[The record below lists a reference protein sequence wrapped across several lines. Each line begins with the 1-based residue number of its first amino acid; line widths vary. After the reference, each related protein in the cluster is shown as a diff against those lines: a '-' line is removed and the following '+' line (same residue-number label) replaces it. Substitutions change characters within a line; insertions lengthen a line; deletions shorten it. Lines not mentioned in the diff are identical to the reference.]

1 MGNKS
6 IQKFFADQNSVIDL
20 SSLGNAKGAKVS
32 LSGPDMNITTPRGSV
47 IIVNGALYS
56 SIKGNNLAVKF
67 KDKTITG
74 AKILGSVDLKDIQLE
89 RIDSSLVDSAQVEK
103 KGNGKRRNK
112 KEEEELKKQ
121 LDDAENAKKEAD
133 KAKEEAEKA
142 KEAAEKALNE
152 AFEVQ
157 NSSKQIEE
165 MLQNFLADN
174 VAKDNL
180 AQQSD
185 ASQQNTQAKATQA
198 SKQNDAEKV
207 LPQPINKNTST
218 GKSNSSKNEENK
230 LDAESVKEPLK
241 VTLALAAESNS
252 GSKDDSITNF
262 TKPQFVGSTAP
273 NATVIIKINGIAVGQ
288 AVADSLGNF
297 TFTAPETLTD
307 GTYNLE
313 AEAKTADGSGSAKLV
328 ITIDSVT
335 DKPTFEL
342 SPESSVSGHK
352 GLTPTLTPSIVGT
365 AEENAKVDIYVDNKL
380 VASVDVDKDG
390 NWSYEF
396 KDNELSEGENSIKV
410 VAVDKAG
417 NKNETT
423 DSIITDTIAPE
434 KPTIELD
441 DSSDSGIKNDNITNS
456 TLPTFIGVAEPGST
470 VSIYLGLK
478 HLGEVIVAKD
488 GTWSY
493 TLTTP
498 LKDGEYNITATA
510 TDIAGHTSATANL
523 PFTIDTRIS
532 YFSAEIE
539 TTNDS
544 GIVGDNVTNNTRPTF
559 TGKTEP
565 NAIISVINSETGE
578 EVIFKAN
585 DKGEWTFNFTS
596 DSVEGINN
604 LTFTVEDVA
613 GNKKDFSFS
622 YVIDTIAPV
631 PPTVSLEDYV
641 VLPNG
646 IILSGNDLP
655 ALVGTA
661 EPKSTILLMRDGKLY
676 DSIEVDSNGTWN
688 YQFSNK
694 FLQGAY
700 DIEIIS
706 QDAAGNKSSTV
717 KYSFT
722 IQTEVV
728 PPKAELDASD
738 DSGAKGDW
746 ITNKHNA
753 LTLLGTADR
762 FATVN
767 ILIDGK
773 TIGVTT
779 ADADGNWNFDISRNL
794 SDNVYKITVES
805 IDPLGRTSS
814 VDYQL
819 TIDSFT
825 PIPTVMLHDSADS
838 GVKGDMITK
847 INTPLF
853 TGMAEANA
861 KVSIYVD
868 GVLSGEAIAGDDGVW
883 NFQFTTALSDGS
895 HDVTVKVEDIA
906 GNTASSSAYNFQIV
920 TQTQKPT
927 IELVNDTGVD
937 NTDHIINEKN
947 PALTGTAAPYSTV
960 KLYIDGALIAEV
972 RTNKDGRWE
981 YTLKADQG
989 LVDGDHRITASVED
1003 IAGNIAHSDPF
1014 LISVDTAI
1022 SIPIVSLSPDSDSGI
1037 SDDNLTNIVKPT
1049 LHLKDIDPDI
1059 ISVQVWDA
1067 MSDTQIGVATQ
1078 QPDGSWAYTF
1088 TSDLTEGLHQVYV
1101 KVEDIAGNKA
1111 NSAIFDFTIDTTV
1124 STPVISLLSK
1134 DDTGVTGDN
1143 LTNINKPGFAI
1154 SGVDADAHRVV
1165 VQVMH
1170 NGVSEEIELSH
1181 LNGSWLFI
1189 PGNTWAD
1196 GSYTLTVKVEDK
1208 AGNTNY
1214 SAPLTVVIDTQIAI
1228 DGVELVNDSG
1238 VKGDNMTNDDR
1249 PHFRVTV
1256 PTDVNEVRL
1265 SIDGGNSWVQA
1276 TPGVAGSWEYIW
1288 PTDLADG
1295 QYTLT
1300 VEATDKAGNTVTKT
1314 IDFAVDTTLS
1324 VPVIVLDSADDTGIQ
1339 GDNMTNSTQ
1348 PTFALQHIDDDAVRV
1363 TVSVEHGGVTT
1374 TFDATKGTGGW
1385 TFTPPTSWADGD
1397 YTLSVSVEDKAGNTS
1412 HSASLTVTVDTQIAI
1427 NNIELVNDS
1436 GIPDDNLT
1444 NNVRPHFQVT
1454 VPTDVNVVRLSID
1467 GGKTWFNATQSATPG
1482 VWDYIWPDDVADG
1495 GYTLTVEATDEA
1507 GNKATQTLDFT
1518 IDTTLSVPTLSLDS
1532 ADDSGIAGDNITNVK
1547 TPGFTLNNIDTDVS
1561 RVIVE
1566 VMHNGIKQEVPLVQ
1580 TGGQWRFAPTS
1591 DWADGDYILTV
1602 KVEDRAGNVKQS
1614 APLTVTVDTHIAID
1628 RIELVNDSGIPG
1640 DNLTN
1645 EARPHFQVT
1654 VPADVNGVRLSID
1667 GGKTWFD
1674 ATQSATSGV
1683 WDYTWLTNVANGPHT
1698 LMVEA
1703 SDKAGNKTTQK
1714 LDFTIDTILSEP
1726 TITLD
1731 SADDSAAG
1739 DNITNVKMPGF
1750 TLGNIDADV
1759 TKVVVTVA
1767 HDGKNQQIELIKN
1780 GGVWRFTPGAAWTDG
1795 DYTLTVKVED
1805 KAGNTNYSA
1814 PLTVTIDTQTSID
1827 RIELLNDT
1835 GIVGDNLTNEAR
1847 PQFHITVP
1855 TDVNSV
1861 QLSLDGGINWVNAT
1875 LTSDGVWEYIWP
1887 TDLVENTYTLT
1898 VKATDVAG
1906 NTATETLNF
1915 IIDTTLSTPT
1925 ITLDSADDSG
1935 TANDNKTNVKT
1946 PGFIIGGIDSDVTQ
1960 VVVQVM
1966 RDGHSEEVEL
1976 TQTNGQWRFVPG
1988 SAWTD
1993 GDYTLTVTV
2002 KDEAGNIRHSAP
2014 LTVTIDTQI
2023 TIDHIEL
2030 VNDSGIP
2037 DDNLTNNVR
2046 PHFQVTVPTD
2056 VNVVRLSIDGGK
2068 TWFNATQS
2076 ATPGVWDY
2084 TWLADVGEGKHTLT
2098 VEATDKAGN
2107 KTTQQLD
2114 FIIDTLLSEP
2124 TIVLD
2129 NTDDSGTKGDHLTNV
2144 NKPTFLLGNI
2154 DADAR
2159 YVTVEVQHG
2168 GTKEVLTATKDA
2180 TGNWSVTPTGTWA
2193 DGDYTLTVRV
2203 EDEAGNEKHSA
2214 SLTVTVDTQITIDV
2228 IELVNDNGIPG
2239 DNMTNDA
2246 HPQFRVTVPGDVNE
2260 VSLSIDGG
2268 VTWVKATQSATP
2280 GVWNYTW
2287 PGTVPDGDYTL
2298 NVKATDNAGNTVTET
2313 LHFTIDTT
2321 LSTPVIVLD
2330 SADDSGVHGDNMT
2343 NHTQPTFALQHIDD
2357 DAVRVTVSVEHGGVT
2372 TTFDATKDAGGWTFT
2387 PTGAWADG
2395 DYTLSVSVEDKAG
2408 NTSHSASLTVT
2419 VDTQIAINNIELV
2432 NDSGIPDDNL
2442 TNNVRPHFQV
2452 TVPTDVN
2459 VVRLSIDGG
2468 KTWFNA
2474 TQSATPGV
2482 WDYIWPDDVADGGYT
2497 LTVEATD
2504 EAGNKATQTLDFTI
2518 DTTLSVP
2525 TLSLD
2530 SADDSGIAGD
2540 NITNVK
2546 TPGFTLNNIDTD
2558 VSRVIVEVMHNGIKQ
2573 EVPLVQTG
2581 GQWRF
2586 APTSDWA
2593 DGDYILTVKVE
2604 DRAGNVKQSA
2614 PLTVTVDTHIAI
2626 DRIELVNDSGIPGDN
2641 LTNEA
2646 RPHFQV
2652 TVPADVNGVRL
2663 SIDGGKTW
2671 FDATQSA
2678 TSGVWD
2684 YTWLTNVANGPH
2696 TLMVE
2701 ASDKAG
2707 NKTTQKLDFTIDT
2720 ILSEPTITLDSAD
2733 DSAAGDNI
2741 TNVKMP
2747 GFTLGNIDAD
2757 VTKVVVTVA
2766 HDGKNQQ
2773 IELIKNGGVWRF
2785 TPGAAWTDGDYTLT
2799 VKVEDKA
2806 GNTNYSAPLT
2816 VTIDTQT
2823 SIDRIELLNDTGI
2836 VGDNLTN
2843 EARPQFHITVPTDVN
2858 SVQLSLDGGINWVNA
2873 TLTSDGVWEYIWPTD
2888 LVENTYTLTV
2898 KATDVA
2904 GNTATETLN
2913 FIIDTTLSTPTI
2925 TLDSADDSGTANDN
2939 KTNVKTPGFIIGGID
2954 SDVTQVVV
2962 QVMRDGHSEEVEL
2975 TQTNGQWRFVP
2986 GSAWTDGDYTLT
2998 VTVKDEA
3005 GNIRHSAPLTV
3016 TIDTQITIDHIE
3028 LVNDSGIPD
3037 DNLTNNVR
3045 PHFQVTVPTDV
3056 NVVRLSIDGGKTWFN
3071 ATQSATPGV
3080 WDYTWLADVG
3090 EGKHTLT
3097 VEATDKAGNKT
3108 TQQLDFIIDTLLSEP
3123 TIVLD
3128 NTDDSGT
3135 KGDNLTNVN
3144 KPTFLLGNI
3153 DADARYVTVE
3163 VQHGGTKEVLTAT
3176 KGATGIWSVTP
3187 TGTWADGDYTLTV
3200 RVEDDAGNVK
3210 YSAPLT
3216 VTVDTQITIDVIE
3229 LVNDNGIPGDNL
3241 TNDVRPHFRVT
3252 VPGDV
3257 NEVRLSI
3264 DGGNTWVRATQGTA
3278 GIWDYTWPK
3287 DVTDGL
3293 HTLTV
3298 EATDKAG
3305 NKTTQTLDFT
3315 IDTRLST
3322 PTIAMDSR
3330 DDTGAIGDHI
3340 TSVKRPGF
3348 TIGNI
3353 DADAHSVILRIT
3365 QGGNSQE
3372 VTLTQVGGQ
3381 WRFTPDADW
3390 ADGSYTLT
3398 VEVTDNAGNVRQS
3411 TPLVVTVDTQTSI
3424 TDITLVNDHGVPD
3437 DNLTN
3442 STRPQFEITVPA
3454 DVNSVQ
3460 LSIDG
3465 GANWVSATQGIEG
3478 VWGYTWPT
3486 DMGDGKHTLTV
3497 MVTDRAGNTATQTL
3511 EFFIDTRLSTPT
3523 IALDSTDDTGTP
3535 GDDMTN
3541 RTRPTFILQNI
3552 DSDVI
3557 NVTVSVTHN
3566 GTTTSFTATQGA
3578 GGWSFTPPAP
3588 WGDGD
3593 YTLTV
3598 TVEDRAGN
3606 TRPSTPL
3613 TVTVDTQIAID
3624 RIELVND
3631 SGVPGD
3637 NVTKHVRPQFQ
3648 ISVPDD
3654 VEKVLLSIDGG
3665 TTWVTAIKSSTAG
3678 IWDYTWPTDM
3688 PEGQHTLTVEVTDGA
3703 GNKMTET
3710 LNFTIDITL
3719 LTPTI
3724 ELAPDQDTGQNKND
3738 NLTSVTQPVFVL
3750 GSIDKDVRH
3759 VELSIEHNGTFKT
3772 VVLTE
3777 SADGWRYRPDSAL
3790 ADGSYTF
3797 TVTVTDVAGNQQT
3810 SAPLKV
3816 TIDGTL
3822 TTPVIELAAGE
3833 DSGTVGDRLTNHDR
3847 PVFDIHQVDSDV
3859 TRVMVKVTYNG
3870 KTHEEA
3876 AVFTNGQWRFTP
3888 SASWADGSY
3897 QLAVV
3902 VEDLAGN
3909 VKESAPFEV
3918 RIDTTTTINNIV
3930 LLNDTGVQND
3940 QLTNVAKPSF
3950 RIDVPG
3956 DVVQVRV
3963 TLDGGANWN
3972 VIRKNADG
3980 QWIFDSPNTLVDG
3993 TYTLRVEATDE
4004 AGNIANKD
4012 LVFNIDTNIQVPTIA
4027 LDAGQD
4033 TGANT
4038 ADNITNISR
4047 PTFTIGNVDPDV
4059 IKVVVTIDGHDY
4071 NATKVGAGWQFTP
4084 GNAIPDG
4091 SYNITVT
4098 VEDKAGN
4105 TATSKPLPV
4114 VIDTTAEIESVTL
4127 VTDSGDSDV
4136 DNITKVD
4143 KPQFSI
4149 VTADDIT
4156 HVRVKI
4162 DNAANWIELT
4172 KGGDGRWI
4180 FNVGSALPD
4189 GQHTLLVDVTDI
4201 AGNVAQ
4207 ETLQFTIDTTLREPT
4222 IVLDPTH
4229 DTGDDT
4235 NDNLTRIN
4243 KPVFIIGNV
4252 DNDVSHIVVHI
4263 DGRDYTI
4270 ENTGGNLTFTPDQ
4283 PLSDGQHTISVTVTD
4298 IAGNTK
4304 TSAELRIEIDTQV
4317 QIDSV
4322 TLTTDSGVND
4332 HDNVTNA
4339 TRPSFE
4345 IATPDDVTSVLVS
4358 FDGVNWTPI
4367 SKNAAG
4373 QWEFTA
4379 GSALPDGH
4387 YTLHVQATDRAG
4399 NTANSTLGFTV
4410 DTQIDGLSVVMLDDA
4425 GKDSTDGITNITS
4438 PRFEISAREPLQSV
4452 TVILNGKSS
4461 TLTQGAGNKW
4471 LFTPDTPLVDGTYKI
4486 EIVAEDIAGNK
4497 ISKEVSFTIDTIVSD
4512 PSIDLLDADDTGES
4526 AVDNI
4531 TSVTTPRFVI
4541 GNVPADIDT
4550 VVIRINGVSYSVTAN
4565 GNNLWEFQVP
4575 VALNDGV
4582 YEAVVV
4588 FRDIAGNTSETKLP
4602 FTIDTTTSVSV
4613 RMEPAS
4619 DTGNSNSDNLTN
4631 KQNPKFEG
4639 TAEPNAKLVITIVDD
4654 KSGREVL
4661 KQTIT
4666 VGADGNWSV
4675 TPNILPDGMYTINV
4689 VATDVAGNTAQT
4701 QERFTIDTVTIDPT
4715 IRLSDPSID
4724 DQHEATS
4731 LRPEF
4736 KGFAEAF
4743 STIMIQWD
4751 GKVVGS
4757 ANANANGEWSWTPPS
4772 VLAPGSYVV
4781 SIVAKDKAG
4790 NESSQVDFPVVIPV
4804 IDVTP
4809 PTIKLSEESD
4819 SGALGDF
4826 TTNNKTPTLIGSTLP
4841 NTIVSIYVDGV
4852 KVGEATADT
4861 AGRYTFQLSEM
4872 KDGHYVVQVGIVNPR
4887 DNSELRSTAVDVTI
4901 DTEVAELVW
4910 NISGMHE
4917 GGYINTVT
4925 PEIGGTSEPNSKI
4938 TIFVNGVEKAI
4949 AYTTGAGHWGV
4960 VLPALGNDGNYE
4972 LTFKVEDVAGNIRE
4986 FGPQNV
4992 ILDTVISPLTVVLR
5006 EADDSGKVGDW
5017 ITNKSHVTIDGT
5029 AEAGSTLTIR
5039 NPQGVVIATLVVG
5052 NDGRWSAE
5060 LDLREG
5066 SNAFVVVSE
5075 DKAGNSQQKEI
5086 LIEHDTQIEISD
5098 ISLSRDTNSGDKYD
5112 LITNNKSPVLVA
5124 MTDPGATVQ
5133 VYING
5138 VLQGTVEASS
5148 SGNISYT
5155 MPANSADGEYQV
5167 QFVATDTAGNR
5178 VESAITTVTIDSQ
5191 IAVFDIDEDSLPALS
5206 NNRALSVSGVGEAGS
5221 QVSIFVDGKLVNVV
5235 MVEADGTWR
5244 APILLQDDGT
5254 FNIHF
5259 SITDVAGNTEVSK
5272 DYSVDVDSSTDFPTL
5287 NLEDASNSGS
5297 LDDLITNHNKPV
5309 LVGTAE
5315 AGATIHI
5322 YVDEKIVANVL
5333 VLEDGTWS
5341 YQFDNALK
5349 DGEYSIRV
5357 VAEDPAGNTAESPR
5371 LLVTID
5377 TSTFID
5383 NPAMVAGS
5391 DNGIFSNDSITSQ
5404 TRPTFSIFGE
5414 MNQSVQIFIDGV
5426 LVDTIT
5432 VTDRNQV
5439 YRPESPL
5446 GDGSH
5451 SIYYVITDK
5460 AGNTATSK
5468 TLNFTIDTFNTT
5480 PVAIDSIGG
5489 QTLAEMTGSDGK
5501 IYITDTTR
5509 NLLFSGSAEPN
5520 SKIEIIINGLN
5531 VGEVWVNEK
5540 GHWQMPVNPLYF
5552 TEGQLDITVKSTDR
5566 AGNVNQE
5573 KYSIWVDTH
5582 IKVFTSEL
5590 DDNKSSSKTEWWSNS
5605 DLITMRGTGEI
5616 GATVSLIVAGV
5627 TLATAVVAA
5636 TGRWELS
5643 TDKLPE
5649 GTYDISL
5656 VIEDSAGNRWEDVR
5670 EIFIDRTPPNA
5681 PVVTYSDIVND
5692 LIIMQG
5698 TAEAKSQLIITDS
5711 EGNTYTLTV
5720 PDNGKWSMAIPY
5732 PSEGKF
5738 TITSVDAIGNRSDD
5752 VPLDIM
5758 KEVPVISLSPDSD
5771 SGTVGDNITRDKQ
5784 PTFIIG
5790 NLESDV
5796 VVVQVDINGTVY
5808 NAEKNADGVW
5818 FFTPGTPLA
5827 DGSYTISVIA
5837 SDAAGNQ
5844 KNSLPITVTIDS
5856 TLTVP
5861 EIALAAGEDNGAS
5874 DSDNVTN
5881 HTQPKFTLQH
5891 IDADVTGVTVNVTHN
5906 GVTDIYQ
5913 ATQGADGWTFTPPAA
5928 WNDGNYTLS
5937 VTVVDRAGNSQQSA
5951 SLAVTVDSTVTVTAD
5966 SQHDD
5971 ASDDATATA
5980 VTPPESETVNA
5991 ESATHLRT
5999 EPSAAEESVVKVTAY
6014 SITLL
6019 NADSGDEIDRSI
6031 SQTPSFEIS
6040 VPENIVNVSI
6050 MFEGEEFT
6058 LPITNQKA
6066 IFEVPLSLEDG
6077 EYTMDV
6083 KFIDKDNDFLIK
6095 EKTFSVDHS
6104 SADIVNAMNVRGKTE
6119 DDINDSP
6126 STSSV
6131 GHNNNGAI
6139 DVFAVNEVTLPVDNQ
6154 EEHA

>member
-112 KEEEELKKQ
+112 KEEEELKKK
-121 LDDAENAKKEAD
+121 LDEAENAKKEAD

-157 NSSKQIEE
+157 NSSKQMEE
-165 MLQNFLADN
+165 MLQEFLADN

-441 DSSDSGIKNDNITNS
+441 DSSDSGIKNDSITNS

-539 TTNDS
+539 TTDDS

-596 DSVEGINN
+596 DSVEGVNN

-622 YVIDTIAPV
+622 YVIDTVAPV
-631 PPTVSLEDYV
+631 PPTVSLEDFV

-1037 SDDNLTNIVKPT
+1037 ADDNLTNIVKPT

-1111 NSAIFDFTIDTTV
+1111 NSAVFDFTIDTTV

-1181 LNGSWLFI
+1181 LNGSWLFT

-1385 TFTPPTSWADGD
+1385 SFTPTGAWADGD

-1436 GIPDDNLT
+1436 GIPNDNLT

-1482 VWDYIWPDDVADG
+1482 AWDYIWPDDVADG
-1495 GYTLTVEATDEA
+1495 GYTLTVEATDKA
-1507 GNKATQTLDFT
+1507 GNKTTQELDFT

-1561 RVIVE
+1561 RVTVE

-1674 ATQSATSGV
+1674 ATQSATPGV

-1714 LDFTIDTILSEP
+1714 LDFIIDTMLSEP

-2023 TIDHIEL
+2023 AIDHIEL

-2037 DDNLTNNVR
+2037 DDNLTN
-2046 PHFQVTVPTD
+2046 
-2056 VNVVRLSIDGGK
+2056 
-2068 TWFNATQS
+2068 
-2076 ATPGVWDY
+2076 
-2084 TWLADVGEGKHTLT
+2084 
-2098 VEATDKAGN
+2098 EA
-2107 KTTQQLD
+2107 
-2114 FIIDTLLSEP
+2114 
-2124 TIVLD
+2124 
-2129 NTDDSGTKGDHLTNV
+2129 
-2144 NKPTFLLGNI
+2144 
-2154 DADAR
+2154 
-2159 YVTVEVQHG
+2159 
-2168 GTKEVLTATKDA
+2168 
-2180 TGNWSVTPTGTWA
+2180 
-2193 DGDYTLTVRV
+2193 
-2203 EDEAGNEKHSA
+2203 
-2214 SLTVTVDTQITIDV
+2214 
-2228 IELVNDNGIPG
+2228 
-2239 DNMTNDA
+2239 
-2246 HPQFRVTVPGDVNE
+2246 
-2260 VSLSIDGG
+2260 
-2268 VTWVKATQSATP
+2268 
-2280 GVWNYTW
+2280 
-2287 PGTVPDGDYTL
+2287 
-2298 NVKATDNAGNTVTET
+2298 
-2313 LHFTIDTT
+2313 
-2321 LSTPVIVLD
+2321 
-2330 SADDSGVHGDNMT
+2330 
-2343 NHTQPTFALQHIDD
+2343 
-2357 DAVRVTVSVEHGGVT
+2357 
-2372 TTFDATKDAGGWTFT
+2372 
-2387 PTGAWADG
+2387 
-2395 DYTLSVSVEDKAG
+2395 
-2408 NTSHSASLTVT
+2408 
-2419 VDTQIAINNIELV
+2419 
-2432 NDSGIPDDNL
+2432 
-2442 TNNVRPHFQV
+2442 
-2452 TVPTDVN
+2452 
-2459 VVRLSIDGG
+2459 
-2468 KTWFNA
+2468 
-2474 TQSATPGV
+2474 
-2482 WDYIWPDDVADGGYT
+2482 
-2497 LTVEATD
+2497 
-2504 EAGNKATQTLDFTI
+2504 
-2518 DTTLSVP
+2518 
-2525 TLSLD
+2525 
-2530 SADDSGIAGD
+2530 
-2540 NITNVK
+2540 
-2546 TPGFTLNNIDTD
+2546 
-2558 VSRVIVEVMHNGIKQ
+2558 
-2573 EVPLVQTG
+2573 
-2581 GQWRF
+2581 
-2586 APTSDWA
+2586 
-2593 DGDYILTVKVE
+2593 
-2604 DRAGNVKQSA
+2604 
-2614 PLTVTVDTHIAI
+2614 
-2626 DRIELVNDSGIPGDN
+2626 
-2641 LTNEA
+2641 
-2646 RPHFQV
+2646 
-2652 TVPADVNGVRL
+2652 
-2663 SIDGGKTW
+2663 
-2671 FDATQSA
+2671 
-2678 TSGVWD
+2678 
-2684 YTWLTNVANGPH
+2684 
-2696 TLMVE
+2696 
-2701 ASDKAG
+2701 
-2707 NKTTQKLDFTIDT
+2707 
-2720 ILSEPTITLDSAD
+2720 
-2733 DSAAGDNI
+2733 
-2741 TNVKMP
+2741 
-2747 GFTLGNIDAD
+2747 
-2757 VTKVVVTVA
+2757 
-2766 HDGKNQQ
+2766 
-2773 IELIKNGGVWRF
+2773 
-2785 TPGAAWTDGDYTLT
+2785 
-2799 VKVEDKA
+2799 
-2806 GNTNYSAPLT
+2806 
-2816 VTIDTQT
+2816 
-2823 SIDRIELLNDTGI
+2823 
-2836 VGDNLTN
+2836 
-2843 EARPQFHITVPTDVN
+2843 
-2858 SVQLSLDGGINWVNA
+2858 
-2873 TLTSDGVWEYIWPTD
+2873 
-2888 LVENTYTLTV
+2888 
-2898 KATDVA
+2898 
-2904 GNTATETLN
+2904 
-2913 FIIDTTLSTPTI
+2913 
-2925 TLDSADDSGTANDN
+2925 
-2939 KTNVKTPGFIIGGID
+2939 
-2954 SDVTQVVV
+2954 
-2962 QVMRDGHSEEVEL
+2962 
-2975 TQTNGQWRFVP
+2975 
-2986 GSAWTDGDYTLT
+2986 
-2998 VTVKDEA
+2998 
-3005 GNIRHSAPLTV
+3005 
-3016 TIDTQITIDHIE
+3016 
-3028 LVNDSGIPD
+3028 
-3037 DNLTNNVR
+3037 R

-3176 KGATGIWSVTP
+3176 KDATGNWSVTPTGTWADGDYTLTVRVEDEAGNEKHSASLTVTVDTQITIDAIELVNDNGIPGDNMTNDAHPQFRVTVPGDVNEVSLSIDGGVTWVKATQSATPGVWNYTWPGTVPDGDYTLNVKATDNAGNTVTETLHFTIDTTLSTPVIVLDSADDTGIQGDNMTNRTQPTFNLQHIDDDAVRVTVSVEHGGVTTTFDATKGVGGWTFTPPTSWGAGDYTLSVSVEDKAGNTSHSASLTVTVDTQIAINNIELVNDSGIPDDNLTNNVRPQFQVKVPTDVNEVRLSIDGGKTWFNATQSATPGVWDYTWLADVGEGKHTLTVEATDKAGNQTTQKLDFIIDTLLSEPTIVLDSTDDSGTKGDNLTNANKPTFLLGNIDADARYVTVEVQHGSTKEVLTATKGATGIWSVTP

-3200 RVEDDAGNVK
+3200 RVEDEAGNVK

-3216 VTVDTQITIDVIE
+3216 VTVDTQITIDAIE

-3322 PTIAMDSR
+3322 PTITMDSR

-3353 DADAHSVILRIT
+3353 DSDAQSVILRIT

-3411 TPLVVTVDTQTSI
+3411 TPLIVTVDTQTSI

-3465 GANWVSATQGIEG
+3465 GANWVSAAQGIEG

-3486 DMGDGKHTLTV
+3486 DMGDGKHILTV

-3624 RIELVND
+3624 HIELVND

-3688 PEGQHTLTVEVTDGA
+3688 PEGQHTLIVEVTDGA
-3703 GNKMTET
+3703 GNKMTGT
-3710 LNFTIDITL
+3710 LDFTIDITL

-3738 NLTSVTQPVFVL
+3738 NLTSVTQPIFVL

-3847 PVFDIHQVDSDV
+3847 PVFDIRQVDSDV

-3956 DVVQVRV
+3956 DVIQVRV

-3993 TYTLRVEATDE
+3993 TYTLRVEATDQ

-4189 GQHTLLVDVTDI
+4189 GKHTLLVDVTDI

-4304 TSAELRIEIDTQV
+4304 TSAELQIEIDTQV

-4461 TLTQGAGNKW
+4461 TLTQGAGNK
-4471 LFTPDTPLVDGTYKI
+4471 
-4486 EIVAEDIAGNK
+4486 
-4497 ISKEVSFTIDTIVSD
+4497 
-4512 PSIDLLDADDTGES
+4512 
-4526 AVDNI
+4526 
-4531 TSVTTPRFVI
+4531 
-4541 GNVPADIDT
+4541 
-4550 VVIRINGVSYSVTAN
+4550 
-4565 GNNLWEFQVP
+4565 
-4575 VALNDGV
+4575 
-4582 YEAVVV
+4582 
-4588 FRDIAGNTSETKLP
+4588 
-4602 FTIDTTTSVSV
+4602 
-4613 RMEPAS
+4613 
-4619 DTGNSNSDNLTN
+4619 
-4631 KQNPKFEG
+4631 
-4639 TAEPNAKLVITIVDD
+4639 
-4654 KSGREVL
+4654 
-4661 KQTIT
+4661 
-4666 VGADGNWSV
+4666 
-4675 TPNILPDGMYTINV
+4675 
-4689 VATDVAGNTAQT
+4689 
-4701 QERFTIDTVTIDPT
+4701 
-4715 IRLSDPSID
+4715 
-4724 DQHEATS
+4724 
-4731 LRPEF
+4731 
-4736 KGFAEAF
+4736 
-4743 STIMIQWD
+4743 
-4751 GKVVGS
+4751 
-4757 ANANANGEWSWTPPS
+4757 
-4772 VLAPGSYVV
+4772 
-4781 SIVAKDKAG
+4781 
-4790 NESSQVDFPVVIPV
+4790 
-4804 IDVTP
+4804 
-4809 PTIKLSEESD
+4809 
-4819 SGALGDF
+4819 
-4826 TTNNKTPTLIGSTLP
+4826 
-4841 NTIVSIYVDGV
+4841 
-4852 KVGEATADT
+4852 
-4861 AGRYTFQLSEM
+4861 
-4872 KDGHYVVQVGIVNPR
+4872 
-4887 DNSELRSTAVDVTI
+4887 
-4901 DTEVAELVW
+4901 
-4910 NISGMHE
+4910 
-4917 GGYINTVT
+4917 
-4925 PEIGGTSEPNSKI
+4925 
-4938 TIFVNGVEKAI
+4938 
-4949 AYTTGAGHWGV
+4949 
-4960 VLPALGNDGNYE
+4960 
-4972 LTFKVEDVAGNIRE
+4972 
-4986 FGPQNV
+4986 
-4992 ILDTVISPLTVVLR
+4992 
-5006 EADDSGKVGDW
+5006 
-5017 ITNKSHVTIDGT
+5017 
-5029 AEAGSTLTIR
+5029 
-5039 NPQGVVIATLVVG
+5039 
-5052 NDGRWSAE
+5052 
-5060 LDLREG
+5060 
-5066 SNAFVVVSE
+5066 
-5075 DKAGNSQQKEI
+5075 
-5086 LIEHDTQIEISD
+5086 
-5098 ISLSRDTNSGDKYD
+5098 
-5112 LITNNKSPVLVA
+5112 
-5124 MTDPGATVQ
+5124 
-5133 VYING
+5133 
-5138 VLQGTVEASS
+5138 
-5148 SGNISYT
+5148 
-5155 MPANSADGEYQV
+5155 
-5167 QFVATDTAGNR
+5167 
-5178 VESAITTVTIDSQ
+5178 
-5191 IAVFDIDEDSLPALS
+5191 
-5206 NNRALSVSGVGEAGS
+5206 
-5221 QVSIFVDGKLVNVV
+5221 
-5235 MVEADGTWR
+5235 
-5244 APILLQDDGT
+5244 
-5254 FNIHF
+5254 
-5259 SITDVAGNTEVSK
+5259 
-5272 DYSVDVDSSTDFPTL
+5272 
-5287 NLEDASNSGS
+5287 
-5297 LDDLITNHNKPV
+5297 
-5309 LVGTAE
+5309 
-5315 AGATIHI
+5315 
-5322 YVDEKIVANVL
+5322 
-5333 VLEDGTWS
+5333 
-5341 YQFDNALK
+5341 
-5349 DGEYSIRV
+5349 
-5357 VAEDPAGNTAESPR
+5357 
-5371 LLVTID
+5371 
-5377 TSTFID
+5377 
-5383 NPAMVAGS
+5383 
-5391 DNGIFSNDSITSQ
+5391 
-5404 TRPTFSIFGE
+5404 
-5414 MNQSVQIFIDGV
+5414 
-5426 LVDTIT
+5426 
-5432 VTDRNQV
+5432 
-5439 YRPESPL
+5439 
-5446 GDGSH
+5446 
-5451 SIYYVITDK
+5451 
-5460 AGNTATSK
+5460 
-5468 TLNFTIDTFNTT
+5468 
-5480 PVAIDSIGG
+5480 
-5489 QTLAEMTGSDGK
+5489 
-5501 IYITDTTR
+5501 
-5509 NLLFSGSAEPN
+5509 
-5520 SKIEIIINGLN
+5520 
-5531 VGEVWVNEK
+5531 
-5540 GHWQMPVNPLYF
+5540 
-5552 TEGQLDITVKSTDR
+5552 
-5566 AGNVNQE
+5566 
-5573 KYSIWVDTH
+5573 
-5582 IKVFTSEL
+5582 
-5590 DDNKSSSKTEWWSNS
+5590 
-5605 DLITMRGTGEI
+5605 
-5616 GATVSLIVAGV
+5616 
-5627 TLATAVVAA
+5627 
-5636 TGRWELS
+5636 
-5643 TDKLPE
+5643 
-5649 GTYDISL
+5649 
-5656 VIEDSAGNRWEDVR
+5656 
-5670 EIFIDRTPPNA
+5670 
-5681 PVVTYSDIVND
+5681 
-5692 LIIMQG
+5692 
-5698 TAEAKSQLIITDS
+5698 
-5711 EGNTYTLTV
+5711 
-5720 PDNGKWSMAIPY
+5720 
-5732 PSEGKF
+5732 
-5738 TITSVDAIGNRSDD
+5738 
-5752 VPLDIM
+5752 
-5758 KEVPVISLSPDSD
+5758 
-5771 SGTVGDNITRDKQ
+5771 
-5784 PTFIIG
+5784 
-5790 NLESDV
+5790 
-5796 VVVQVDINGTVY
+5796 
-5808 NAEKNADGVW
+5808 
-5818 FFTPGTPLA
+5818 
-5827 DGSYTISVIA
+5827 
-5837 SDAAGNQ
+5837 
-5844 KNSLPITVTIDS
+5844 
-5856 TLTVP
+5856 
-5861 EIALAAGEDNGAS
+5861 
-5874 DSDNVTN
+5874 
-5881 HTQPKFTLQH
+5881 
-5891 IDADVTGVTVNVTHN
+5891 
-5906 GVTDIYQ
+5906 
-5913 ATQGADGWTFTPPAA
+5913 
-5928 WNDGNYTLS
+5928 
-5937 VTVVDRAGNSQQSA
+5937 
-5951 SLAVTVDSTVTVTAD
+5951 
-5966 SQHDD
+5966 
-5971 ASDDATATA
+5971 
-5980 VTPPESETVNA
+5980 
-5991 ESATHLRT
+5991 
-5999 EPSAAEESVVKVTAY
+5999 
-6014 SITLL
+6014 
-6019 NADSGDEIDRSI
+6019 
-6031 SQTPSFEIS
+6031 
-6040 VPENIVNVSI
+6040 
-6050 MFEGEEFT
+6050 
-6058 LPITNQKA
+6058 
-6066 IFEVPLSLEDG
+6066 
-6077 EYTMDV
+6077 
-6083 KFIDKDNDFLIK
+6083 
-6095 EKTFSVDHS
+6095 
-6104 SADIVNAMNVRGKTE
+6104 
-6119 DDINDSP
+6119 
-6126 STSSV
+6126 
-6131 GHNNNGAI
+6131 
-6139 DVFAVNEVTLPVDNQ
+6139 
-6154 EEHA
+6154 

>member
-121 LDDAENAKKEAD
+121 LDEAENAKKEAD

-157 NSSKQIEE
+157 NSSKQMEE
-165 MLQNFLADN
+165 MLQEFLADN

-441 DSSDSGIKNDNITNS
+441 DSSDSGIKNDSITNS

-539 TTNDS
+539 TTDDS

-596 DSVEGINN
+596 DSVEGVNN

-622 YVIDTIAPV
+622 YVIDTVAPV
-631 PPTVSLEDYV
+631 PPTVSLEDFV

-1003 IAGNIAHSDPF
+1003 IAGNIAHSNPF

-1037 SDDNLTNIVKPT
+1037 ADDNLTNIVKPT

-1111 NSAIFDFTIDTTV
+1111 NSAVFDFTIDTTV

-1181 LNGSWLFI
+1181 LNGSWLFT

-1385 TFTPPTSWADGD
+1385 SFTPTGAWADGD

-1436 GIPDDNLT
+1436 GIPNDNLT

-1482 VWDYIWPDDVADG
+1482 AWDYIWPDDVADG
-1495 GYTLTVEATDEA
+1495 GYTLTVEATDKA
-1507 GNKATQTLDFT
+1507 GNKTTQELDFT

-1561 RVIVE
+1561 RVTVE

-1674 ATQSATSGV
+1674 ATQSATPGV

-1714 LDFTIDTILSEP
+1714 LDFIIDTMLSEP

-2023 TIDHIEL
+2023 AIDHIEL

-2037 DDNLTNNVR
+2037 DDNLTN
-2046 PHFQVTVPTD
+2046 
-2056 VNVVRLSIDGGK
+2056 
-2068 TWFNATQS
+2068 
-2076 ATPGVWDY
+2076 
-2084 TWLADVGEGKHTLT
+2084 
-2098 VEATDKAGN
+2098 EA
-2107 KTTQQLD
+2107 
-2114 FIIDTLLSEP
+2114 
-2124 TIVLD
+2124 
-2129 NTDDSGTKGDHLTNV
+2129 
-2144 NKPTFLLGNI
+2144 
-2154 DADAR
+2154 
-2159 YVTVEVQHG
+2159 
-2168 GTKEVLTATKDA
+2168 
-2180 TGNWSVTPTGTWA
+2180 
-2193 DGDYTLTVRV
+2193 
-2203 EDEAGNEKHSA
+2203 
-2214 SLTVTVDTQITIDV
+2214 
-2228 IELVNDNGIPG
+2228 
-2239 DNMTNDA
+2239 
-2246 HPQFRVTVPGDVNE
+2246 
-2260 VSLSIDGG
+2260 
-2268 VTWVKATQSATP
+2268 
-2280 GVWNYTW
+2280 
-2287 PGTVPDGDYTL
+2287 
-2298 NVKATDNAGNTVTET
+2298 
-2313 LHFTIDTT
+2313 
-2321 LSTPVIVLD
+2321 
-2330 SADDSGVHGDNMT
+2330 
-2343 NHTQPTFALQHIDD
+2343 
-2357 DAVRVTVSVEHGGVT
+2357 
-2372 TTFDATKDAGGWTFT
+2372 
-2387 PTGAWADG
+2387 
-2395 DYTLSVSVEDKAG
+2395 
-2408 NTSHSASLTVT
+2408 
-2419 VDTQIAINNIELV
+2419 
-2432 NDSGIPDDNL
+2432 
-2442 TNNVRPHFQV
+2442 
-2452 TVPTDVN
+2452 
-2459 VVRLSIDGG
+2459 
-2468 KTWFNA
+2468 
-2474 TQSATPGV
+2474 
-2482 WDYIWPDDVADGGYT
+2482 
-2497 LTVEATD
+2497 
-2504 EAGNKATQTLDFTI
+2504 
-2518 DTTLSVP
+2518 
-2525 TLSLD
+2525 
-2530 SADDSGIAGD
+2530 
-2540 NITNVK
+2540 
-2546 TPGFTLNNIDTD
+2546 
-2558 VSRVIVEVMHNGIKQ
+2558 
-2573 EVPLVQTG
+2573 
-2581 GQWRF
+2581 
-2586 APTSDWA
+2586 
-2593 DGDYILTVKVE
+2593 
-2604 DRAGNVKQSA
+2604 
-2614 PLTVTVDTHIAI
+2614 
-2626 DRIELVNDSGIPGDN
+2626 
-2641 LTNEA
+2641 
-2646 RPHFQV
+2646 
-2652 TVPADVNGVRL
+2652 
-2663 SIDGGKTW
+2663 
-2671 FDATQSA
+2671 
-2678 TSGVWD
+2678 
-2684 YTWLTNVANGPH
+2684 
-2696 TLMVE
+2696 
-2701 ASDKAG
+2701 
-2707 NKTTQKLDFTIDT
+2707 
-2720 ILSEPTITLDSAD
+2720 
-2733 DSAAGDNI
+2733 
-2741 TNVKMP
+2741 
-2747 GFTLGNIDAD
+2747 
-2757 VTKVVVTVA
+2757 
-2766 HDGKNQQ
+2766 
-2773 IELIKNGGVWRF
+2773 
-2785 TPGAAWTDGDYTLT
+2785 
-2799 VKVEDKA
+2799 
-2806 GNTNYSAPLT
+2806 
-2816 VTIDTQT
+2816 
-2823 SIDRIELLNDTGI
+2823 
-2836 VGDNLTN
+2836 
-2843 EARPQFHITVPTDVN
+2843 
-2858 SVQLSLDGGINWVNA
+2858 
-2873 TLTSDGVWEYIWPTD
+2873 
-2888 LVENTYTLTV
+2888 
-2898 KATDVA
+2898 
-2904 GNTATETLN
+2904 
-2913 FIIDTTLSTPTI
+2913 
-2925 TLDSADDSGTANDN
+2925 
-2939 KTNVKTPGFIIGGID
+2939 
-2954 SDVTQVVV
+2954 
-2962 QVMRDGHSEEVEL
+2962 
-2975 TQTNGQWRFVP
+2975 
-2986 GSAWTDGDYTLT
+2986 
-2998 VTVKDEA
+2998 
-3005 GNIRHSAPLTV
+3005 
-3016 TIDTQITIDHIE
+3016 
-3028 LVNDSGIPD
+3028 
-3037 DNLTNNVR
+3037 R

-3176 KGATGIWSVTP
+3176 KDATGNWSVTPTGTWADGDYTLTVRVEDEAGNEKHSASLTVTVDTQITIDAIELVNDNGIPGDNMTNDAHPQFRVTVPGDVNEVSLSIDGGVTWVKATQSATPGVWNYTWPGTVPDGDYTLNVKATDNAGNTVTETLHFTIDTTLSTPVIVLDSADDTGIQGDNMTNRTQPTFNLQHIDDDAVRVTVSVEHGGVTTTFDATKGVGGWTFTPPTSWGAGDYTLSVSVEDKAGNTSHSASLTVTVDTQIAINNIELVNDSGIPDDNLTNNVRPQFQVKVPTDVNEVRLSIDGGKTWFNATQSATPGVWDYTWLADVGEGKHTLTVEATDKAGNQTTQKLDFIIDTLLSEPTIVLDSTDDSGTKGDNLTNANKPTFLLGNIDADARYVTVEVQHGSTKEVLTATKGATGIWSVTP

-3200 RVEDDAGNVK
+3200 RVEDEAGNVK

-3216 VTVDTQITIDVIE
+3216 VTVDTQITIDAIE

-3322 PTIAMDSR
+3322 PTITMDSR

-3353 DADAHSVILRIT
+3353 DSDAQSVILRIT

-3411 TPLVVTVDTQTSI
+3411 TPLIVTVDTQTSI

-3465 GANWVSATQGIEG
+3465 GANWVSAAQGIEG

-3486 DMGDGKHTLTV
+3486 DMGDGKHILTV

-3624 RIELVND
+3624 HIELVND

-3688 PEGQHTLTVEVTDGA
+3688 PEGQHTLIVEVTDGA
-3703 GNKMTET
+3703 GNKMTGT
-3710 LNFTIDITL
+3710 LDFTIDITL

-3738 NLTSVTQPVFVL
+3738 NLTSVTQPIFVL

-3847 PVFDIHQVDSDV
+3847 PVFDIRQVDSDV

-3956 DVVQVRV
+3956 DVIQVRV

-3993 TYTLRVEATDE
+3993 TYTLRVEATDQ

-4189 GQHTLLVDVTDI
+4189 GKHTLLVDVTDI

-4304 TSAELRIEIDTQV
+4304 TSAELQIEIDTQV

-4531 TSVTTPRFVI
+4531 TSVTKPRFVI

-4550 VVIRINGVSYSVTAN
+4550 VVIRINGVSYPVTAN

-4619 DTGNSNSDNLTN
+4619 DTGSSNSDNLTN

-4661 KQTIT
+4661 KHTIT

-4724 DQHEATS
+4724 DQYEATS

-4736 KGFAEAF
+4736 KGLAEAF

-4826 TTNNKTPTLIGSTLP
+4826 TTNNKTPTLVGNTLP
-4841 NTIVSIYVDGV
+4841 NAIVSIYVDGV

-4960 VLPALGNDGNYE
+4960 VLPALGNDGNYV

-5075 DKAGNSQQKEI
+5075 DKAGNSQQKDI

-5297 LDDLITNHNKPV
+5297 LDDLITSHNKPV

-5383 NPAMVAGS
+5383 NPVMMAGS

-5404 TRPTFSIFGE
+5404 TRPAFSIYGE

-5531 VGEVWVNEK
+5531 VGEVWVNDK

-5582 IKVFTSEL
+5582 IQVFTSEL
-5590 DDNKSSSKTEWWSNS
+5590 DDNKSSSKTDWWSNS
-5605 DLITMRGTGEI
+5605 STITMRGMGEI

-5636 TGRWELS
+5636 NGQWELS
-5643 TDKLPE
+5643 TDQLPE
-5649 GTYDISL
+5649 GKYDITLS
-5656 VIEDSAGNRWEDVR
+5656 IEDNAGNRKEEVH

-5711 EGNTYTLTV
+5711 NGNTYTLTV

-5758 KEVPVISLSPDSD
+5758 KETPVISLSPDSD
-5771 SGTVGDNITRDKQ
+5771 SGTVGDNITRDNQ

-5861 EIALAAGEDNGAS
+5861 EIALAAGEGNGAS
-5874 DSDNVTN
+5874 DSDNVTNHN

-5928 WNDGNYTLS
+5928 WNDGTYTLS
-5937 VTVVDRAGNSQQSA
+5937 VTVVDRAGNSLQSA
-5951 SLAVTVDSTVTVTAD
+5951 SLEVTVDSTVTVTAD

-5999 EPSAAEESVVKVTAY
+5999 VPSAAEESVVKETAY

-6040 VPENIVNVSI
+6040 VPENIVNVSV

-6083 KFIDKDNDFLIK
+6083 KFIDKDDDFLIK

-6104 SADIVNAMNVRGKTE
+6104 SADIVNAMNARGKTE

>member
-157 NSSKQIEE
+157 NSSKQMEE
-165 MLQNFLADN
+165 MLQEFLADN

-241 VTLALAAESNS
+241 VTLALASESNS

-423 DSIITDTIAPE
+423 DSIITDTIPPE

-539 TTNDS
+539 TTDDS

-578 EVIFKAN
+578 EVVFKAN
-585 DKGEWTFNFTS
+585 DQGEWTFNFTS

-622 YVIDTIAPV
+622 YVIDTIAPL

-960 KLYIDGALIAEV
+960 KLYVDGALIAEV

-1067 MSDTQIGVATQ
+1067 ASDTQIGVATQ

-1111 NSAIFDFTIDTTV
+1111 NSAVFDFTIDTTV

-1181 LNGSWLFI
+1181 LNGSWLFT

-1324 VPVIVLDSADDTGIQ
+1324 VPVIVLNSADDTGVQ
-1339 GDNMTNSTQ
+1339 GDNMTNRTQ

-1385 TFTPPTSWADGD
+1385 TFTPPALWADGD

-1454 VPTDVNVVRLSID
+1454 VPTDVNEVRLSID
-1467 GGKTWFNATQSATPG
+1467 GGKTWVTAALKAAG
-1482 VWDYIWPDDVADG
+1482 VWEYIWPDDVTDG
-1495 GYTLTVEATDEA
+1495 SHTVTVEAIDEA

-1628 RIELVNDSGIPG
+1628 RIELVNDSGIPD

-1674 ATQSATSGV
+1674 ATQSGTSGV

-1714 LDFTIDTILSEP
+1714 LDFIIDTLLSEP

-1887 TDLVENTYTLT
+1887 TELVENTYTLT

-1915 IIDTTLSTPT
+1915 TIDTTLSTPT

-1966 RDGHSEEVEL
+1966 RDGGSEEVEL
-1976 TQTNGQWRFVPG
+1976 TQIGGQWRFVPG
-1988 SAWTD
+1988 SAWAD

-2014 LTVTIDTQI
+2014 LKVTVDTQI
-2023 TIDHIEL
+2023 AIDHIEL

-2037 DDNLTNNVR
+2037 NDNLTNNVR
-2046 PHFQVTVPTD
+2046 PQFQVTVPTD

-2076 ATPGVWDY
+2076 
-2084 TWLADVGEGKHTLT
+2084 
-2098 VEATDKAGN
+2098 
-2107 KTTQQLD
+2107 
-2114 FIIDTLLSEP
+2114 S
-2124 TIVLD
+2124 
-2129 NTDDSGTKGDHLTNV
+2129 
-2144 NKPTFLLGNI
+2144 
-2154 DADAR
+2154 
-2159 YVTVEVQHG
+2159 
-2168 GTKEVLTATKDA
+2168 
-2180 TGNWSVTPTGTWA
+2180 
-2193 DGDYTLTVRV
+2193 
-2203 EDEAGNEKHSA
+2203 
-2214 SLTVTVDTQITIDV
+2214 
-2228 IELVNDNGIPG
+2228 
-2239 DNMTNDA
+2239 
-2246 HPQFRVTVPGDVNE
+2246 
-2260 VSLSIDGG
+2260 
-2268 VTWVKATQSATP
+2268 
-2280 GVWNYTW
+2280 
-2287 PGTVPDGDYTL
+2287 
-2298 NVKATDNAGNTVTET
+2298 
-2313 LHFTIDTT
+2313 
-2321 LSTPVIVLD
+2321 
-2330 SADDSGVHGDNMT
+2330 
-2343 NHTQPTFALQHIDD
+2343 
-2357 DAVRVTVSVEHGGVT
+2357 
-2372 TTFDATKDAGGWTFT
+2372 
-2387 PTGAWADG
+2387 
-2395 DYTLSVSVEDKAG
+2395 
-2408 NTSHSASLTVT
+2408 
-2419 VDTQIAINNIELV
+2419 
-2432 NDSGIPDDNL
+2432 
-2442 TNNVRPHFQV
+2442 
-2452 TVPTDVN
+2452 
-2459 VVRLSIDGG
+2459 
-2468 KTWFNA
+2468 
-2474 TQSATPGV
+2474 
-2482 WDYIWPDDVADGGYT
+2482 
-2497 LTVEATD
+2497 
-2504 EAGNKATQTLDFTI
+2504 
-2518 DTTLSVP
+2518 
-2525 TLSLD
+2525 
-2530 SADDSGIAGD
+2530 
-2540 NITNVK
+2540 
-2546 TPGFTLNNIDTD
+2546 
-2558 VSRVIVEVMHNGIKQ
+2558 
-2573 EVPLVQTG
+2573 
-2581 GQWRF
+2581 
-2586 APTSDWA
+2586 
-2593 DGDYILTVKVE
+2593 
-2604 DRAGNVKQSA
+2604 
-2614 PLTVTVDTHIAI
+2614 
-2626 DRIELVNDSGIPGDN
+2626 
-2641 LTNEA
+2641 
-2646 RPHFQV
+2646 
-2652 TVPADVNGVRL
+2652 
-2663 SIDGGKTW
+2663 
-2671 FDATQSA
+2671 

-2684 YTWLTNVANGPH
+2684 YTWLTDVANG
-2696 TLMVE
+2696 
-2701 ASDKAG
+2701 S
-2707 NKTTQKLDFTIDT
+2707 
-2720 ILSEPTITLDSAD
+2720 
-2733 DSAAGDNI
+2733 
-2741 TNVKMP
+2741 
-2747 GFTLGNIDAD
+2747 
-2757 VTKVVVTVA
+2757 
-2766 HDGKNQQ
+2766 
-2773 IELIKNGGVWRF
+2773 
-2785 TPGAAWTDGDYTLT
+2785 
-2799 VKVEDKA
+2799 
-2806 GNTNYSAPLT
+2806 
-2816 VTIDTQT
+2816 
-2823 SIDRIELLNDTGI
+2823 
-2836 VGDNLTN
+2836 
-2843 EARPQFHITVPTDVN
+2843 
-2858 SVQLSLDGGINWVNA
+2858 
-2873 TLTSDGVWEYIWPTD
+2873 
-2888 LVENTYTLTV
+2888 
-2898 KATDVA
+2898 
-2904 GNTATETLN
+2904 
-2913 FIIDTTLSTPTI
+2913 
-2925 TLDSADDSGTANDN
+2925 
-2939 KTNVKTPGFIIGGID
+2939 
-2954 SDVTQVVV
+2954 
-2962 QVMRDGHSEEVEL
+2962 
-2975 TQTNGQWRFVP
+2975 
-2986 GSAWTDGDYTLT
+2986 
-2998 VTVKDEA
+2998 
-3005 GNIRHSAPLTV
+3005 
-3016 TIDTQITIDHIE
+3016 
-3028 LVNDSGIPD
+3028 
-3037 DNLTNNVR
+3037 
-3045 PHFQVTVPTDV
+3045 
-3056 NVVRLSIDGGKTWFN
+3056 
-3071 ATQSATPGV
+3071 
-3080 WDYTWLADVG
+3080 
-3090 EGKHTLT
+3090 HTLT
-3097 VEATDKAGNKT
+3097 VEATDAAGNKA
-3108 TQQLDFIIDTLLSEP
+3108 TQNLEFNIDTLLSEP
-3123 TIVLD
+3123 TIALD
-3128 NTDDSGT
+3128 STDDSGT

-3144 KPTFLLGNI
+3144 KPTFILGNI

-3187 TGTWADGDYTLTV
+3187 TGTWADGSHTLTV

-3210 YSAPLT
+3210 YSSPLT
-3216 VTVDTQITIDVIE
+3216 VTVDTHIAIDDIE

-3322 PTIAMDSR
+3322 PTITMDSR

-3340 TSVKRPGF
+3340 TSVKTPGF

-3365 QGGNSQE
+3365 QGSNSQE
-3372 VTLTQVGGQ
+3372 VKLTQVGGQ
-3381 WRFTPDADW
+3381 WRFTPDTDW

-3398 VEVTDNAGNVRQS
+3398 VEVQDNAGNVRQS
-3411 TPLVVTVDTQTSI
+3411 TPLIVTVDTQTSI

-3465 GANWVSATQGIEG
+3465 GANWVSAAQGIEG

-3624 RIELVND
+3624 HIELVND

-3777 SADGWRYRPDSAL
+3777 SADGWRYRPDAAL

-3833 DSGTVGDRLTNHDR
+3833 DSGTVGDRLTKHDR
-3847 PVFDIHQVDSDV
+3847 PVFDIRQVDSDV

-3909 VKESAPFEV
+3909 VKESAPLEV

-3956 DVVQVRV
+3956 DVIQVRV

-3980 QWIFDSPNTLVDG
+3980 QWIFESPNTLGDG
-3993 TYTLRVEATDE
+3993 THTLRVEATDE

-4189 GQHTLLVDVTDI
+4189 GKHTLLVDVTDI

-4304 TSAELRIEIDTQV
+4304 TSAELQIEIDTQV

-4373 QWEFTA
+4373 QWQFTA
-4379 GSALPDGH
+4379 GSALSDGH

-4531 TSVTTPRFVI
+4531 TSVTKPRFVI

-4550 VVIRINGVSYSVTAN
+4550 VVIRINGVSYPVTAN

-4619 DTGNSNSDNLTN
+4619 DTGSSNSDNLTN

-4661 KQTIT
+4661 KHTIT

-4736 KGFAEAF
+4736 KGLAEAF

-4826 TTNNKTPTLIGSTLP
+4826 TTNNKTPTLVGNTLP
-4841 NTIVSIYVDGV
+4841 NAIVSIYVDGV

-5075 DKAGNSQQKEI
+5075 DKAGNSQQKDI

-5178 VESAITTVTIDSQ
+5178 VESAITTVTIDSK

-5272 DYSVDVDSSTDFPTL
+5272 DYSVDVDSSTAFPTL

-5297 LDDLITNHNKPV
+5297 LDDLITSHNKPV

-5383 NPAMVAGS
+5383 NPVMMAGS

-5404 TRPTFSIFGE
+5404 TRPAFSIFGE

-5531 VGEVWVNEK
+5531 VGEVWVNDK

-5552 TEGQLDITVKSTDR
+5552 TEGQLDINVKSTDR

-5582 IKVFTSEL
+5582 IQVFTSEL
-5590 DDNKSSSKTEWWSNS
+5590 DDNKSSSKTDWWSNS
-5605 DLITMRGTGEI
+5605 STITMRGMGEI

-5636 TGRWELS
+5636 NGKWELS
-5643 TDKLPE
+5643 TDQLPE
-5649 GTYDISL
+5649 GKYDITLS
-5656 VIEDSAGNRWEDVR
+5656 IEDNAGNRKEEVH

-5711 EGNTYTLTV
+5711 NGNTYTLTV

-5758 KEVPVISLSPDSD
+5758 KETPVISLSPDSD
-5771 SGTVGDNITRDKQ
+5771 SGTAGDNITRDNQ

-5881 HTQPKFTLQH
+5881 HNHTQPKFTLQH

-5928 WNDGNYTLS
+5928 WNDGTYTLS
-5937 VTVVDRAGNSQQSA
+5937 VTVVDRAGNSLQSA
-5951 SLAVTVDSTVTVTAD
+5951 SLEVTVDSTVTVTAD

-5971 ASDDATATA
+5971 AIDDATATA

-5999 EPSAAEESVVKVTAY
+5999 VPSAAEESVVKETAY

-6040 VPENIVNVSI
+6040 VPENIVNVSV

-6083 KFIDKDNDFLIK
+6083 KFIDKDDDFLIK

-6104 SADIVNAMNVRGKTE
+6104 SADIVNAMNARGKTE

>member
-539 TTNDS
+539 TTDDS

-596 DSVEGINN
+596 DSVEGVNN

-622 YVIDTIAPV
+622 YVIDTVAPV
-631 PPTVSLEDYV
+631 PPTVSLEDFV

-1037 SDDNLTNIVKPT
+1037 ADDNLTNIVKPT

-1111 NSAIFDFTIDTTV
+1111 NSAVFDFTIDTTV

-1181 LNGSWLFI
+1181 LNGSWLFT

-1208 AGNTNY
+1208 AGNTSY

-1385 TFTPPTSWADGD
+1385 SFTPTGAWADGD

-1436 GIPDDNLT
+1436 GIPNDNLT

-1482 VWDYIWPDDVADG
+1482 AWDYIWPDDVADG
-1495 GYTLTVEATDEA
+1495 GYTLTVEATDKA
-1507 GNKATQTLDFT
+1507 GNKTTQELDFT

-1887 TDLVENTYTLT
+1887 TDLIENTYTLT

-2023 TIDHIEL
+2023 
-2030 VNDSGIP
+2030 
-2037 DDNLTNNVR
+2037 
-2046 PHFQVTVPTD
+2046 
-2056 VNVVRLSIDGGK
+2056 
-2068 TWFNATQS
+2068 A
-2076 ATPGVWDY
+2076 
-2084 TWLADVGEGKHTLT
+2084 
-2098 VEATDKAGN
+2098 
-2107 KTTQQLD
+2107 
-2114 FIIDTLLSEP
+2114 
-2124 TIVLD
+2124 
-2129 NTDDSGTKGDHLTNV
+2129 
-2144 NKPTFLLGNI
+2144 
-2154 DADAR
+2154 
-2159 YVTVEVQHG
+2159 
-2168 GTKEVLTATKDA
+2168 
-2180 TGNWSVTPTGTWA
+2180 
-2193 DGDYTLTVRV
+2193 
-2203 EDEAGNEKHSA
+2203 
-2214 SLTVTVDTQITIDV
+2214 
-2228 IELVNDNGIPG
+2228 
-2239 DNMTNDA
+2239 
-2246 HPQFRVTVPGDVNE
+2246 
-2260 VSLSIDGG
+2260 
-2268 VTWVKATQSATP
+2268 
-2280 GVWNYTW
+2280 
-2287 PGTVPDGDYTL
+2287 
-2298 NVKATDNAGNTVTET
+2298 
-2313 LHFTIDTT
+2313 
-2321 LSTPVIVLD
+2321 
-2330 SADDSGVHGDNMT
+2330 
-2343 NHTQPTFALQHIDD
+2343 
-2357 DAVRVTVSVEHGGVT
+2357 
-2372 TTFDATKDAGGWTFT
+2372 
-2387 PTGAWADG
+2387 
-2395 DYTLSVSVEDKAG
+2395 
-2408 NTSHSASLTVT
+2408 
-2419 VDTQIAINNIELV
+2419 
-2432 NDSGIPDDNL
+2432 
-2442 TNNVRPHFQV
+2442 
-2452 TVPTDVN
+2452 
-2459 VVRLSIDGG
+2459 
-2468 KTWFNA
+2468 
-2474 TQSATPGV
+2474 
-2482 WDYIWPDDVADGGYT
+2482 
-2497 LTVEATD
+2497 
-2504 EAGNKATQTLDFTI
+2504 
-2518 DTTLSVP
+2518 
-2525 TLSLD
+2525 
-2530 SADDSGIAGD
+2530 
-2540 NITNVK
+2540 
-2546 TPGFTLNNIDTD
+2546 
-2558 VSRVIVEVMHNGIKQ
+2558 
-2573 EVPLVQTG
+2573 
-2581 GQWRF
+2581 
-2586 APTSDWA
+2586 
-2593 DGDYILTVKVE
+2593 
-2604 DRAGNVKQSA
+2604 
-2614 PLTVTVDTHIAI
+2614 
-2626 DRIELVNDSGIPGDN
+2626 
-2641 LTNEA
+2641 
-2646 RPHFQV
+2646 
-2652 TVPADVNGVRL
+2652 
-2663 SIDGGKTW
+2663 
-2671 FDATQSA
+2671 
-2678 TSGVWD
+2678 
-2684 YTWLTNVANGPH
+2684 
-2696 TLMVE
+2696 
-2701 ASDKAG
+2701 
-2707 NKTTQKLDFTIDT
+2707 
-2720 ILSEPTITLDSAD
+2720 
-2733 DSAAGDNI
+2733 
-2741 TNVKMP
+2741 
-2747 GFTLGNIDAD
+2747 
-2757 VTKVVVTVA
+2757 
-2766 HDGKNQQ
+2766 
-2773 IELIKNGGVWRF
+2773 
-2785 TPGAAWTDGDYTLT
+2785 
-2799 VKVEDKA
+2799 
-2806 GNTNYSAPLT
+2806 
-2816 VTIDTQT
+2816 
-2823 SIDRIELLNDTGI
+2823 
-2836 VGDNLTN
+2836 
-2843 EARPQFHITVPTDVN
+2843 
-2858 SVQLSLDGGINWVNA
+2858 
-2873 TLTSDGVWEYIWPTD
+2873 
-2888 LVENTYTLTV
+2888 
-2898 KATDVA
+2898 
-2904 GNTATETLN
+2904 
-2913 FIIDTTLSTPTI
+2913 
-2925 TLDSADDSGTANDN
+2925 
-2939 KTNVKTPGFIIGGID
+2939 
-2954 SDVTQVVV
+2954 
-2962 QVMRDGHSEEVEL
+2962 
-2975 TQTNGQWRFVP
+2975 
-2986 GSAWTDGDYTLT
+2986 
-2998 VTVKDEA
+2998 
-3005 GNIRHSAPLTV
+3005 
-3016 TIDTQITIDHIE
+3016 IDHIE

-3163 VQHGGTKEVLTAT
+3163 VQHGGTKEVLTATKDATGNWSVTPTGTWADGDYTLTVRVEDEAGNEKHSASLTVTVDTQITIDAIELVNDNGIPGDNMTNDAHPQFRVTVPGDVNEVSLSIDGGVTWVKATQSATPGVWNYTWPGTVPDGDYTLNVKATDNAGNTVTETLHFTIDTTLSVPVIVLNSADDTGVQGDNMTNSTQPTFALQHIDDDAVRVTVSVEHGGVTTTFDATKGVGGWSFTPTGAWADGDYTLSVSVEDKAGNTSHSASLTVTVDTQIAINNIELVNDSGIPDDNLTNNVRPHFQVKVPTDVNEVRLSIDGGKTWFNATQSATPGVWDYTWLADVGEGKHTLTVEATDKAGNQTTQKLDFIIDTMLSEPTIVLDSTDDSGTKGDNLTNANKPTFILGNIDADARYVTVEVQYGGTKEVLTAT

-3322 PTIAMDSR
+3322 PTITMDSR

-3353 DADAHSVILRIT
+3353 DSDAQSVILRIT

-3411 TPLVVTVDTQTSI
+3411 TPLIVTVDTQTSI

-3465 GANWVSATQGIEG
+3465 GANWVSAAQGIEG

-3624 RIELVND
+3624 HIELVND

-3719 LTPTI
+3719 MTPTI

-3847 PVFDIHQVDSDV
+3847 PVFDIRQVDSDV

-4304 TSAELRIEIDTQV
+4304 TSAELKIEIDTQV

-4497 ISKEVSFTIDTIVSD
+4497 ISKEVSFTID
-4512 PSIDLLDADDTGES
+4512 
-4526 AVDNI
+4526 
-4531 TSVTTPRFVI
+4531 
-4541 GNVPADIDT
+4541 
-4550 VVIRINGVSYSVTAN
+4550 
-4565 GNNLWEFQVP
+4565 
-4575 VALNDGV
+4575 
-4582 YEAVVV
+4582 
-4588 FRDIAGNTSETKLP
+4588 
-4602 FTIDTTTSVSV
+4602 
-4613 RMEPAS
+4613 
-4619 DTGNSNSDNLTN
+4619 
-4631 KQNPKFEG
+4631 
-4639 TAEPNAKLVITIVDD
+4639 
-4654 KSGREVL
+4654 
-4661 KQTIT
+4661 
-4666 VGADGNWSV
+4666 
-4675 TPNILPDGMYTINV
+4675 
-4689 VATDVAGNTAQT
+4689 
-4701 QERFTIDTVTIDPT
+4701 
-4715 IRLSDPSID
+4715 
-4724 DQHEATS
+4724 
-4731 LRPEF
+4731 
-4736 KGFAEAF
+4736 
-4743 STIMIQWD
+4743 
-4751 GKVVGS
+4751 
-4757 ANANANGEWSWTPPS
+4757 
-4772 VLAPGSYVV
+4772 
-4781 SIVAKDKAG
+4781 
-4790 NESSQVDFPVVIPV
+4790 
-4804 IDVTP
+4804 
-4809 PTIKLSEESD
+4809 
-4819 SGALGDF
+4819 
-4826 TTNNKTPTLIGSTLP
+4826 
-4841 NTIVSIYVDGV
+4841 
-4852 KVGEATADT
+4852 
-4861 AGRYTFQLSEM
+4861 
-4872 KDGHYVVQVGIVNPR
+4872 
-4887 DNSELRSTAVDVTI
+4887 
-4901 DTEVAELVW
+4901 
-4910 NISGMHE
+4910 
-4917 GGYINTVT
+4917 
-4925 PEIGGTSEPNSKI
+4925 
-4938 TIFVNGVEKAI
+4938 
-4949 AYTTGAGHWGV
+4949 
-4960 VLPALGNDGNYE
+4960 
-4972 LTFKVEDVAGNIRE
+4972 
-4986 FGPQNV
+4986 
-4992 ILDTVISPLTVVLR
+4992 
-5006 EADDSGKVGDW
+5006 
-5017 ITNKSHVTIDGT
+5017 
-5029 AEAGSTLTIR
+5029 
-5039 NPQGVVIATLVVG
+5039 
-5052 NDGRWSAE
+5052 
-5060 LDLREG
+5060 
-5066 SNAFVVVSE
+5066 
-5075 DKAGNSQQKEI
+5075 
-5086 LIEHDTQIEISD
+5086 
-5098 ISLSRDTNSGDKYD
+5098 
-5112 LITNNKSPVLVA
+5112 
-5124 MTDPGATVQ
+5124 
-5133 VYING
+5133 
-5138 VLQGTVEASS
+5138 
-5148 SGNISYT
+5148 
-5155 MPANSADGEYQV
+5155 
-5167 QFVATDTAGNR
+5167 
-5178 VESAITTVTIDSQ
+5178 
-5191 IAVFDIDEDSLPALS
+5191 
-5206 NNRALSVSGVGEAGS
+5206 
-5221 QVSIFVDGKLVNVV
+5221 
-5235 MVEADGTWR
+5235 
-5244 APILLQDDGT
+5244 
-5254 FNIHF
+5254 
-5259 SITDVAGNTEVSK
+5259 
-5272 DYSVDVDSSTDFPTL
+5272 
-5287 NLEDASNSGS
+5287 
-5297 LDDLITNHNKPV
+5297 
-5309 LVGTAE
+5309 
-5315 AGATIHI
+5315 
-5322 YVDEKIVANVL
+5322 
-5333 VLEDGTWS
+5333 
-5341 YQFDNALK
+5341 
-5349 DGEYSIRV
+5349 
-5357 VAEDPAGNTAESPR
+5357 
-5371 LLVTID
+5371 
-5377 TSTFID
+5377 
-5383 NPAMVAGS
+5383 
-5391 DNGIFSNDSITSQ
+5391 
-5404 TRPTFSIFGE
+5404 
-5414 MNQSVQIFIDGV
+5414 
-5426 LVDTIT
+5426 
-5432 VTDRNQV
+5432 
-5439 YRPESPL
+5439 
-5446 GDGSH
+5446 
-5451 SIYYVITDK
+5451 
-5460 AGNTATSK
+5460 
-5468 TLNFTIDTFNTT
+5468 
-5480 PVAIDSIGG
+5480 
-5489 QTLAEMTGSDGK
+5489 
-5501 IYITDTTR
+5501 
-5509 NLLFSGSAEPN
+5509 
-5520 SKIEIIINGLN
+5520 
-5531 VGEVWVNEK
+5531 
-5540 GHWQMPVNPLYF
+5540 
-5552 TEGQLDITVKSTDR
+5552 
-5566 AGNVNQE
+5566 
-5573 KYSIWVDTH
+5573 
-5582 IKVFTSEL
+5582 
-5590 DDNKSSSKTEWWSNS
+5590 
-5605 DLITMRGTGEI
+5605 
-5616 GATVSLIVAGV
+5616 
-5627 TLATAVVAA
+5627 
-5636 TGRWELS
+5636 
-5643 TDKLPE
+5643 
-5649 GTYDISL
+5649 
-5656 VIEDSAGNRWEDVR
+5656 
-5670 EIFIDRTPPNA
+5670 
-5681 PVVTYSDIVND
+5681 
-5692 LIIMQG
+5692 
-5698 TAEAKSQLIITDS
+5698 
-5711 EGNTYTLTV
+5711 
-5720 PDNGKWSMAIPY
+5720 
-5732 PSEGKF
+5732 
-5738 TITSVDAIGNRSDD
+5738 
-5752 VPLDIM
+5752 
-5758 KEVPVISLSPDSD
+5758 
-5771 SGTVGDNITRDKQ
+5771 
-5784 PTFIIG
+5784 
-5790 NLESDV
+5790 
-5796 VVVQVDINGTVY
+5796 
-5808 NAEKNADGVW
+5808 
-5818 FFTPGTPLA
+5818 
-5827 DGSYTISVIA
+5827 
-5837 SDAAGNQ
+5837 
-5844 KNSLPITVTIDS
+5844 
-5856 TLTVP
+5856 
-5861 EIALAAGEDNGAS
+5861 
-5874 DSDNVTN
+5874 
-5881 HTQPKFTLQH
+5881 
-5891 IDADVTGVTVNVTHN
+5891 
-5906 GVTDIYQ
+5906 
-5913 ATQGADGWTFTPPAA
+5913 
-5928 WNDGNYTLS
+5928 
-5937 VTVVDRAGNSQQSA
+5937 
-5951 SLAVTVDSTVTVTAD
+5951 
-5966 SQHDD
+5966 
-5971 ASDDATATA
+5971 
-5980 VTPPESETVNA
+5980 
-5991 ESATHLRT
+5991 
-5999 EPSAAEESVVKVTAY
+5999 
-6014 SITLL
+6014 
-6019 NADSGDEIDRSI
+6019 
-6031 SQTPSFEIS
+6031 
-6040 VPENIVNVSI
+6040 
-6050 MFEGEEFT
+6050 
-6058 LPITNQKA
+6058 
-6066 IFEVPLSLEDG
+6066 
-6077 EYTMDV
+6077 
-6083 KFIDKDNDFLIK
+6083 
-6095 EKTFSVDHS
+6095 
-6104 SADIVNAMNVRGKTE
+6104 
-6119 DDINDSP
+6119 
-6126 STSSV
+6126 
-6131 GHNNNGAI
+6131 
-6139 DVFAVNEVTLPVDNQ
+6139 
-6154 EEHA
+6154 

>member
-1 MGNKS
+1 
-6 IQKFFADQNSVIDL
+6 
-20 SSLGNAKGAKVS
+20 
-32 LSGPDMNITTPRGSV
+32 
-47 IIVNGALYS
+47 
-56 SIKGNNLAVKF
+56 
-67 KDKTITG
+67 
-74 AKILGSVDLKDIQLE
+74 
-89 RIDSSLVDSAQVEK
+89 
-103 KGNGKRRNK
+103 
-112 KEEEELKKQ
+112 
-121 LDDAENAKKEAD
+121 
-133 KAKEEAEKA
+133 
-142 KEAAEKALNE
+142 
-152 AFEVQ
+152 
-157 NSSKQIEE
+157 
-165 MLQNFLADN
+165 
-174 VAKDNL
+174 
-180 AQQSD
+180 
-185 ASQQNTQAKATQA
+185 
-198 SKQNDAEKV
+198 
-207 LPQPINKNTST
+207 
-218 GKSNSSKNEENK
+218 
-230 LDAESVKEPLK
+230 
-241 VTLALAAESNS
+241 ESNS

-423 DSIITDTIAPE
+423 DSIITDTIPPE

-631 PPTVSLEDYV
+631 PPTVSLEDFV

-1037 SDDNLTNIVKPT
+1037 ADDNLTNIVKPT

-1111 NSAIFDFTIDTTV
+1111 NSAVFDFTIDTTV

-1181 LNGSWLFI
+1181 LNGSWLFT

-1208 AGNTNY
+1208 AGNTSY

-1324 VPVIVLDSADDTGIQ
+1324 VPVIVLNSADDTGVQ
-1339 GDNMTNSTQ
+1339 GDNMTNRTQ

-1482 VWDYIWPDDVADG
+1482 AWDYIWPDDVADG
-1495 GYTLTVEATDEA
+1495 GYTLTVEATDKA
-1507 GNKATQTLDFT
+1507 GNKTTQELDFT

-1714 LDFTIDTILSEP
+1714 LDFIIDTLLSEP

-2129 NTDDSGTKGDHLTNV
+2129 STDDSGTKGDNLTNV

-2321 LSTPVIVLD
+2321 LSVPVIVLN
-2330 SADDSGVHGDNMT
+2330 SADDTGVQGDNMT
-2343 NHTQPTFALQHIDD
+2343 NSTQPTFALQHIDD

-2372 TTFDATKDAGGWTFT
+2372 TTFDATKGVGGWSFT

-2452 TVPTDVN
+2452 KVPTDVN
-2459 VVRLSIDGG
+2459 
-2468 KTWFNA
+2468 
-2474 TQSATPGV
+2474 
-2482 WDYIWPDDVADGGYT
+2482 
-2497 LTVEATD
+2497 E
-2504 EAGNKATQTLDFTI
+2504 
-2518 DTTLSVP
+2518 
-2525 TLSLD
+2525 
-2530 SADDSGIAGD
+2530 
-2540 NITNVK
+2540 
-2546 TPGFTLNNIDTD
+2546 
-2558 VSRVIVEVMHNGIKQ
+2558 
-2573 EVPLVQTG
+2573 
-2581 GQWRF
+2581 
-2586 APTSDWA
+2586 
-2593 DGDYILTVKVE
+2593 
-2604 DRAGNVKQSA
+2604 
-2614 PLTVTVDTHIAI
+2614 
-2626 DRIELVNDSGIPGDN
+2626 
-2641 LTNEA
+2641 
-2646 RPHFQV
+2646 
-2652 TVPADVNGVRL
+2652 
-2663 SIDGGKTW
+2663 
-2671 FDATQSA
+2671 
-2678 TSGVWD
+2678 
-2684 YTWLTNVANGPH
+2684 
-2696 TLMVE
+2696 
-2701 ASDKAG
+2701 
-2707 NKTTQKLDFTIDT
+2707 
-2720 ILSEPTITLDSAD
+2720 
-2733 DSAAGDNI
+2733 
-2741 TNVKMP
+2741 
-2747 GFTLGNIDAD
+2747 
-2757 VTKVVVTVA
+2757 
-2766 HDGKNQQ
+2766 
-2773 IELIKNGGVWRF
+2773 
-2785 TPGAAWTDGDYTLT
+2785 
-2799 VKVEDKA
+2799 
-2806 GNTNYSAPLT
+2806 
-2816 VTIDTQT
+2816 
-2823 SIDRIELLNDTGI
+2823 
-2836 VGDNLTN
+2836 
-2843 EARPQFHITVPTDVN
+2843 
-2858 SVQLSLDGGINWVNA
+2858 
-2873 TLTSDGVWEYIWPTD
+2873 
-2888 LVENTYTLTV
+2888 
-2898 KATDVA
+2898 
-2904 GNTATETLN
+2904 
-2913 FIIDTTLSTPTI
+2913 
-2925 TLDSADDSGTANDN
+2925 
-2939 KTNVKTPGFIIGGID
+2939 
-2954 SDVTQVVV
+2954 
-2962 QVMRDGHSEEVEL
+2962 
-2975 TQTNGQWRFVP
+2975 
-2986 GSAWTDGDYTLT
+2986 
-2998 VTVKDEA
+2998 
-3005 GNIRHSAPLTV
+3005 
-3016 TIDTQITIDHIE
+3016 
-3028 LVNDSGIPD
+3028 
-3037 DNLTNNVR
+3037 
-3045 PHFQVTVPTDV
+3045 
-3056 NVVRLSIDGGKTWFN
+3056 VRLSIDGGKTWFN

-3097 VEATDKAGNKT
+3097 VEATDKAGNQT
-3108 TQQLDFIIDTLLSEP
+3108 TQKLDFIIDTMLSEP

-3128 NTDDSGT
+3128 STDDSGT
-3135 KGDNLTNVN
+3135 KGDNLTNAN
-3144 KPTFLLGNI
+3144 KPTFILGNI

-3163 VQHGGTKEVLTAT
+3163 VQYGGTKEVLTAT

-3322 PTIAMDSR
+3322 PTITMDSR

-3353 DADAHSVILRIT
+3353 DSDAQSVILRIT

-3411 TPLVVTVDTQTSI
+3411 TPLIVTVDTQTSI

-3465 GANWVSATQGIEG
+3465 GANWVSAAQGIEG

-3624 RIELVND
+3624 HIELVND

-3719 LTPTI
+3719 MTPTI

-3847 PVFDIHQVDSDV
+3847 PVFDIRQVDSDV

-4004 AGNIANKD
+4004 AGNIANK
-4012 LVFNIDTNIQVPTIA
+4012 
-4027 LDAGQD
+4027 
-4033 TGANT
+4033 
-4038 ADNITNISR
+4038 
-4047 PTFTIGNVDPDV
+4047 
-4059 IKVVVTIDGHDY
+4059 
-4071 NATKVGAGWQFTP
+4071 
-4084 GNAIPDG
+4084 
-4091 SYNITVT
+4091 
-4098 VEDKAGN
+4098 
-4105 TATSKPLPV
+4105 
-4114 VIDTTAEIESVTL
+4114 
-4127 VTDSGDSDV
+4127 
-4136 DNITKVD
+4136 
-4143 KPQFSI
+4143 
-4149 VTADDIT
+4149 
-4156 HVRVKI
+4156 
-4162 DNAANWIELT
+4162 
-4172 KGGDGRWI
+4172 
-4180 FNVGSALPD
+4180 
-4189 GQHTLLVDVTDI
+4189 
-4201 AGNVAQ
+4201 
-4207 ETLQFTIDTTLREPT
+4207 
-4222 IVLDPTH
+4222 
-4229 DTGDDT
+4229 
-4235 NDNLTRIN
+4235 
-4243 KPVFIIGNV
+4243 
-4252 DNDVSHIVVHI
+4252 
-4263 DGRDYTI
+4263 
-4270 ENTGGNLTFTPDQ
+4270 
-4283 PLSDGQHTISVTVTD
+4283 
-4298 IAGNTK
+4298 
-4304 TSAELRIEIDTQV
+4304 
-4317 QIDSV
+4317 
-4322 TLTTDSGVND
+4322 
-4332 HDNVTNA
+4332 
-4339 TRPSFE
+4339 
-4345 IATPDDVTSVLVS
+4345 
-4358 FDGVNWTPI
+4358 
-4367 SKNAAG
+4367 
-4373 QWEFTA
+4373 
-4379 GSALPDGH
+4379 
-4387 YTLHVQATDRAG
+4387 
-4399 NTANSTLGFTV
+4399 
-4410 DTQIDGLSVVMLDDA
+4410 
-4425 GKDSTDGITNITS
+4425 
-4438 PRFEISAREPLQSV
+4438 
-4452 TVILNGKSS
+4452 
-4461 TLTQGAGNKW
+4461 
-4471 LFTPDTPLVDGTYKI
+4471 
-4486 EIVAEDIAGNK
+4486 
-4497 ISKEVSFTIDTIVSD
+4497 
-4512 PSIDLLDADDTGES
+4512 
-4526 AVDNI
+4526 
-4531 TSVTTPRFVI
+4531 
-4541 GNVPADIDT
+4541 
-4550 VVIRINGVSYSVTAN
+4550 
-4565 GNNLWEFQVP
+4565 
-4575 VALNDGV
+4575 
-4582 YEAVVV
+4582 
-4588 FRDIAGNTSETKLP
+4588 
-4602 FTIDTTTSVSV
+4602 
-4613 RMEPAS
+4613 
-4619 DTGNSNSDNLTN
+4619 
-4631 KQNPKFEG
+4631 
-4639 TAEPNAKLVITIVDD
+4639 
-4654 KSGREVL
+4654 
-4661 KQTIT
+4661 
-4666 VGADGNWSV
+4666 
-4675 TPNILPDGMYTINV
+4675 
-4689 VATDVAGNTAQT
+4689 
-4701 QERFTIDTVTIDPT
+4701 
-4715 IRLSDPSID
+4715 
-4724 DQHEATS
+4724 
-4731 LRPEF
+4731 
-4736 KGFAEAF
+4736 
-4743 STIMIQWD
+4743 
-4751 GKVVGS
+4751 
-4757 ANANANGEWSWTPPS
+4757 
-4772 VLAPGSYVV
+4772 
-4781 SIVAKDKAG
+4781 
-4790 NESSQVDFPVVIPV
+4790 
-4804 IDVTP
+4804 
-4809 PTIKLSEESD
+4809 
-4819 SGALGDF
+4819 
-4826 TTNNKTPTLIGSTLP
+4826 
-4841 NTIVSIYVDGV
+4841 
-4852 KVGEATADT
+4852 
-4861 AGRYTFQLSEM
+4861 
-4872 KDGHYVVQVGIVNPR
+4872 
-4887 DNSELRSTAVDVTI
+4887 
-4901 DTEVAELVW
+4901 
-4910 NISGMHE
+4910 
-4917 GGYINTVT
+4917 
-4925 PEIGGTSEPNSKI
+4925 
-4938 TIFVNGVEKAI
+4938 
-4949 AYTTGAGHWGV
+4949 
-4960 VLPALGNDGNYE
+4960 
-4972 LTFKVEDVAGNIRE
+4972 
-4986 FGPQNV
+4986 
-4992 ILDTVISPLTVVLR
+4992 
-5006 EADDSGKVGDW
+5006 
-5017 ITNKSHVTIDGT
+5017 
-5029 AEAGSTLTIR
+5029 
-5039 NPQGVVIATLVVG
+5039 
-5052 NDGRWSAE
+5052 
-5060 LDLREG
+5060 
-5066 SNAFVVVSE
+5066 
-5075 DKAGNSQQKEI
+5075 
-5086 LIEHDTQIEISD
+5086 
-5098 ISLSRDTNSGDKYD
+5098 
-5112 LITNNKSPVLVA
+5112 
-5124 MTDPGATVQ
+5124 
-5133 VYING
+5133 
-5138 VLQGTVEASS
+5138 
-5148 SGNISYT
+5148 
-5155 MPANSADGEYQV
+5155 
-5167 QFVATDTAGNR
+5167 
-5178 VESAITTVTIDSQ
+5178 
-5191 IAVFDIDEDSLPALS
+5191 
-5206 NNRALSVSGVGEAGS
+5206 
-5221 QVSIFVDGKLVNVV
+5221 
-5235 MVEADGTWR
+5235 
-5244 APILLQDDGT
+5244 
-5254 FNIHF
+5254 
-5259 SITDVAGNTEVSK
+5259 
-5272 DYSVDVDSSTDFPTL
+5272 
-5287 NLEDASNSGS
+5287 
-5297 LDDLITNHNKPV
+5297 
-5309 LVGTAE
+5309 
-5315 AGATIHI
+5315 
-5322 YVDEKIVANVL
+5322 
-5333 VLEDGTWS
+5333 
-5341 YQFDNALK
+5341 
-5349 DGEYSIRV
+5349 
-5357 VAEDPAGNTAESPR
+5357 
-5371 LLVTID
+5371 
-5377 TSTFID
+5377 
-5383 NPAMVAGS
+5383 
-5391 DNGIFSNDSITSQ
+5391 
-5404 TRPTFSIFGE
+5404 
-5414 MNQSVQIFIDGV
+5414 
-5426 LVDTIT
+5426 
-5432 VTDRNQV
+5432 
-5439 YRPESPL
+5439 
-5446 GDGSH
+5446 
-5451 SIYYVITDK
+5451 
-5460 AGNTATSK
+5460 
-5468 TLNFTIDTFNTT
+5468 
-5480 PVAIDSIGG
+5480 
-5489 QTLAEMTGSDGK
+5489 
-5501 IYITDTTR
+5501 
-5509 NLLFSGSAEPN
+5509 
-5520 SKIEIIINGLN
+5520 
-5531 VGEVWVNEK
+5531 
-5540 GHWQMPVNPLYF
+5540 
-5552 TEGQLDITVKSTDR
+5552 
-5566 AGNVNQE
+5566 
-5573 KYSIWVDTH
+5573 
-5582 IKVFTSEL
+5582 
-5590 DDNKSSSKTEWWSNS
+5590 
-5605 DLITMRGTGEI
+5605 
-5616 GATVSLIVAGV
+5616 
-5627 TLATAVVAA
+5627 
-5636 TGRWELS
+5636 
-5643 TDKLPE
+5643 
-5649 GTYDISL
+5649 
-5656 VIEDSAGNRWEDVR
+5656 
-5670 EIFIDRTPPNA
+5670 
-5681 PVVTYSDIVND
+5681 
-5692 LIIMQG
+5692 
-5698 TAEAKSQLIITDS
+5698 
-5711 EGNTYTLTV
+5711 
-5720 PDNGKWSMAIPY
+5720 
-5732 PSEGKF
+5732 
-5738 TITSVDAIGNRSDD
+5738 
-5752 VPLDIM
+5752 
-5758 KEVPVISLSPDSD
+5758 
-5771 SGTVGDNITRDKQ
+5771 
-5784 PTFIIG
+5784 
-5790 NLESDV
+5790 
-5796 VVVQVDINGTVY
+5796 
-5808 NAEKNADGVW
+5808 
-5818 FFTPGTPLA
+5818 
-5827 DGSYTISVIA
+5827 
-5837 SDAAGNQ
+5837 
-5844 KNSLPITVTIDS
+5844 
-5856 TLTVP
+5856 
-5861 EIALAAGEDNGAS
+5861 
-5874 DSDNVTN
+5874 
-5881 HTQPKFTLQH
+5881 
-5891 IDADVTGVTVNVTHN
+5891 
-5906 GVTDIYQ
+5906 
-5913 ATQGADGWTFTPPAA
+5913 
-5928 WNDGNYTLS
+5928 
-5937 VTVVDRAGNSQQSA
+5937 
-5951 SLAVTVDSTVTVTAD
+5951 
-5966 SQHDD
+5966 
-5971 ASDDATATA
+5971 
-5980 VTPPESETVNA
+5980 
-5991 ESATHLRT
+5991 
-5999 EPSAAEESVVKVTAY
+5999 
-6014 SITLL
+6014 
-6019 NADSGDEIDRSI
+6019 
-6031 SQTPSFEIS
+6031 
-6040 VPENIVNVSI
+6040 
-6050 MFEGEEFT
+6050 
-6058 LPITNQKA
+6058 
-6066 IFEVPLSLEDG
+6066 
-6077 EYTMDV
+6077 
-6083 KFIDKDNDFLIK
+6083 
-6095 EKTFSVDHS
+6095 
-6104 SADIVNAMNVRGKTE
+6104 
-6119 DDINDSP
+6119 
-6126 STSSV
+6126 
-6131 GHNNNGAI
+6131 
-6139 DVFAVNEVTLPVDNQ
+6139 
-6154 EEHA
+6154 

>member
-1 MGNKS
+1 
-6 IQKFFADQNSVIDL
+6 SVIDL

-423 DSIITDTIAPE
+423 DSIITDTIPPE

-1037 SDDNLTNIVKPT
+1037 ADDNLTNIVKPT

-1111 NSAIFDFTIDTTV
+1111 NSAVFDFTIDTTV

-1532 ADDSGIAGDNITNVK
+1532 ADDSGIAGDNITSVK

-1628 RIELVNDSGIPG
+1628 RIELVNDSGIPD

-1703 SDKAGNKTTQK
+1703 T
-1714 LDFTIDTILSEP
+1714 
-1726 TITLD
+1726 
-1731 SADDSAAG
+1731 
-1739 DNITNVKMPGF
+1739 
-1750 TLGNIDADV
+1750 
-1759 TKVVVTVA
+1759 
-1767 HDGKNQQIELIKN
+1767 
-1780 GGVWRFTPGAAWTDG
+1780 
-1795 DYTLTVKVED
+1795 
-1805 KAGNTNYSA
+1805 
-1814 PLTVTIDTQTSID
+1814 
-1827 RIELLNDT
+1827 
-1835 GIVGDNLTNEAR
+1835 
-1847 PQFHITVP
+1847 
-1855 TDVNSV
+1855 
-1861 QLSLDGGINWVNAT
+1861 
-1875 LTSDGVWEYIWP
+1875 
-1887 TDLVENTYTLT
+1887 
-1898 VKATDVAG
+1898 
-1906 NTATETLNF
+1906 
-1915 IIDTTLSTPT
+1915 
-1925 ITLDSADDSG
+1925 
-1935 TANDNKTNVKT
+1935 
-1946 PGFIIGGIDSDVTQ
+1946 
-1960 VVVQVM
+1960 
-1966 RDGHSEEVEL
+1966 
-1976 TQTNGQWRFVPG
+1976 
-1988 SAWTD
+1988 
-1993 GDYTLTVTV
+1993 
-2002 KDEAGNIRHSAP
+2002 
-2014 LTVTIDTQI
+2014 
-2023 TIDHIEL
+2023 
-2030 VNDSGIP
+2030 
-2037 DDNLTNNVR
+2037 
-2046 PHFQVTVPTD
+2046 
-2056 VNVVRLSIDGGK
+2056 
-2068 TWFNATQS
+2068 
-2076 ATPGVWDY
+2076 
-2084 TWLADVGEGKHTLT
+2084 
-2098 VEATDKAGN
+2098 
-2107 KTTQQLD
+2107 
-2114 FIIDTLLSEP
+2114 
-2124 TIVLD
+2124 
-2129 NTDDSGTKGDHLTNV
+2129 
-2144 NKPTFLLGNI
+2144 
-2154 DADAR
+2154 
-2159 YVTVEVQHG
+2159 
-2168 GTKEVLTATKDA
+2168 
-2180 TGNWSVTPTGTWA
+2180 
-2193 DGDYTLTVRV
+2193 
-2203 EDEAGNEKHSA
+2203 
-2214 SLTVTVDTQITIDV
+2214 
-2228 IELVNDNGIPG
+2228 
-2239 DNMTNDA
+2239 
-2246 HPQFRVTVPGDVNE
+2246 
-2260 VSLSIDGG
+2260 
-2268 VTWVKATQSATP
+2268 
-2280 GVWNYTW
+2280 
-2287 PGTVPDGDYTL
+2287 
-2298 NVKATDNAGNTVTET
+2298 
-2313 LHFTIDTT
+2313 
-2321 LSTPVIVLD
+2321 
-2330 SADDSGVHGDNMT
+2330 
-2343 NHTQPTFALQHIDD
+2343 
-2357 DAVRVTVSVEHGGVT
+2357 
-2372 TTFDATKDAGGWTFT
+2372 
-2387 PTGAWADG
+2387 
-2395 DYTLSVSVEDKAG
+2395 
-2408 NTSHSASLTVT
+2408 
-2419 VDTQIAINNIELV
+2419 
-2432 NDSGIPDDNL
+2432 
-2442 TNNVRPHFQV
+2442 
-2452 TVPTDVN
+2452 
-2459 VVRLSIDGG
+2459 
-2468 KTWFNA
+2468 
-2474 TQSATPGV
+2474 
-2482 WDYIWPDDVADGGYT
+2482 
-2497 LTVEATD
+2497 
-2504 EAGNKATQTLDFTI
+2504 
-2518 DTTLSVP
+2518 
-2525 TLSLD
+2525 
-2530 SADDSGIAGD
+2530 
-2540 NITNVK
+2540 
-2546 TPGFTLNNIDTD
+2546 
-2558 VSRVIVEVMHNGIKQ
+2558 
-2573 EVPLVQTG
+2573 
-2581 GQWRF
+2581 
-2586 APTSDWA
+2586 
-2593 DGDYILTVKVE
+2593 
-2604 DRAGNVKQSA
+2604 
-2614 PLTVTVDTHIAI
+2614 
-2626 DRIELVNDSGIPGDN
+2626 
-2641 LTNEA
+2641 
-2646 RPHFQV
+2646 
-2652 TVPADVNGVRL
+2652 
-2663 SIDGGKTW
+2663 
-2671 FDATQSA
+2671 
-2678 TSGVWD
+2678 
-2684 YTWLTNVANGPH
+2684 
-2696 TLMVE
+2696 
-2701 ASDKAG
+2701 DKAG

-3176 KGATGIWSVTP
+3176 KDATGNWSVTPTGTWADGDYTLTVRVEDDAGNVKYSASLTVTVDTQITIDVIELVNDSGTRGDNLTNDANPHFRITVPGDVNEVSLSIDGGVTWVKAMQSATPGVWNYTWPKTVADGDYTLTVKATDNAGNTVTRTLDFTIDTTLSTPVIVLDSADDSGVHGDNMTNHTQPTFALQHIDDDAVRVTVSVEHGGVTTTFDATKDAGGWTFTPTGAWADGDYTLSVSVEDKAGNTSHSASLTVTVDTQIAINNIELVNDSGIPNDNLTNNVRPHFQVTVPTDVNVVRLSIDGGKTWFNATQSATPGVWDYTWLADVGEGKHTLTVEATDKAGNQTTQKLDFIIDTLLSEPTIVLDSTDDSGTKGDNLTNANKPTFILGNIDADARYVTVEVQYGGTKEVLTATKGATGIWSVTP

-3322 PTIAMDSR
+3322 PTITMDSR

-3353 DADAHSVILRIT
+3353 DSDAQSVILRIT

-3411 TPLVVTVDTQTSI
+3411 TPLIVTVDTQTSI

-3465 GANWVSATQGIEG
+3465 GANWVSAAQGIEG

-3624 RIELVND
+3624 HIELVND

-3719 LTPTI
+3719 MTPTI

-3847 PVFDIHQVDSDV
+3847 PVFDIRQVDSDV

-3876 AVFTNGQWRFTP
+3876 AVFTNGQWRFAP

-4550 VVIRINGVSYSVTAN
+4550 VVIRINGVSYPVTAN

-5272 DYSVDVDSSTDFPTL
+5272 NYSVDVDSSTDFPTL

-5566 AGNVNQE
+5566 GGNVNQE

-5999 EPSAAEESVVKVTAY
+5999 VPSAAEESVVKETAY

-6040 VPENIVNVSI
+6040 VPENIVNVSV

-6083 KFIDKDNDFLIK
+6083 KFIDKDDDFLIK

-6104 SADIVNAMNVRGKTE
+6104 SADIVNAMNARGKTE

>member
-423 DSIITDTIAPE
+423 DSIITDTIPPE

-539 TTNDS
+539 TTDDS

-585 DKGEWTFNFTS
+585 DQGEWTFNFTS
-596 DSVEGINN
+596 DSVEGVNN

-622 YVIDTIAPV
+622 YVIDTVAPV
-631 PPTVSLEDYV
+631 PPTVSLEDFV

-1037 SDDNLTNIVKPT
+1037 ADDNLTNIVKPT

-1067 MSDTQIGVATQ
+1067 VSDTQIGVATQ

-1111 NSAIFDFTIDTTV
+1111 NSAVFDFTIDTTV

-1385 TFTPPTSWADGD
+1385 SFTPTGAWADGD

-1436 GIPDDNLT
+1436 GIPNDNLT

-1482 VWDYIWPDDVADG
+1482 AWDYIWPDDVADG
-1495 GYTLTVEATDEA
+1495 GYTLTVEATDKA
-1507 GNKATQTLDFT
+1507 GNKTTQELDFT

-1580 TGGQWRFAPTS
+1580 AGGQWRFAPTS

-1628 RIELVNDSGIPG
+1628 RIELVNDSGIPD

-2129 NTDDSGTKGDHLTNV
+2129 STDDSGTKGDNLTNV

-2330 SADDSGVHGDNMT
+2330 SADDTGIQGDNMT
-2343 NHTQPTFALQHIDD
+2343 NSTQPTFALQHIDD

-2372 TTFDATKDAGGWTFT
+2372 TTFDATKGVGGWSFT

-2452 TVPTDVN
+2452 KVPTDVN
-2459 VVRLSIDGG
+2459 
-2468 KTWFNA
+2468 
-2474 TQSATPGV
+2474 
-2482 WDYIWPDDVADGGYT
+2482 
-2497 LTVEATD
+2497 E
-2504 EAGNKATQTLDFTI
+2504 
-2518 DTTLSVP
+2518 
-2525 TLSLD
+2525 
-2530 SADDSGIAGD
+2530 
-2540 NITNVK
+2540 
-2546 TPGFTLNNIDTD
+2546 
-2558 VSRVIVEVMHNGIKQ
+2558 
-2573 EVPLVQTG
+2573 
-2581 GQWRF
+2581 
-2586 APTSDWA
+2586 
-2593 DGDYILTVKVE
+2593 
-2604 DRAGNVKQSA
+2604 
-2614 PLTVTVDTHIAI
+2614 
-2626 DRIELVNDSGIPGDN
+2626 
-2641 LTNEA
+2641 
-2646 RPHFQV
+2646 
-2652 TVPADVNGVRL
+2652 
-2663 SIDGGKTW
+2663 
-2671 FDATQSA
+2671 
-2678 TSGVWD
+2678 
-2684 YTWLTNVANGPH
+2684 
-2696 TLMVE
+2696 
-2701 ASDKAG
+2701 
-2707 NKTTQKLDFTIDT
+2707 
-2720 ILSEPTITLDSAD
+2720 
-2733 DSAAGDNI
+2733 
-2741 TNVKMP
+2741 
-2747 GFTLGNIDAD
+2747 
-2757 VTKVVVTVA
+2757 
-2766 HDGKNQQ
+2766 
-2773 IELIKNGGVWRF
+2773 
-2785 TPGAAWTDGDYTLT
+2785 
-2799 VKVEDKA
+2799 
-2806 GNTNYSAPLT
+2806 
-2816 VTIDTQT
+2816 
-2823 SIDRIELLNDTGI
+2823 
-2836 VGDNLTN
+2836 
-2843 EARPQFHITVPTDVN
+2843 
-2858 SVQLSLDGGINWVNA
+2858 
-2873 TLTSDGVWEYIWPTD
+2873 
-2888 LVENTYTLTV
+2888 
-2898 KATDVA
+2898 
-2904 GNTATETLN
+2904 
-2913 FIIDTTLSTPTI
+2913 
-2925 TLDSADDSGTANDN
+2925 
-2939 KTNVKTPGFIIGGID
+2939 
-2954 SDVTQVVV
+2954 
-2962 QVMRDGHSEEVEL
+2962 
-2975 TQTNGQWRFVP
+2975 
-2986 GSAWTDGDYTLT
+2986 
-2998 VTVKDEA
+2998 
-3005 GNIRHSAPLTV
+3005 
-3016 TIDTQITIDHIE
+3016 
-3028 LVNDSGIPD
+3028 
-3037 DNLTNNVR
+3037 
-3045 PHFQVTVPTDV
+3045 
-3056 NVVRLSIDGGKTWFN
+3056 VRLSIDGGKTWFN

-3108 TQQLDFIIDTLLSEP
+3108 TQKLDFIIDTMLSEP

-3128 NTDDSGT
+3128 STDDSGT

-3144 KPTFLLGNI
+3144 KPTFILGNI

-3187 TGTWADGDYTLTV
+3187 TSTWADGDYTLTV

-3278 GIWDYTWPK
+3278 GTWDYTWPK

-3372 VTLTQVGGQ
+3372 VTLTQAGGQ

-3398 VEVTDNAGNVRQS
+3398 VEVQDNAGNVRQS
-3411 TPLVVTVDTQTSI
+3411 TPLIVTVDTQTSI

-3465 GANWVSATQGIEG
+3465 GANWVSAAQGIEG

-3624 RIELVND
+3624 HIELVND

-3688 PEGQHTLTVEVTDGA
+3688 PEGQHTLIVEVTDGA

-3719 LTPTI
+3719 MTPTI

-3847 PVFDIHQVDSDV
+3847 PVFDIRQVDSDV

-4550 VVIRINGVSYSVTAN
+4550 VVIRINGVSYPVTAN

-5029 AEAGSTLTIR
+5029 AEAGSTLIIR

-5297 LDDLITNHNKPV
+5297 LDDLITSHNKPV

-5383 NPAMVAGS
+5383 NPVMMAGS

-5404 TRPTFSIFGE
+5404 TRPAFSIYGE

-5531 VGEVWVNEK
+5531 VGEVWANDK

-5552 TEGQLDITVKSTDR
+5552 TEGQLDINVKSTDR

-5582 IKVFTSEL
+5582 IQVFTSEL
-5590 DDNKSSSKTEWWSNS
+5590 DDNKSSSKTDWWSNS
-5605 DLITMRGTGEI
+5605 STITMRGMGEI

-5636 TGRWELS
+5636 NGKWELS
-5643 TDKLPE
+5643 TDQLPE
-5649 GTYDISL
+5649 GKYDITLS
-5656 VIEDSAGNRWEDVR
+5656 IEDNAGNRKEEVH

-5711 EGNTYTLTV
+5711 NGNTYTLTV

-5906 GVTDIYQ
+5906 GVTDTYQ

-5928 WNDGNYTLS
+5928 WNDGTYTLS

-5966 SQHDD
+5966 SQHND

-5999 EPSAAEESVVKVTAY
+5999 VPSVAEESVVKETAY

-6040 VPENIVNVSI
+6040 VPENIVNVSV

-6083 KFIDKDNDFLIK
+6083 KFIDKDDDFLIK

-6104 SADIVNAMNVRGKTE
+6104 SADIVNAMNARGKTE

>member
-112 KEEEELKKQ
+112 KEVEELKKQ

-241 VTLALAAESNS
+241 VTLALATESNS

-622 YVIDTIAPV
+622 YVIDTVAPV
-631 PPTVSLEDYV
+631 PPTVSLEDFV

-1022 SIPIVSLSPDSDSGI
+1022 SIPIVSLSPDSDSGV

-1067 MSDTQIGVATQ
+1067 ASDTQIGVATQ

-1111 NSAIFDFTIDTTV
+1111 NSAVFDFTIDTTV

-1208 AGNTNY
+1208 AGNTSY

-1385 TFTPPTSWADGD
+1385 SFTPTGAWADGD

-1436 GIPDDNLT
+1436 GIPNDNLT

-1482 VWDYIWPDDVADG
+1482 AWDYIWPDDVADG
-1495 GYTLTVEATDEA
+1495 GYTLTVEATDKA
-1507 GNKATQTLDFT
+1507 GNKTTQELDFT

-2129 NTDDSGTKGDHLTNV
+2129 STDDSGTKGDNLTNV

-2321 LSTPVIVLD
+2321 LSVPVIVLN
-2330 SADDSGVHGDNMT
+2330 SADDTGVQGDNMT
-2343 NHTQPTFALQHIDD
+2343 NSTQPTFALQHIDD

-2372 TTFDATKDAGGWTFT
+2372 TTFDATKGTGGWSFT

-2452 TVPTDVN
+2452 KVPMDVN
-2459 VVRLSIDGG
+2459 
-2468 KTWFNA
+2468 
-2474 TQSATPGV
+2474 
-2482 WDYIWPDDVADGGYT
+2482 
-2497 LTVEATD
+2497 E
-2504 EAGNKATQTLDFTI
+2504 
-2518 DTTLSVP
+2518 
-2525 TLSLD
+2525 
-2530 SADDSGIAGD
+2530 
-2540 NITNVK
+2540 
-2546 TPGFTLNNIDTD
+2546 
-2558 VSRVIVEVMHNGIKQ
+2558 
-2573 EVPLVQTG
+2573 
-2581 GQWRF
+2581 
-2586 APTSDWA
+2586 
-2593 DGDYILTVKVE
+2593 
-2604 DRAGNVKQSA
+2604 
-2614 PLTVTVDTHIAI
+2614 
-2626 DRIELVNDSGIPGDN
+2626 
-2641 LTNEA
+2641 
-2646 RPHFQV
+2646 
-2652 TVPADVNGVRL
+2652 
-2663 SIDGGKTW
+2663 
-2671 FDATQSA
+2671 
-2678 TSGVWD
+2678 
-2684 YTWLTNVANGPH
+2684 
-2696 TLMVE
+2696 
-2701 ASDKAG
+2701 
-2707 NKTTQKLDFTIDT
+2707 
-2720 ILSEPTITLDSAD
+2720 
-2733 DSAAGDNI
+2733 
-2741 TNVKMP
+2741 
-2747 GFTLGNIDAD
+2747 
-2757 VTKVVVTVA
+2757 
-2766 HDGKNQQ
+2766 
-2773 IELIKNGGVWRF
+2773 
-2785 TPGAAWTDGDYTLT
+2785 
-2799 VKVEDKA
+2799 
-2806 GNTNYSAPLT
+2806 
-2816 VTIDTQT
+2816 
-2823 SIDRIELLNDTGI
+2823 
-2836 VGDNLTN
+2836 
-2843 EARPQFHITVPTDVN
+2843 
-2858 SVQLSLDGGINWVNA
+2858 
-2873 TLTSDGVWEYIWPTD
+2873 
-2888 LVENTYTLTV
+2888 
-2898 KATDVA
+2898 
-2904 GNTATETLN
+2904 
-2913 FIIDTTLSTPTI
+2913 
-2925 TLDSADDSGTANDN
+2925 
-2939 KTNVKTPGFIIGGID
+2939 
-2954 SDVTQVVV
+2954 
-2962 QVMRDGHSEEVEL
+2962 
-2975 TQTNGQWRFVP
+2975 
-2986 GSAWTDGDYTLT
+2986 
-2998 VTVKDEA
+2998 
-3005 GNIRHSAPLTV
+3005 
-3016 TIDTQITIDHIE
+3016 
-3028 LVNDSGIPD
+3028 
-3037 DNLTNNVR
+3037 
-3045 PHFQVTVPTDV
+3045 
-3056 NVVRLSIDGGKTWFN
+3056 VRLSIDGGKTWFN

-3097 VEATDKAGNKT
+3097 VEATDKAGNQT
-3108 TQQLDFIIDTLLSEP
+3108 TQKLDFIIDTLLSEP

-3128 NTDDSGT
+3128 STDDSGT
-3135 KGDNLTNVN
+3135 KGDNLTNAN
-3144 KPTFLLGNI
+3144 KPTFILGNI

-3163 VQHGGTKEVLTAT
+3163 VQYGGTKEVLTAT

-3322 PTIAMDSR
+3322 PTITMDSR

-3353 DADAHSVILRIT
+3353 DSDAQSVILRIT

-3411 TPLVVTVDTQTSI
+3411 TPLIVTVDTQTSI

-3465 GANWVSATQGIEG
+3465 GANWVSAAQGIEG

-3624 RIELVND
+3624 HIELVND

-3719 LTPTI
+3719 MTPTI

-3847 PVFDIHQVDSDV
+3847 PVFDIRQVDSDV

-4531 TSVTTPRFVI
+4531 TSVTKPRFVI

-4550 VVIRINGVSYSVTAN
+4550 VVIRINGVSYPVTAN

-4826 TTNNKTPTLIGSTLP
+4826 TTNNKTPTLVGNTLP
-4841 NTIVSIYVDGV
+4841 NAIVSIYVDGV

-4960 VLPALGNDGNYE
+4960 VLPALGNDGNYV

-5297 LDDLITNHNKPV
+5297 LDDLITSHNKPV

-5383 NPAMVAGS
+5383 NPVMMAGS

-5404 TRPTFSIFGE
+5404 TRPAFSIYGE

-5468 TLNFTIDTFNTT
+5468 TLNFTIDTLNTT

-5531 VGEVWVNEK
+5531 VGEVWVNDK

-5582 IKVFTSEL
+5582 IQVFTSEL
-5590 DDNKSSSKTEWWSNS
+5590 DDNKSSSKTDWWSNS
-5605 DLITMRGTGEI
+5605 STITMRGMGEI

-5636 TGRWELS
+5636 NGQWELS
-5643 TDKLPE
+5643 TDQLPE
-5649 GTYDISL
+5649 GKYDITLS
-5656 VIEDSAGNRWEDVR
+5656 IEDNAGNRKEEVH

-5711 EGNTYTLTV
+5711 NGNTYTLTV

-5732 PSEGKF
+5732 PSEGEF

-5752 VPLDIM
+5752 VSLDIM

-5861 EIALAAGEDNGAS
+5861 EIALAAGEDNGVS

-5906 GVTDIYQ
+5906 GVTDTYQ

-5928 WNDGNYTLS
+5928 WNDGTYTLS

-5999 EPSAAEESVVKVTAY
+5999 VPSAAEESVVKETAY

-6104 SADIVNAMNVRGKTE
+6104 SADIVNAMNARGKTE

>member
-2129 NTDDSGTKGDHLTNV
+2129 STDDSGTKGDHLTNV

-2419 VDTQIAINNIELV
+2419 VDTQIAINN
-2432 NDSGIPDDNL
+2432 
-2442 TNNVRPHFQV
+2442 
-2452 TVPTDVN
+2452 
-2459 VVRLSIDGG
+2459 
-2468 KTWFNA
+2468 
-2474 TQSATPGV
+2474 
-2482 WDYIWPDDVADGGYT
+2482 
-2497 LTVEATD
+2497 
-2504 EAGNKATQTLDFTI
+2504 
-2518 DTTLSVP
+2518 
-2525 TLSLD
+2525 
-2530 SADDSGIAGD
+2530 
-2540 NITNVK
+2540 
-2546 TPGFTLNNIDTD
+2546 
-2558 VSRVIVEVMHNGIKQ
+2558 
-2573 EVPLVQTG
+2573 
-2581 GQWRF
+2581 
-2586 APTSDWA
+2586 
-2593 DGDYILTVKVE
+2593 
-2604 DRAGNVKQSA
+2604 
-2614 PLTVTVDTHIAI
+2614 
-2626 DRIELVNDSGIPGDN
+2626 
-2641 LTNEA
+2641 
-2646 RPHFQV
+2646 
-2652 TVPADVNGVRL
+2652 
-2663 SIDGGKTW
+2663 
-2671 FDATQSA
+2671 
-2678 TSGVWD
+2678 
-2684 YTWLTNVANGPH
+2684 
-2696 TLMVE
+2696 
-2701 ASDKAG
+2701 
-2707 NKTTQKLDFTIDT
+2707 
-2720 ILSEPTITLDSAD
+2720 
-2733 DSAAGDNI
+2733 
-2741 TNVKMP
+2741 
-2747 GFTLGNIDAD
+2747 
-2757 VTKVVVTVA
+2757 
-2766 HDGKNQQ
+2766 
-2773 IELIKNGGVWRF
+2773 
-2785 TPGAAWTDGDYTLT
+2785 
-2799 VKVEDKA
+2799 
-2806 GNTNYSAPLT
+2806 
-2816 VTIDTQT
+2816 
-2823 SIDRIELLNDTGI
+2823 
-2836 VGDNLTN
+2836 
-2843 EARPQFHITVPTDVN
+2843 
-2858 SVQLSLDGGINWVNA
+2858 
-2873 TLTSDGVWEYIWPTD
+2873 
-2888 LVENTYTLTV
+2888 
-2898 KATDVA
+2898 
-2904 GNTATETLN
+2904 
-2913 FIIDTTLSTPTI
+2913 
-2925 TLDSADDSGTANDN
+2925 
-2939 KTNVKTPGFIIGGID
+2939 
-2954 SDVTQVVV
+2954 
-2962 QVMRDGHSEEVEL
+2962 
-2975 TQTNGQWRFVP
+2975 
-2986 GSAWTDGDYTLT
+2986 
-2998 VTVKDEA
+2998 
-3005 GNIRHSAPLTV
+3005 
-3016 TIDTQITIDHIE
+3016 IE

-4550 VVIRINGVSYSVTAN
+4550 VVIRINGVSYPVTAN

-5489 QTLAEMTGSDGK
+5489 QTLAEMTGSDSK

>member
-307 GTYNLE
+307 GAYNLE

-423 DSIITDTIAPE
+423 DSIITDTIPPE

-631 PPTVSLEDYV
+631 PPTVSLEDFV

-1037 SDDNLTNIVKPT
+1037 ADDNLTNIVKPT

-1111 NSAIFDFTIDTTV
+1111 NSAVFDFTIDTTV

-1181 LNGSWLFI
+1181 LNGSWLFT

-1208 AGNTNY
+1208 AGNTSY

-1324 VPVIVLDSADDTGIQ
+1324 VPVIVLNSADDTGVQ
-1339 GDNMTNSTQ
+1339 GDNMTNRTQ

-1482 VWDYIWPDDVADG
+1482 AWDYIWPDDVADG
-1495 GYTLTVEATDEA
+1495 GYTLTVEATDKA
-1507 GNKATQTLDFT
+1507 GNKTTQELDFT

-1714 LDFTIDTILSEP
+1714 LDFIIDTLLSEP

-2129 NTDDSGTKGDHLTNV
+2129 STDDSGTKGDNLTNV

-2321 LSTPVIVLD
+2321 LSVPVIVLN
-2330 SADDSGVHGDNMT
+2330 SADDTGVQGDNMT
-2343 NHTQPTFALQHIDD
+2343 NSTQPTFALQHIDD

-2372 TTFDATKDAGGWTFT
+2372 TTFDATKGVGGWSFT

-2452 TVPTDVN
+2452 KVPTDVN
-2459 VVRLSIDGG
+2459 
-2468 KTWFNA
+2468 
-2474 TQSATPGV
+2474 
-2482 WDYIWPDDVADGGYT
+2482 
-2497 LTVEATD
+2497 E
-2504 EAGNKATQTLDFTI
+2504 
-2518 DTTLSVP
+2518 
-2525 TLSLD
+2525 
-2530 SADDSGIAGD
+2530 
-2540 NITNVK
+2540 
-2546 TPGFTLNNIDTD
+2546 
-2558 VSRVIVEVMHNGIKQ
+2558 
-2573 EVPLVQTG
+2573 
-2581 GQWRF
+2581 
-2586 APTSDWA
+2586 
-2593 DGDYILTVKVE
+2593 
-2604 DRAGNVKQSA
+2604 
-2614 PLTVTVDTHIAI
+2614 
-2626 DRIELVNDSGIPGDN
+2626 
-2641 LTNEA
+2641 
-2646 RPHFQV
+2646 
-2652 TVPADVNGVRL
+2652 
-2663 SIDGGKTW
+2663 
-2671 FDATQSA
+2671 
-2678 TSGVWD
+2678 
-2684 YTWLTNVANGPH
+2684 
-2696 TLMVE
+2696 
-2701 ASDKAG
+2701 
-2707 NKTTQKLDFTIDT
+2707 
-2720 ILSEPTITLDSAD
+2720 
-2733 DSAAGDNI
+2733 
-2741 TNVKMP
+2741 
-2747 GFTLGNIDAD
+2747 
-2757 VTKVVVTVA
+2757 
-2766 HDGKNQQ
+2766 
-2773 IELIKNGGVWRF
+2773 
-2785 TPGAAWTDGDYTLT
+2785 
-2799 VKVEDKA
+2799 
-2806 GNTNYSAPLT
+2806 
-2816 VTIDTQT
+2816 
-2823 SIDRIELLNDTGI
+2823 
-2836 VGDNLTN
+2836 
-2843 EARPQFHITVPTDVN
+2843 
-2858 SVQLSLDGGINWVNA
+2858 
-2873 TLTSDGVWEYIWPTD
+2873 
-2888 LVENTYTLTV
+2888 
-2898 KATDVA
+2898 
-2904 GNTATETLN
+2904 
-2913 FIIDTTLSTPTI
+2913 
-2925 TLDSADDSGTANDN
+2925 
-2939 KTNVKTPGFIIGGID
+2939 
-2954 SDVTQVVV
+2954 
-2962 QVMRDGHSEEVEL
+2962 
-2975 TQTNGQWRFVP
+2975 
-2986 GSAWTDGDYTLT
+2986 
-2998 VTVKDEA
+2998 
-3005 GNIRHSAPLTV
+3005 
-3016 TIDTQITIDHIE
+3016 
-3028 LVNDSGIPD
+3028 
-3037 DNLTNNVR
+3037 
-3045 PHFQVTVPTDV
+3045 
-3056 NVVRLSIDGGKTWFN
+3056 VRLSIDGGKTWFN

-3097 VEATDKAGNKT
+3097 VEATDKAGNQT
-3108 TQQLDFIIDTLLSEP
+3108 TQKLDFIIDTMLSEP

-3128 NTDDSGT
+3128 STDDSGT
-3135 KGDNLTNVN
+3135 KGDNLTNAN
-3144 KPTFLLGNI
+3144 KPTFILGNI

-3163 VQHGGTKEVLTAT
+3163 VQYGGTKEVLTAT

-3322 PTIAMDSR
+3322 PTITMDSR

-3353 DADAHSVILRIT
+3353 DSDAQSVILRIT

-3411 TPLVVTVDTQTSI
+3411 TPLIVTVDTQTSI

-3465 GANWVSATQGIEG
+3465 GANWVSAAQGIEG

-3624 RIELVND
+3624 HIELVND

-3719 LTPTI
+3719 MTPTI

-3847 PVFDIHQVDSDV
+3847 PVFDIRQVDSDV

-4304 TSAELRIEIDTQV
+4304 TSAELKIEIDTQV

-4531 TSVTTPRFVI
+4531 TSVTKPRFVI

-4550 VVIRINGVSYSVTAN
+4550 VVIRINGVSYPVTAN

-4826 TTNNKTPTLIGSTLP
+4826 TTNNKTPTLVGNTLP
-4841 NTIVSIYVDGV
+4841 NAIVSIYVDGV

-4960 VLPALGNDGNYE
+4960 VLPALGNDGNYV

-5039 NPQGVVIATLVVG
+5039 SPQGVVIATLVVG

-5075 DKAGNSQQKEI
+5075 DKAGNSQQKDI

-5341 YQFDNALK
+5341 YQFDNVLK

-5404 TRPTFSIFGE
+5404 TRPTFSISGE

-5446 GDGSH
+5446 DDGSH

-5582 IKVFTSEL
+5582 IQVFTSEL
-5590 DDNKSSSKTEWWSNS
+5590 DDNKSSSKTDWWSNS
-5605 DLITMRGTGEI
+5605 STITMRGMGEI

-5636 TGRWELS
+5636 NGQWELS
-5643 TDKLPE
+5643 TDQLPE
-5649 GTYDISL
+5649 GKYDITLS
-5656 VIEDSAGNRWEDVR
+5656 IEDNAGNRKEEVH

-5711 EGNTYTLTV
+5711 NGNTYTLTV

-5752 VPLDIM
+5752 VSLDIM

-5861 EIALAAGEDNGAS
+5861 EIALAAGEDNGVS

-5906 GVTDIYQ
+5906 GVTDTYQ

-5928 WNDGNYTLS
+5928 WNDGTYTLS

-5999 EPSAAEESVVKVTAY
+5999 VPSAAEESVVKETAY

-6104 SADIVNAMNVRGKTE
+6104 SADIVNAMNARGKTE

>member
-32 LSGPDMNITTPRGSV
+32 LSGPDMNITTPHGAV

-423 DSIITDTIAPE
+423 DSIITDTIPPE

-631 PPTVSLEDYV
+631 PPTVSLEDFV

-1067 MSDTQIGVATQ
+1067 ASDTQIGVATQ

-1111 NSAIFDFTIDTTV
+1111 NSAVFDFTIDTTV

-1181 LNGSWLFI
+1181 LNGSWLFT

-1208 AGNTNY
+1208 AGNTSY

-1324 VPVIVLDSADDTGIQ
+1324 VPVIVLNSADDTGVQ

-1385 TFTPPTSWADGD
+1385 SFTPTGAWADGD

-1467 GGKTWFNATQSATPG
+1467 GGKTWFNATQNATPG

-1507 GNKATQTLDFT
+1507 GNKTTQTLDFT

-1628 RIELVNDSGIPG
+1628 RIELVNDSGIPD

-1714 LDFTIDTILSEP
+1714 LDFIIDTMLSEP

-2023 TIDHIEL
+2023 AIDHIEL

-2037 DDNLTNNVR
+2037 DDNLTNEAR

-2114 FIIDTLLSEP
+2114 FIIDTMLSEP

-2129 NTDDSGTKGDHLTNV
+2129 NTDDSGTKGDNLTNV

-2330 SADDSGVHGDNMT
+2330 SADDTGIQGDNMT
-2343 NHTQPTFALQHIDD
+2343 NRTQPTFNLQHIDD

-2372 TTFDATKDAGGWTFT
+2372 TTFDATKGVGGWTFT
-2387 PTGAWADG
+2387 PPTSWGAG

-2482 WDYIWPDDVADGGYT
+2482 WDY
-2497 LTVEATD
+2497 
-2504 EAGNKATQTLDFTI
+2504 
-2518 DTTLSVP
+2518 
-2525 TLSLD
+2525 
-2530 SADDSGIAGD
+2530 
-2540 NITNVK
+2540 
-2546 TPGFTLNNIDTD
+2546 
-2558 VSRVIVEVMHNGIKQ
+2558 
-2573 EVPLVQTG
+2573 
-2581 GQWRF
+2581 
-2586 APTSDWA
+2586 
-2593 DGDYILTVKVE
+2593 
-2604 DRAGNVKQSA
+2604 
-2614 PLTVTVDTHIAI
+2614 
-2626 DRIELVNDSGIPGDN
+2626 
-2641 LTNEA
+2641 
-2646 RPHFQV
+2646 
-2652 TVPADVNGVRL
+2652 
-2663 SIDGGKTW
+2663 
-2671 FDATQSA
+2671 
-2678 TSGVWD
+2678 
-2684 YTWLTNVANGPH
+2684 
-2696 TLMVE
+2696 
-2701 ASDKAG
+2701 
-2707 NKTTQKLDFTIDT
+2707 
-2720 ILSEPTITLDSAD
+2720 
-2733 DSAAGDNI
+2733 
-2741 TNVKMP
+2741 
-2747 GFTLGNIDAD
+2747 
-2757 VTKVVVTVA
+2757 
-2766 HDGKNQQ
+2766 
-2773 IELIKNGGVWRF
+2773 
-2785 TPGAAWTDGDYTLT
+2785 
-2799 VKVEDKA
+2799 
-2806 GNTNYSAPLT
+2806 
-2816 VTIDTQT
+2816 
-2823 SIDRIELLNDTGI
+2823 
-2836 VGDNLTN
+2836 
-2843 EARPQFHITVPTDVN
+2843 
-2858 SVQLSLDGGINWVNA
+2858 
-2873 TLTSDGVWEYIWPTD
+2873 
-2888 LVENTYTLTV
+2888 
-2898 KATDVA
+2898 
-2904 GNTATETLN
+2904 
-2913 FIIDTTLSTPTI
+2913 
-2925 TLDSADDSGTANDN
+2925 
-2939 KTNVKTPGFIIGGID
+2939 
-2954 SDVTQVVV
+2954 
-2962 QVMRDGHSEEVEL
+2962 
-2975 TQTNGQWRFVP
+2975 
-2986 GSAWTDGDYTLT
+2986 
-2998 VTVKDEA
+2998 
-3005 GNIRHSAPLTV
+3005 
-3016 TIDTQITIDHIE
+3016 
-3028 LVNDSGIPD
+3028 
-3037 DNLTNNVR
+3037 
-3045 PHFQVTVPTDV
+3045 
-3056 NVVRLSIDGGKTWFN
+3056 
-3071 ATQSATPGV
+3071 
-3080 WDYTWLADVG
+3080 TWLADVG

-3097 VEATDKAGNKT
+3097 VEATDKAGNQT
-3108 TQQLDFIIDTLLSEP
+3108 TQKLDFIIDTMLSEP

-3128 NTDDSGT
+3128 STDDSGT
-3135 KGDNLTNVN
+3135 KGDNLTNAN
-3144 KPTFLLGNI
+3144 KPTFILGNI

-3163 VQHGGTKEVLTAT
+3163 VQYGGTKEVLTAT

-3411 TPLVVTVDTQTSI
+3411 TPLIVTVDTQTSI

-3465 GANWVSATQGIEG
+3465 GANWVSAAQGIEG

-3511 EFFIDTRLSTPT
+3511 EFFIDTQLSTPT

-3624 RIELVND
+3624 HIELVND

-3688 PEGQHTLTVEVTDGA
+3688 PEGQHTLIVEVTDGA
-3703 GNKMTET
+3703 GNKMTGT
-3710 LNFTIDITL
+3710 LDFTIDITL

-3847 PVFDIHQVDSDV
+3847 PVFDIRQVDSDV

-4304 TSAELRIEIDTQV
+4304 TSAELKIEIDTQV

-4531 TSVTTPRFVI
+4531 TSVTKPRFVI

-4550 VVIRINGVSYSVTAN
+4550 VVIRINGVSYPVTAN

-4887 DNSELRSTAVDVTI
+4887 DNSELRSTAVDLTI

-4960 VLPALGNDGNYE
+4960 VLPALGNDGNYV

-5297 LDDLITNHNKPV
+5297 LDDLITSHNKPV

-5383 NPAMVAGS
+5383 NPVMMAGS

-5404 TRPTFSIFGE
+5404 TRPAFSIYGE

-5468 TLNFTIDTFNTT
+5468 TLNFTIDTLNTT

-5531 VGEVWVNEK
+5531 VGEVWVNDK

-5582 IKVFTSEL
+5582 IQVFTSEL
-5590 DDNKSSSKTEWWSNS
+5590 DDNKSSSKTDWWSNS
-5605 DLITMRGTGEI
+5605 STITMRGMGEI

-5636 TGRWELS
+5636 NGQWELS
-5643 TDKLPE
+5643 TDQLPE
-5649 GTYDISL
+5649 GKYDITLS
-5656 VIEDSAGNRWEDVR
+5656 IEDNAGNRKEEVH

-5711 EGNTYTLTV
+5711 NGNTYTLTV

-5827 DGSYTISVIA
+5827 DGSYTISVVA

-5928 WNDGNYTLS
+5928 WNDGTYTLS

-5966 SQHDD
+5966 SQHND
-5971 ASDDATATA
+5971 ASDDATAIA

-5999 EPSAAEESVVKVTAY
+5999 VPSAAEESVVKETAY

-6040 VPENIVNVSI
+6040 VPENIVNVSV

-6083 KFIDKDNDFLIK
+6083 KFIDKDDDFLIK

-6104 SADIVNAMNVRGKTE
+6104 SADIVNAMNARGKTE

>member
-2129 NTDDSGTKGDHLTNV
+2129 STDDSGTKGDHLTNV

-2159 YVTVEVQHG
+2159 YVTVEVQHD

-2482 WDYIWPDDVADGGYT
+2482 WDY
-2497 LTVEATD
+2497 
-2504 EAGNKATQTLDFTI
+2504 
-2518 DTTLSVP
+2518 
-2525 TLSLD
+2525 
-2530 SADDSGIAGD
+2530 
-2540 NITNVK
+2540 
-2546 TPGFTLNNIDTD
+2546 
-2558 VSRVIVEVMHNGIKQ
+2558 
-2573 EVPLVQTG
+2573 
-2581 GQWRF
+2581 
-2586 APTSDWA
+2586 
-2593 DGDYILTVKVE
+2593 
-2604 DRAGNVKQSA
+2604 
-2614 PLTVTVDTHIAI
+2614 
-2626 DRIELVNDSGIPGDN
+2626 
-2641 LTNEA
+2641 
-2646 RPHFQV
+2646 
-2652 TVPADVNGVRL
+2652 
-2663 SIDGGKTW
+2663 
-2671 FDATQSA
+2671 
-2678 TSGVWD
+2678 
-2684 YTWLTNVANGPH
+2684 
-2696 TLMVE
+2696 
-2701 ASDKAG
+2701 
-2707 NKTTQKLDFTIDT
+2707 
-2720 ILSEPTITLDSAD
+2720 
-2733 DSAAGDNI
+2733 
-2741 TNVKMP
+2741 
-2747 GFTLGNIDAD
+2747 
-2757 VTKVVVTVA
+2757 
-2766 HDGKNQQ
+2766 
-2773 IELIKNGGVWRF
+2773 
-2785 TPGAAWTDGDYTLT
+2785 
-2799 VKVEDKA
+2799 
-2806 GNTNYSAPLT
+2806 
-2816 VTIDTQT
+2816 
-2823 SIDRIELLNDTGI
+2823 
-2836 VGDNLTN
+2836 
-2843 EARPQFHITVPTDVN
+2843 
-2858 SVQLSLDGGINWVNA
+2858 
-2873 TLTSDGVWEYIWPTD
+2873 
-2888 LVENTYTLTV
+2888 
-2898 KATDVA
+2898 
-2904 GNTATETLN
+2904 
-2913 FIIDTTLSTPTI
+2913 
-2925 TLDSADDSGTANDN
+2925 
-2939 KTNVKTPGFIIGGID
+2939 
-2954 SDVTQVVV
+2954 
-2962 QVMRDGHSEEVEL
+2962 
-2975 TQTNGQWRFVP
+2975 
-2986 GSAWTDGDYTLT
+2986 
-2998 VTVKDEA
+2998 
-3005 GNIRHSAPLTV
+3005 
-3016 TIDTQITIDHIE
+3016 
-3028 LVNDSGIPD
+3028 
-3037 DNLTNNVR
+3037 
-3045 PHFQVTVPTDV
+3045 
-3056 NVVRLSIDGGKTWFN
+3056 
-3071 ATQSATPGV
+3071 
-3080 WDYTWLADVG
+3080 TWLADVG

-3135 KGDNLTNVN
+3135 KGDNLTNVD

-4550 VVIRINGVSYSVTAN
+4550 VVIRINGVSYPVTAN

-5235 MVEADGTWR
+5235 MVEDDGTWR

>member
-423 DSIITDTIAPE
+423 DSIITDTIPPE

-631 PPTVSLEDYV
+631 PPTVSLEDFV

-1111 NSAIFDFTIDTTV
+1111 NSAVFDFTIDTTV

-1181 LNGSWLFI
+1181 LNGSWLFT
-1189 PGNTWAD
+1189 PGNTWTD

-1214 SAPLTVVIDTQIAI
+1214 STPLTVVIDTQIAI

-1385 TFTPPTSWADGD
+1385 SFTPTGAWADGD

-1436 GIPDDNLT
+1436 GIPNDNLT

-1482 VWDYIWPDDVADG
+1482 AWDYIWPDDVADG
-1495 GYTLTVEATDEA
+1495 GYTLTVEATDKA
-1507 GNKATQTLDFT
+1507 GNKTTQELDFT

-1628 RIELVNDSGIPG
+1628 RIELVNDSGIPD

-1935 TANDNKTNVKT
+1935 TANDNKTNIKT

-2023 TIDHIEL
+2023 AIDHIEL

-2037 DDNLTNNVR
+2037 NDNLTNEAR

-2129 NTDDSGTKGDHLTNV
+2129 STDDSGTKGDNLTNV

-2330 SADDSGVHGDNMT
+2330 SADDTGIQGDNMT
-2343 NHTQPTFALQHIDD
+2343 NSTQPTFNLQHIDD

-2372 TTFDATKDAGGWTFT
+2372 TTFDATKGTGGWTFT
-2387 PTGAWADG
+2387 PPTSWGAG

-2452 TVPTDVN
+2452 KVPTDVN
-2459 VVRLSIDGG
+2459 
-2468 KTWFNA
+2468 
-2474 TQSATPGV
+2474 
-2482 WDYIWPDDVADGGYT
+2482 
-2497 LTVEATD
+2497 E
-2504 EAGNKATQTLDFTI
+2504 
-2518 DTTLSVP
+2518 
-2525 TLSLD
+2525 
-2530 SADDSGIAGD
+2530 
-2540 NITNVK
+2540 
-2546 TPGFTLNNIDTD
+2546 
-2558 VSRVIVEVMHNGIKQ
+2558 
-2573 EVPLVQTG
+2573 
-2581 GQWRF
+2581 
-2586 APTSDWA
+2586 
-2593 DGDYILTVKVE
+2593 
-2604 DRAGNVKQSA
+2604 
-2614 PLTVTVDTHIAI
+2614 
-2626 DRIELVNDSGIPGDN
+2626 
-2641 LTNEA
+2641 
-2646 RPHFQV
+2646 
-2652 TVPADVNGVRL
+2652 
-2663 SIDGGKTW
+2663 
-2671 FDATQSA
+2671 
-2678 TSGVWD
+2678 
-2684 YTWLTNVANGPH
+2684 
-2696 TLMVE
+2696 
-2701 ASDKAG
+2701 
-2707 NKTTQKLDFTIDT
+2707 
-2720 ILSEPTITLDSAD
+2720 
-2733 DSAAGDNI
+2733 
-2741 TNVKMP
+2741 
-2747 GFTLGNIDAD
+2747 
-2757 VTKVVVTVA
+2757 
-2766 HDGKNQQ
+2766 
-2773 IELIKNGGVWRF
+2773 
-2785 TPGAAWTDGDYTLT
+2785 
-2799 VKVEDKA
+2799 
-2806 GNTNYSAPLT
+2806 
-2816 VTIDTQT
+2816 
-2823 SIDRIELLNDTGI
+2823 
-2836 VGDNLTN
+2836 
-2843 EARPQFHITVPTDVN
+2843 
-2858 SVQLSLDGGINWVNA
+2858 
-2873 TLTSDGVWEYIWPTD
+2873 
-2888 LVENTYTLTV
+2888 
-2898 KATDVA
+2898 
-2904 GNTATETLN
+2904 
-2913 FIIDTTLSTPTI
+2913 
-2925 TLDSADDSGTANDN
+2925 
-2939 KTNVKTPGFIIGGID
+2939 
-2954 SDVTQVVV
+2954 
-2962 QVMRDGHSEEVEL
+2962 
-2975 TQTNGQWRFVP
+2975 
-2986 GSAWTDGDYTLT
+2986 
-2998 VTVKDEA
+2998 
-3005 GNIRHSAPLTV
+3005 
-3016 TIDTQITIDHIE
+3016 
-3028 LVNDSGIPD
+3028 
-3037 DNLTNNVR
+3037 
-3045 PHFQVTVPTDV
+3045 
-3056 NVVRLSIDGGKTWFN
+3056 VRLSIDGGKTWFN

-3097 VEATDKAGNKT
+3097 VEATDKAGNQT
-3108 TQQLDFIIDTLLSEP
+3108 TQKLDFIIDTLLSEP

-3128 NTDDSGT
+3128 STDDSGT
-3135 KGDNLTNVN
+3135 KGDNLTNAN

-3200 RVEDDAGNVK
+3200 RVEDEAGNVK

-3278 GIWDYTWPK
+3278 GTWDYTWPK

-3353 DADAHSVILRIT
+3353 DSDAQSVILRIT

-3411 TPLVVTVDTQTSI
+3411 TPLIVTVDTQTSI

-3465 GANWVSATQGIEG
+3465 GANWVSAAQGIEG

-3486 DMGDGKHTLTV
+3486 DMGDGKHILTV

-3624 RIELVND
+3624 HIELVND

-3688 PEGQHTLTVEVTDGA
+3688 PEGQHTLIVEVTDGA
-3703 GNKMTET
+3703 GNKMTGT
-3710 LNFTIDITL
+3710 LDFTIDITL

-3847 PVFDIHQVDSDV
+3847 PVFDIRQVDSDV

-4189 GQHTLLVDVTDI
+4189 GKHTLLVDVTDI

-4304 TSAELRIEIDTQV
+4304 TSAELQIEIDTQV

-4486 EIVAEDIAGNK
+4486 EVVAEDIAGNK

-4531 TSVTTPRFVI
+4531 TSVTKPRFVI

-4550 VVIRINGVSYSVTAN
+4550 VVIRINGVSYPVTAN

-4661 KQTIT
+4661 KHTIT

-4960 VLPALGNDGNYE
+4960 VLPALGNDGNYV

-5075 DKAGNSQQKEI
+5075 DKAGNSQQKDI

-5297 LDDLITNHNKPV
+5297 LDDLITSHNKPV

-5531 VGEVWVNEK
+5531 VGEVWANDK

-5552 TEGQLDITVKSTDR
+5552 TEGQLDINVKSTDR

-5582 IKVFTSEL
+5582 IQVFTSEL
-5590 DDNKSSSKTEWWSNS
+5590 DDNKSSSKTDWWSNS
-5605 DLITMRGTGEI
+5605 STITMRGMGEI

-5636 TGRWELS
+5636 NGKWELS
-5643 TDKLPE
+5643 TDQLPE
-5649 GTYDISL
+5649 GKYDITLS
-5656 VIEDSAGNRWEDVR
+5656 IEDNAGNRKEEVH

-5711 EGNTYTLTV
+5711 NGNTYTLTV

-5906 GVTDIYQ
+5906 GVTDTYQ

-5928 WNDGNYTLS
+5928 WNDGTYTLS

-5951 SLAVTVDSTVTVTAD
+5951 LLEVTVDSTLTVPEIALAAGED
-5966 SQHDD
+5966 NG
-5971 ASDDATATA
+5971 ASD
-5980 VTPPESETVNA
+5980 
-5991 ESATHLRT
+5991 
-5999 EPSAAEESVVKVTAY
+5999 
-6014 SITLL
+6014 
-6019 NADSGDEIDRSI
+6019 
-6031 SQTPSFEIS
+6031 
-6040 VPENIVNVSI
+6040 
-6050 MFEGEEFT
+6050 
-6058 LPITNQKA
+6058 
-6066 IFEVPLSLEDG
+6066 
-6077 EYTMDV
+6077 
-6083 KFIDKDNDFLIK
+6083 
-6095 EKTFSVDHS
+6095 
-6104 SADIVNAMNVRGKTE
+6104 
-6119 DDINDSP
+6119 
-6126 STSSV
+6126 
-6131 GHNNNGAI
+6131 
-6139 DVFAVNEVTLPVDNQ
+6139 
-6154 EEHA
+6154 

>member
-32 LSGPDMNITTPRGSV
+32 LSGPDMNITTPHGSV

-103 KGNGKRRNK
+103 KGDGKRRNK

-121 LDDAENAKKEAD
+121 LDEAENAKKEAD

-441 DSSDSGIKNDNITNS
+441 DSSDSGIKNDSITNS

-539 TTNDS
+539 TTDDS

-596 DSVEGINN
+596 DSVEGVNN

-622 YVIDTIAPV
+622 YVIDTVAPV
-631 PPTVSLEDYV
+631 PPTVSLEDFV

-1067 MSDTQIGVATQ
+1067 ASDTQIGVATQ

-1111 NSAIFDFTIDTTV
+1111 NSAVFDFTIDTTV

-1181 LNGSWLFI
+1181 LNGSWLFT

-1324 VPVIVLDSADDTGIQ
+1324 VPVIVLNSADDTGVQ

-1374 TFDATKGTGGW
+1374 TFDATKGVGGW
-1385 TFTPPTSWADGD
+1385 TFTPPTSWGAGD

-1436 GIPDDNLT
+1436 GIPNDNLT

-1467 GGKTWFNATQSATPG
+1467 GGKTWFNATQNATPG

-1507 GNKATQTLDFT
+1507 GNKTTQTLDFT

-1561 RVIVE
+1561 RVTVE

-1674 ATQSATSGV
+1674 ATQSATPGV

-1714 LDFTIDTILSEP
+1714 LDFIIDTMLSEP

-1875 LTSDGVWEYIWP
+1875 LTPDGVWEYIWP

-2023 TIDHIEL
+2023 
-2030 VNDSGIP
+2030 
-2037 DDNLTNNVR
+2037 
-2046 PHFQVTVPTD
+2046 
-2056 VNVVRLSIDGGK
+2056 
-2068 TWFNATQS
+2068 A
-2076 ATPGVWDY
+2076 
-2084 TWLADVGEGKHTLT
+2084 
-2098 VEATDKAGN
+2098 
-2107 KTTQQLD
+2107 
-2114 FIIDTLLSEP
+2114 
-2124 TIVLD
+2124 
-2129 NTDDSGTKGDHLTNV
+2129 
-2144 NKPTFLLGNI
+2144 
-2154 DADAR
+2154 
-2159 YVTVEVQHG
+2159 
-2168 GTKEVLTATKDA
+2168 
-2180 TGNWSVTPTGTWA
+2180 
-2193 DGDYTLTVRV
+2193 
-2203 EDEAGNEKHSA
+2203 
-2214 SLTVTVDTQITIDV
+2214 
-2228 IELVNDNGIPG
+2228 
-2239 DNMTNDA
+2239 
-2246 HPQFRVTVPGDVNE
+2246 
-2260 VSLSIDGG
+2260 
-2268 VTWVKATQSATP
+2268 
-2280 GVWNYTW
+2280 
-2287 PGTVPDGDYTL
+2287 
-2298 NVKATDNAGNTVTET
+2298 
-2313 LHFTIDTT
+2313 
-2321 LSTPVIVLD
+2321 
-2330 SADDSGVHGDNMT
+2330 
-2343 NHTQPTFALQHIDD
+2343 
-2357 DAVRVTVSVEHGGVT
+2357 
-2372 TTFDATKDAGGWTFT
+2372 
-2387 PTGAWADG
+2387 
-2395 DYTLSVSVEDKAG
+2395 
-2408 NTSHSASLTVT
+2408 
-2419 VDTQIAINNIELV
+2419 
-2432 NDSGIPDDNL
+2432 
-2442 TNNVRPHFQV
+2442 
-2452 TVPTDVN
+2452 
-2459 VVRLSIDGG
+2459 
-2468 KTWFNA
+2468 
-2474 TQSATPGV
+2474 
-2482 WDYIWPDDVADGGYT
+2482 
-2497 LTVEATD
+2497 
-2504 EAGNKATQTLDFTI
+2504 
-2518 DTTLSVP
+2518 
-2525 TLSLD
+2525 
-2530 SADDSGIAGD
+2530 
-2540 NITNVK
+2540 
-2546 TPGFTLNNIDTD
+2546 
-2558 VSRVIVEVMHNGIKQ
+2558 
-2573 EVPLVQTG
+2573 
-2581 GQWRF
+2581 
-2586 APTSDWA
+2586 
-2593 DGDYILTVKVE
+2593 
-2604 DRAGNVKQSA
+2604 
-2614 PLTVTVDTHIAI
+2614 
-2626 DRIELVNDSGIPGDN
+2626 
-2641 LTNEA
+2641 
-2646 RPHFQV
+2646 
-2652 TVPADVNGVRL
+2652 
-2663 SIDGGKTW
+2663 
-2671 FDATQSA
+2671 
-2678 TSGVWD
+2678 
-2684 YTWLTNVANGPH
+2684 
-2696 TLMVE
+2696 
-2701 ASDKAG
+2701 
-2707 NKTTQKLDFTIDT
+2707 
-2720 ILSEPTITLDSAD
+2720 
-2733 DSAAGDNI
+2733 
-2741 TNVKMP
+2741 
-2747 GFTLGNIDAD
+2747 
-2757 VTKVVVTVA
+2757 
-2766 HDGKNQQ
+2766 
-2773 IELIKNGGVWRF
+2773 
-2785 TPGAAWTDGDYTLT
+2785 
-2799 VKVEDKA
+2799 
-2806 GNTNYSAPLT
+2806 
-2816 VTIDTQT
+2816 
-2823 SIDRIELLNDTGI
+2823 
-2836 VGDNLTN
+2836 
-2843 EARPQFHITVPTDVN
+2843 
-2858 SVQLSLDGGINWVNA
+2858 
-2873 TLTSDGVWEYIWPTD
+2873 
-2888 LVENTYTLTV
+2888 
-2898 KATDVA
+2898 
-2904 GNTATETLN
+2904 
-2913 FIIDTTLSTPTI
+2913 
-2925 TLDSADDSGTANDN
+2925 
-2939 KTNVKTPGFIIGGID
+2939 
-2954 SDVTQVVV
+2954 
-2962 QVMRDGHSEEVEL
+2962 
-2975 TQTNGQWRFVP
+2975 
-2986 GSAWTDGDYTLT
+2986 
-2998 VTVKDEA
+2998 
-3005 GNIRHSAPLTV
+3005 
-3016 TIDTQITIDHIE
+3016 IDHIE

-3176 KGATGIWSVTP
+3176 KDATGNWSVTP

-3200 RVEDDAGNVK
+3200 RVEDEAGNEK
-3210 YSAPLT
+3210 HSASLT
-3216 VTVDTQITIDVIE
+3216 VTVDTQITIDAIE

-3322 PTIAMDSR
+3322 PTITMDSR

-3353 DADAHSVILRIT
+3353 DSDAQSVILRIT

-3411 TPLVVTVDTQTSI
+3411 TPLIVTVDTQTSI

-3465 GANWVSATQGIEG
+3465 GANWVSAAQGIEG

-3624 RIELVND
+3624 HIELVND

-3637 NVTKHVRPQFQ
+3637 NITKHVRPQFQ

-3688 PEGQHTLTVEVTDGA
+3688 PEGQHTLIVEVTDGA
-3703 GNKMTET
+3703 GNKMTGT
-3710 LNFTIDITL
+3710 LDFTIDITL

-3847 PVFDIHQVDSDV
+3847 PVFDIRQVDSDV

-3909 VKESAPFEV
+3909 VKESAPLEV

-3956 DVVQVRV
+3956 DVIQVRV

-4189 GQHTLLVDVTDI
+4189 GKHTLLVDVTDI

-4304 TSAELRIEIDTQV
+4304 TSAELQIEIDTQV

-4322 TLTTDSGVND
+4322 TLTTDSGIND

-4531 TSVTTPRFVI
+4531 TSVTKPRFVI

-4550 VVIRINGVSYSVTAN
+4550 VVIRINGVSYPVTAN

-4619 DTGNSNSDNLTN
+4619 DTGSSNSDNLTN

-4661 KQTIT
+4661 KHTIT

-4724 DQHEATS
+4724 DQYEATS

-4736 KGFAEAF
+4736 KGLAEAF

-4826 TTNNKTPTLIGSTLP
+4826 TTNNKTPTLVGNTLP
-4841 NTIVSIYVDGV
+4841 NAIVSIYVDGV

-4960 VLPALGNDGNYE
+4960 VLPALGNDGNYV

-5075 DKAGNSQQKEI
+5075 DKAGNSQQKDI

-5297 LDDLITNHNKPV
+5297 LDDLITSHNKPV

-5383 NPAMVAGS
+5383 NPVMMAGS

-5404 TRPTFSIFGE
+5404 TRPAFSIYGE

-5531 VGEVWVNEK
+5531 VGEVWVNDK

-5582 IKVFTSEL
+5582 IQVFTSEL
-5590 DDNKSSSKTEWWSNS
+5590 DDNKSSSKTDWWSNS
-5605 DLITMRGTGEI
+5605 STITMRGMGEI

-5636 TGRWELS
+5636 NGQWELS
-5643 TDKLPE
+5643 TDQLPE
-5649 GTYDISL
+5649 GKYDITLS
-5656 VIEDSAGNRWEDVR
+5656 IEDNAGNRKEEVH

-5711 EGNTYTLTV
+5711 NGNTYTLTV

-5758 KEVPVISLSPDSD
+5758 KETPVISLSPDSD
-5771 SGTVGDNITRDKQ
+5771 SGTVGDNITRDNQ

-5861 EIALAAGEDNGAS
+5861 EIALAAGEGNGAS
-5874 DSDNVTN
+5874 DSDNVTNHN

-5928 WNDGNYTLS
+5928 WNDGTYTLS
-5937 VTVVDRAGNSQQSA
+5937 VTVVDRAGNSLQSA
-5951 SLAVTVDSTVTVTAD
+5951 SLEVTVDSTVTVTAD

-5971 ASDDATATA
+5971 ASDDATPTA

-5999 EPSAAEESVVKVTAY
+5999 VPSAAEESVVKETAY

-6040 VPENIVNVSI
+6040 VPENIVNVSV

-6083 KFIDKDNDFLIK
+6083 KFLDKDDDFLIK

-6104 SADIVNAMNVRGKTE
+6104 SADIVNAMNARGKTE

-6139 DVFAVNEVTLPVDNQ
+6139 EVFAVNEVTLPVDNQ

>member
-121 LDDAENAKKEAD
+121 LDEAENAKKEAD

-157 NSSKQIEE
+157 NSSKQMEE
-165 MLQNFLADN
+165 MLQEFLADN

-441 DSSDSGIKNDNITNS
+441 DSSDSGIKNDSITNS

-539 TTNDS
+539 TTDDS

-596 DSVEGINN
+596 DSVEGVNN

-622 YVIDTIAPV
+622 YVIDTVAPV
-631 PPTVSLEDYV
+631 PPTVSLEDFV

-1037 SDDNLTNIVKPT
+1037 ADDNLTNIVKPT

-1111 NSAIFDFTIDTTV
+1111 NSAVFDFTIDTTV

-1181 LNGSWLFI
+1181 LNGSWLFT

-1385 TFTPPTSWADGD
+1385 SFTPPTSWGAGD

-1436 GIPDDNLT
+1436 GIPNDNLT

-1482 VWDYIWPDDVADG
+1482 AWDYIWPDDVADG
-1495 GYTLTVEATDEA
+1495 GYTLTVEATDKA
-1507 GNKATQTLDFT
+1507 GNKTTQELDFT

-1561 RVIVE
+1561 RVTVE

-1674 ATQSATSGV
+1674 ATQSATPGV

-1714 LDFTIDTILSEP
+1714 LDFIIDTMLSEP

-2023 TIDHIEL
+2023 AIDHIEL

-2037 DDNLTNNVR
+2037 DDNLTN
-2046 PHFQVTVPTD
+2046 
-2056 VNVVRLSIDGGK
+2056 
-2068 TWFNATQS
+2068 
-2076 ATPGVWDY
+2076 
-2084 TWLADVGEGKHTLT
+2084 
-2098 VEATDKAGN
+2098 EA
-2107 KTTQQLD
+2107 
-2114 FIIDTLLSEP
+2114 
-2124 TIVLD
+2124 
-2129 NTDDSGTKGDHLTNV
+2129 
-2144 NKPTFLLGNI
+2144 
-2154 DADAR
+2154 
-2159 YVTVEVQHG
+2159 
-2168 GTKEVLTATKDA
+2168 
-2180 TGNWSVTPTGTWA
+2180 
-2193 DGDYTLTVRV
+2193 
-2203 EDEAGNEKHSA
+2203 
-2214 SLTVTVDTQITIDV
+2214 
-2228 IELVNDNGIPG
+2228 
-2239 DNMTNDA
+2239 
-2246 HPQFRVTVPGDVNE
+2246 
-2260 VSLSIDGG
+2260 
-2268 VTWVKATQSATP
+2268 
-2280 GVWNYTW
+2280 
-2287 PGTVPDGDYTL
+2287 
-2298 NVKATDNAGNTVTET
+2298 
-2313 LHFTIDTT
+2313 
-2321 LSTPVIVLD
+2321 
-2330 SADDSGVHGDNMT
+2330 
-2343 NHTQPTFALQHIDD
+2343 
-2357 DAVRVTVSVEHGGVT
+2357 
-2372 TTFDATKDAGGWTFT
+2372 
-2387 PTGAWADG
+2387 
-2395 DYTLSVSVEDKAG
+2395 
-2408 NTSHSASLTVT
+2408 
-2419 VDTQIAINNIELV
+2419 
-2432 NDSGIPDDNL
+2432 
-2442 TNNVRPHFQV
+2442 
-2452 TVPTDVN
+2452 
-2459 VVRLSIDGG
+2459 
-2468 KTWFNA
+2468 
-2474 TQSATPGV
+2474 
-2482 WDYIWPDDVADGGYT
+2482 
-2497 LTVEATD
+2497 
-2504 EAGNKATQTLDFTI
+2504 
-2518 DTTLSVP
+2518 
-2525 TLSLD
+2525 
-2530 SADDSGIAGD
+2530 
-2540 NITNVK
+2540 
-2546 TPGFTLNNIDTD
+2546 
-2558 VSRVIVEVMHNGIKQ
+2558 
-2573 EVPLVQTG
+2573 
-2581 GQWRF
+2581 
-2586 APTSDWA
+2586 
-2593 DGDYILTVKVE
+2593 
-2604 DRAGNVKQSA
+2604 
-2614 PLTVTVDTHIAI
+2614 
-2626 DRIELVNDSGIPGDN
+2626 
-2641 LTNEA
+2641 
-2646 RPHFQV
+2646 
-2652 TVPADVNGVRL
+2652 
-2663 SIDGGKTW
+2663 
-2671 FDATQSA
+2671 
-2678 TSGVWD
+2678 
-2684 YTWLTNVANGPH
+2684 
-2696 TLMVE
+2696 
-2701 ASDKAG
+2701 
-2707 NKTTQKLDFTIDT
+2707 
-2720 ILSEPTITLDSAD
+2720 
-2733 DSAAGDNI
+2733 
-2741 TNVKMP
+2741 
-2747 GFTLGNIDAD
+2747 
-2757 VTKVVVTVA
+2757 
-2766 HDGKNQQ
+2766 
-2773 IELIKNGGVWRF
+2773 
-2785 TPGAAWTDGDYTLT
+2785 
-2799 VKVEDKA
+2799 
-2806 GNTNYSAPLT
+2806 
-2816 VTIDTQT
+2816 
-2823 SIDRIELLNDTGI
+2823 
-2836 VGDNLTN
+2836 
-2843 EARPQFHITVPTDVN
+2843 
-2858 SVQLSLDGGINWVNA
+2858 
-2873 TLTSDGVWEYIWPTD
+2873 
-2888 LVENTYTLTV
+2888 
-2898 KATDVA
+2898 
-2904 GNTATETLN
+2904 
-2913 FIIDTTLSTPTI
+2913 
-2925 TLDSADDSGTANDN
+2925 
-2939 KTNVKTPGFIIGGID
+2939 
-2954 SDVTQVVV
+2954 
-2962 QVMRDGHSEEVEL
+2962 
-2975 TQTNGQWRFVP
+2975 
-2986 GSAWTDGDYTLT
+2986 
-2998 VTVKDEA
+2998 
-3005 GNIRHSAPLTV
+3005 
-3016 TIDTQITIDHIE
+3016 
-3028 LVNDSGIPD
+3028 
-3037 DNLTNNVR
+3037 R

-3176 KGATGIWSVTP
+3176 KDATGNWSVTPTGTWADGDYTLTVRVEDEAGNEKHSASLTVTVDTQITIDAIELVNDNGIPGDNMTNDAHPQFRVTVPGDVNEVSLSIDGGVTWVKATQSATPGVWNYTWPGTVPDGDYTLNVKATDNAGNTVTETLHFTIDTTLSTPVIVLDSADDTGIQGDNMTNRTQPTFNLQHIDDDAVRVTVSVEHGGVTTTFDATKGVGGWTFTPPTSWGAGDYTLSVSVEDKAGNTSHSASLTVTVDTQIAINNIELVNDSGIPDDNLTNEARPQFQVKVPTDVNEVRLSIDGGKTWFNATQSATPGVWDYTWLADVGEGKHTLTVEATDKAGNQTTQKLDFIIDTLLSEPTIVLDSTDDSGTKGDNLTNANKPTFLLGNIDADARYVTVEVQHGSTKEVLTATKGATGIWSVTP

-3200 RVEDDAGNVK
+3200 RVEDEAGNVK

-3216 VTVDTQITIDVIE
+3216 VTVDTQITIDAIE

-3322 PTIAMDSR
+3322 PTITMDSR

-3353 DADAHSVILRIT
+3353 DSDAQSVILRIT

-3411 TPLVVTVDTQTSI
+3411 TPLIVTVDTQTSI

-3465 GANWVSATQGIEG
+3465 GANWVSAAQGIEG

-3486 DMGDGKHTLTV
+3486 DMGDGKHILTV

-3624 RIELVND
+3624 HIELVND

-3688 PEGQHTLTVEVTDGA
+3688 PEGQHTLIVEVTDGA
-3703 GNKMTET
+3703 GNKMTGT
-3710 LNFTIDITL
+3710 LDFTIDITL

-3738 NLTSVTQPVFVL
+3738 NLTSVTQPIFVL

-3847 PVFDIHQVDSDV
+3847 PVFDIRQVDSDV

-3956 DVVQVRV
+3956 DVIQVRV

-3993 TYTLRVEATDE
+3993 TYTLRVEATDQ

-4189 GQHTLLVDVTDI
+4189 GKHTLLVDVTDI

-4304 TSAELRIEIDTQV
+4304 TSAELQIEIDTQV

-4531 TSVTTPRFVI
+4531 TSVTKPRFVI

-4550 VVIRINGVSYSVTAN
+4550 VVIRINGVSYPVTAN

-4619 DTGNSNSDNLTN
+4619 DTGSSNSDNLTN

-4661 KQTIT
+4661 KHTIT

-4724 DQHEATS
+4724 DQYEATS

-4736 KGFAEAF
+4736 KGLAEAF

-4826 TTNNKTPTLIGSTLP
+4826 TTNNKTPTLVGNTLP
-4841 NTIVSIYVDGV
+4841 NAIVSIYVDGV

-4960 VLPALGNDGNYE
+4960 VLPALGNDGNYV

-5075 DKAGNSQQKEI
+5075 DKAGNSQQKDI

-5297 LDDLITNHNKPV
+5297 LDDLITSHNKPV

-5383 NPAMVAGS
+5383 NPVMMAGS

-5404 TRPTFSIFGE
+5404 TRPAFSIYGE

-5531 VGEVWVNEK
+5531 VGEVWVNDK

-5582 IKVFTSEL
+5582 IQVFTSEL
-5590 DDNKSSSKTEWWSNS
+5590 DDNKSSSKTDWWSNS
-5605 DLITMRGTGEI
+5605 STITMRGMGEI

-5636 TGRWELS
+5636 NGQWELS
-5643 TDKLPE
+5643 TDQLPE
-5649 GTYDISL
+5649 GKYDITLS
-5656 VIEDSAGNRWEDVR
+5656 IEDNAGNRKEEVH

-5711 EGNTYTLTV
+5711 NGNTYTLTV

-5758 KEVPVISLSPDSD
+5758 KETPVISLSPDSD
-5771 SGTVGDNITRDKQ
+5771 SGTVGDNITRDNQ

-5861 EIALAAGEDNGAS
+5861 EIALAAGEGNGAS
-5874 DSDNVTN
+5874 DSDNVTNHN

-5928 WNDGNYTLS
+5928 WNDGTYTLS
-5937 VTVVDRAGNSQQSA
+5937 VTVVDRAGNSLQSA
-5951 SLAVTVDSTVTVTAD
+5951 SLEVTVDSTVTVTAD

-5999 EPSAAEESVVKVTAY
+5999 VPSAAEESVVKETAY

-6040 VPENIVNVSI
+6040 VPENIVNVSV

-6083 KFIDKDNDFLIK
+6083 KFIDKDDDFLIK

-6104 SADIVNAMNVRGKTE
+6104 SADIVNAMNARGKTE

>member
-423 DSIITDTIAPE
+423 DSIITDTIPPE

-539 TTNDS
+539 TTDDS

-596 DSVEGINN
+596 DSVEGVNN

-622 YVIDTIAPV
+622 YVIDTVAPV
-631 PPTVSLEDYV
+631 PPTVSLEDFV

-1037 SDDNLTNIVKPT
+1037 ADDNLTNIVKPT

-1111 NSAIFDFTIDTTV
+1111 NSAVFDFTIDTTV

-1385 TFTPPTSWADGD
+1385 SFTPTGAWADGD

-1436 GIPDDNLT
+1436 GIPNDNLT

-1482 VWDYIWPDDVADG
+1482 AWDYIWPDDVADG
-1495 GYTLTVEATDEA
+1495 GYTLTVEATDKA
-1507 GNKATQTLDFT
+1507 GNKTTQELDFT

-2129 NTDDSGTKGDHLTNV
+2129 STDDSGTKGDNLTNV

-2203 EDEAGNEKHSA
+2203 EDDAGNEKHSA

-2330 SADDSGVHGDNMT
+2330 SADDTGIQGDNMT
-2343 NHTQPTFALQHIDD
+2343 NRTQPTFNLQHIDD

-2372 TTFDATKDAGGWTFT
+2372 TTFDATKGTGGWTFT
-2387 PTGAWADG
+2387 PPTSWGAG

-2459 VVRLSIDGG
+2459 EVRLSIDGG

-2474 TQSATPGV
+2474 TQSV
-2482 WDYIWPDDVADGGYT
+2482 
-2497 LTVEATD
+2497 
-2504 EAGNKATQTLDFTI
+2504 
-2518 DTTLSVP
+2518 
-2525 TLSLD
+2525 
-2530 SADDSGIAGD
+2530 
-2540 NITNVK
+2540 
-2546 TPGFTLNNIDTD
+2546 
-2558 VSRVIVEVMHNGIKQ
+2558 
-2573 EVPLVQTG
+2573 
-2581 GQWRF
+2581 
-2586 APTSDWA
+2586 
-2593 DGDYILTVKVE
+2593 
-2604 DRAGNVKQSA
+2604 
-2614 PLTVTVDTHIAI
+2614 
-2626 DRIELVNDSGIPGDN
+2626 
-2641 LTNEA
+2641 
-2646 RPHFQV
+2646 
-2652 TVPADVNGVRL
+2652 
-2663 SIDGGKTW
+2663 
-2671 FDATQSA
+2671 
-2678 TSGVWD
+2678 
-2684 YTWLTNVANGPH
+2684 
-2696 TLMVE
+2696 
-2701 ASDKAG
+2701 
-2707 NKTTQKLDFTIDT
+2707 
-2720 ILSEPTITLDSAD
+2720 
-2733 DSAAGDNI
+2733 
-2741 TNVKMP
+2741 
-2747 GFTLGNIDAD
+2747 
-2757 VTKVVVTVA
+2757 
-2766 HDGKNQQ
+2766 
-2773 IELIKNGGVWRF
+2773 
-2785 TPGAAWTDGDYTLT
+2785 
-2799 VKVEDKA
+2799 
-2806 GNTNYSAPLT
+2806 
-2816 VTIDTQT
+2816 
-2823 SIDRIELLNDTGI
+2823 
-2836 VGDNLTN
+2836 
-2843 EARPQFHITVPTDVN
+2843 
-2858 SVQLSLDGGINWVNA
+2858 
-2873 TLTSDGVWEYIWPTD
+2873 
-2888 LVENTYTLTV
+2888 
-2898 KATDVA
+2898 
-2904 GNTATETLN
+2904 
-2913 FIIDTTLSTPTI
+2913 
-2925 TLDSADDSGTANDN
+2925 
-2939 KTNVKTPGFIIGGID
+2939 
-2954 SDVTQVVV
+2954 
-2962 QVMRDGHSEEVEL
+2962 
-2975 TQTNGQWRFVP
+2975 
-2986 GSAWTDGDYTLT
+2986 
-2998 VTVKDEA
+2998 
-3005 GNIRHSAPLTV
+3005 
-3016 TIDTQITIDHIE
+3016 
-3028 LVNDSGIPD
+3028 
-3037 DNLTNNVR
+3037 
-3045 PHFQVTVPTDV
+3045 
-3056 NVVRLSIDGGKTWFN
+3056 
-3071 ATQSATPGV
+3071 TPGV

-3097 VEATDKAGNKT
+3097 VEATDKAGNQT
-3108 TQQLDFIIDTLLSEP
+3108 TQKLDFIIDTLLSEP

-3128 NTDDSGT
+3128 STDDSGT
-3135 KGDNLTNVN
+3135 KGDNLTNAN
-3144 KPTFLLGNI
+3144 KPTFILGNI

-3278 GIWDYTWPK
+3278 GTWDYTWPK

-3322 PTIAMDSR
+3322 PTITMDSR

-3411 TPLVVTVDTQTSI
+3411 TPLIVTVDTQTSI

-3465 GANWVSATQGIEG
+3465 GANWVSAAQGIEG

-3654 VEKVLLSIDGG
+3654 VEKVLLRIDGG

-3847 PVFDIHQVDSDV
+3847 PVFDIRQVDSDV

-4304 TSAELRIEIDTQV
+4304 TSAELKIEIDTQV

-4531 TSVTTPRFVI
+4531 TSVTKPRFVI

-4550 VVIRINGVSYSVTAN
+4550 VVIRINGVSYPVTAN

-4887 DNSELRSTAVDVTI
+4887 DNSELRSTAVDLTI

-5297 LDDLITNHNKPV
+5297 LDDLITSHNKPV

-5383 NPAMVAGS
+5383 NPVMMAGS

-5404 TRPTFSIFGE
+5404 TRPAFSIYGE

-5468 TLNFTIDTFNTT
+5468 TLNFTIDTLNTT

-5531 VGEVWVNEK
+5531 VGEVWVNDK

-5582 IKVFTSEL
+5582 IQVFTSEL
-5590 DDNKSSSKTEWWSNS
+5590 DDNKSSSKTDWWSNS
-5605 DLITMRGTGEI
+5605 STITMRGMGEI

-5636 TGRWELS
+5636 NGQWELS
-5643 TDKLPE
+5643 TDQLPE
-5649 GTYDISL
+5649 GKYDITLS
-5656 VIEDSAGNRWEDVR
+5656 IEDNAGNRKEEVH

-5711 EGNTYTLTV
+5711 NGNTYTLTV

-5752 VPLDIM
+5752 VTLDIM

-5928 WNDGNYTLS
+5928 WNDGTYTLS

-5966 SQHDD
+5966 SQHND

-5999 EPSAAEESVVKVTAY
+5999 VPSVAEESVVKETAY

-6040 VPENIVNVSI
+6040 VPENIVNVSV

-6083 KFIDKDNDFLIK
+6083 KFIDKDDDFLIK

-6104 SADIVNAMNVRGKTE
+6104 SADIVNAMNARGKTE

>member
-121 LDDAENAKKEAD
+121 LDEAENAKKEAD

-157 NSSKQIEE
+157 NSSKQMEE
-165 MLQNFLADN
+165 MLQEFLADN

-441 DSSDSGIKNDNITNS
+441 DSSDSGIKNDSITNS

-539 TTNDS
+539 TTDDS

-596 DSVEGINN
+596 DSVEGVNN

-622 YVIDTIAPV
+622 YVIDTVAPV
-631 PPTVSLEDYV
+631 PPTVSLEDFV

-1037 SDDNLTNIVKPT
+1037 ADDNLTNIVKPT

-1111 NSAIFDFTIDTTV
+1111 NSAVFDFTIDTTV

-1181 LNGSWLFI
+1181 LNGSWLFT

-1385 TFTPPTSWADGD
+1385 SFTPTGAWADGD

-1436 GIPDDNLT
+1436 GIPNDNLT

-1482 VWDYIWPDDVADG
+1482 AWDYIWPDDVADG
-1495 GYTLTVEATDEA
+1495 GYTLTVEATDKA
-1507 GNKATQTLDFT
+1507 GNKTTQELDFT

-1561 RVIVE
+1561 RVTVE

-1674 ATQSATSGV
+1674 ATQSATPGV

-1714 LDFTIDTILSEP
+1714 LDFIIDTMLSEP

-2023 TIDHIEL
+2023 AIDHIEL

-2037 DDNLTNNVR
+2037 DDNLTN
-2046 PHFQVTVPTD
+2046 
-2056 VNVVRLSIDGGK
+2056 
-2068 TWFNATQS
+2068 
-2076 ATPGVWDY
+2076 
-2084 TWLADVGEGKHTLT
+2084 
-2098 VEATDKAGN
+2098 EA
-2107 KTTQQLD
+2107 
-2114 FIIDTLLSEP
+2114 
-2124 TIVLD
+2124 
-2129 NTDDSGTKGDHLTNV
+2129 
-2144 NKPTFLLGNI
+2144 
-2154 DADAR
+2154 
-2159 YVTVEVQHG
+2159 
-2168 GTKEVLTATKDA
+2168 
-2180 TGNWSVTPTGTWA
+2180 
-2193 DGDYTLTVRV
+2193 
-2203 EDEAGNEKHSA
+2203 
-2214 SLTVTVDTQITIDV
+2214 
-2228 IELVNDNGIPG
+2228 
-2239 DNMTNDA
+2239 
-2246 HPQFRVTVPGDVNE
+2246 
-2260 VSLSIDGG
+2260 
-2268 VTWVKATQSATP
+2268 
-2280 GVWNYTW
+2280 
-2287 PGTVPDGDYTL
+2287 
-2298 NVKATDNAGNTVTET
+2298 
-2313 LHFTIDTT
+2313 
-2321 LSTPVIVLD
+2321 
-2330 SADDSGVHGDNMT
+2330 
-2343 NHTQPTFALQHIDD
+2343 
-2357 DAVRVTVSVEHGGVT
+2357 
-2372 TTFDATKDAGGWTFT
+2372 
-2387 PTGAWADG
+2387 
-2395 DYTLSVSVEDKAG
+2395 
-2408 NTSHSASLTVT
+2408 
-2419 VDTQIAINNIELV
+2419 
-2432 NDSGIPDDNL
+2432 
-2442 TNNVRPHFQV
+2442 
-2452 TVPTDVN
+2452 
-2459 VVRLSIDGG
+2459 
-2468 KTWFNA
+2468 
-2474 TQSATPGV
+2474 
-2482 WDYIWPDDVADGGYT
+2482 
-2497 LTVEATD
+2497 
-2504 EAGNKATQTLDFTI
+2504 
-2518 DTTLSVP
+2518 
-2525 TLSLD
+2525 
-2530 SADDSGIAGD
+2530 
-2540 NITNVK
+2540 
-2546 TPGFTLNNIDTD
+2546 
-2558 VSRVIVEVMHNGIKQ
+2558 
-2573 EVPLVQTG
+2573 
-2581 GQWRF
+2581 
-2586 APTSDWA
+2586 
-2593 DGDYILTVKVE
+2593 
-2604 DRAGNVKQSA
+2604 
-2614 PLTVTVDTHIAI
+2614 
-2626 DRIELVNDSGIPGDN
+2626 
-2641 LTNEA
+2641 
-2646 RPHFQV
+2646 
-2652 TVPADVNGVRL
+2652 
-2663 SIDGGKTW
+2663 
-2671 FDATQSA
+2671 
-2678 TSGVWD
+2678 
-2684 YTWLTNVANGPH
+2684 
-2696 TLMVE
+2696 
-2701 ASDKAG
+2701 
-2707 NKTTQKLDFTIDT
+2707 
-2720 ILSEPTITLDSAD
+2720 
-2733 DSAAGDNI
+2733 
-2741 TNVKMP
+2741 
-2747 GFTLGNIDAD
+2747 
-2757 VTKVVVTVA
+2757 
-2766 HDGKNQQ
+2766 
-2773 IELIKNGGVWRF
+2773 
-2785 TPGAAWTDGDYTLT
+2785 
-2799 VKVEDKA
+2799 
-2806 GNTNYSAPLT
+2806 
-2816 VTIDTQT
+2816 
-2823 SIDRIELLNDTGI
+2823 
-2836 VGDNLTN
+2836 
-2843 EARPQFHITVPTDVN
+2843 
-2858 SVQLSLDGGINWVNA
+2858 
-2873 TLTSDGVWEYIWPTD
+2873 
-2888 LVENTYTLTV
+2888 
-2898 KATDVA
+2898 
-2904 GNTATETLN
+2904 
-2913 FIIDTTLSTPTI
+2913 
-2925 TLDSADDSGTANDN
+2925 
-2939 KTNVKTPGFIIGGID
+2939 
-2954 SDVTQVVV
+2954 
-2962 QVMRDGHSEEVEL
+2962 
-2975 TQTNGQWRFVP
+2975 
-2986 GSAWTDGDYTLT
+2986 
-2998 VTVKDEA
+2998 
-3005 GNIRHSAPLTV
+3005 
-3016 TIDTQITIDHIE
+3016 
-3028 LVNDSGIPD
+3028 
-3037 DNLTNNVR
+3037 R

-3176 KGATGIWSVTP
+3176 KDATGNWSVTPTGTWADGDYTLTVRVEDEAGNEKHSASLTVTVDTQITIDAIELVNDNGIPGDNMTNDAHPQFRVTVPGDVNEVSLSIDGGVTWVKATQSATPGVWNYTWPGTVPDGDYTLNVKATDNAGNTVTETLHFTIDTTLSTPVIVLDSADDTGIQGDNMTNRTQPTFNLQHIDDDAVRVTVSVEHGGVTTTFDATKGVGGWTFTPPTSWGAGDYTLSVSVEDKAGNTSHSASLTVTVDTQIAINNIELVNDSGIPDDNLTNNVRPQFQVKVPTDVNEVRLSIDGGKTWFNATQSATPGVWDYTWLADVGEGKHTLTVEATDKAGNQTTQKLDFIIDTLLSEPTIVLDSTDDSGTKGDNLTNANKPTFLLGNIDADARYVTVEVQHGSTKEVLTATKGATGIWSVTP

-3200 RVEDDAGNVK
+3200 RVEDEAGNVK

-3216 VTVDTQITIDVIE
+3216 VTVDTQITIDAIE

-3322 PTIAMDSR
+3322 PTITMDSR

-3353 DADAHSVILRIT
+3353 DSDAQSVILRIT

-3411 TPLVVTVDTQTSI
+3411 TPLIVTVDTQTSI

-3465 GANWVSATQGIEG
+3465 GANWVSAAQGIEG

-3486 DMGDGKHTLTV
+3486 DMGDGKHILTV

-3624 RIELVND
+3624 HIELVND

-3688 PEGQHTLTVEVTDGA
+3688 PEGQHTLIVEVTDGA
-3703 GNKMTET
+3703 GNKMTGT
-3710 LNFTIDITL
+3710 LDFTIDITL

-3738 NLTSVTQPVFVL
+3738 NLTSVTQPIFVL

-3847 PVFDIHQVDSDV
+3847 PVFDIRQVDSDV

-3956 DVVQVRV
+3956 DVIQVRV

-3993 TYTLRVEATDE
+3993 TYTLRVEATDQ

-4189 GQHTLLVDVTDI
+4189 GKHTLLVDVTDI

-4304 TSAELRIEIDTQV
+4304 TSAELQIEIDTQV

-4531 TSVTTPRFVI
+4531 TSVTKPRFVI

-4550 VVIRINGVSYSVTAN
+4550 VVIRINGVSYPVTAN

-4619 DTGNSNSDNLTN
+4619 DTGSSNSDNLTN

-4661 KQTIT
+4661 KHTIT

-4724 DQHEATS
+4724 DQYEATS

-4736 KGFAEAF
+4736 KGLAEAF

-4826 TTNNKTPTLIGSTLP
+4826 TTNNKTPTLVGNTLP
-4841 NTIVSIYVDGV
+4841 NAIVSIYVDGV

-4960 VLPALGNDGNYE
+4960 VLPALGNDGNYV

-5075 DKAGNSQQKEI
+5075 DKAGNSQQKDI

-5297 LDDLITNHNKPV
+5297 LDDLITSHNKPV

-5383 NPAMVAGS
+5383 NPVMMAGS

-5404 TRPTFSIFGE
+5404 TRPAFSIYGE

-5531 VGEVWVNEK
+5531 VGEVWVNDK
-5540 GHWQMPVNPLYF
+5540 GHWQMPENPLYF

-5582 IKVFTSEL
+5582 IQVFTSEL
-5590 DDNKSSSKTEWWSNS
+5590 DDNKSSSKTDWWSNS
-5605 DLITMRGTGEI
+5605 STITMRGMGEI

-5636 TGRWELS
+5636 NGQWELS
-5643 TDKLPE
+5643 TDQLPE
-5649 GTYDISL
+5649 GKYDITLS
-5656 VIEDSAGNRWEDVR
+5656 IEDNAGNRKEEVH

-5711 EGNTYTLTV
+5711 NGNTYTLTV

-5758 KEVPVISLSPDSD
+5758 KETPVISLSPDSD
-5771 SGTVGDNITRDKQ
+5771 SGTVGDNITRDNQ

-5861 EIALAAGEDNGAS
+5861 EIALAAGEGNGAS
-5874 DSDNVTN
+5874 DSDNVTNHN

-5928 WNDGNYTLS
+5928 WNDGTYTLS
-5937 VTVVDRAGNSQQSA
+5937 VTVVDRAGNSLQSA
-5951 SLAVTVDSTVTVTAD
+5951 SLEVTVDSTVTVTAD

-5999 EPSAAEESVVKVTAY
+5999 VPSAAEESVVKETAY

-6040 VPENIVNVSI
+6040 VPENIVNVSV

-6083 KFIDKDNDFLIK
+6083 KFIDKDDDFLIK

-6104 SADIVNAMNVRGKTE
+6104 SADIVNAMNARGKTE

>member
-335 DKPTFEL
+335 DKPAFEL

-423 DSIITDTIAPE
+423 DSIITDTIPPE

-1067 MSDTQIGVATQ
+1067 ASDTQIGVATQ

-1111 NSAIFDFTIDTTV
+1111 NSAVFDFTIDTTV

-1324 VPVIVLDSADDTGIQ
+1324 VPVIVLNSADDTGVQ

-1385 TFTPPTSWADGD
+1385 SFTPTGAWADGD

-1436 GIPDDNLT
+1436 GIPNDNLT

-1482 VWDYIWPDDVADG
+1482 AWDYIWPDDVADG
-1495 GYTLTVEATDEA
+1495 GYTLTVEATDKA
-1507 GNKATQTLDFT
+1507 GNKTTQELDFT

-2023 TIDHIEL
+2023 
-2030 VNDSGIP
+2030 
-2037 DDNLTNNVR
+2037 
-2046 PHFQVTVPTD
+2046 
-2056 VNVVRLSIDGGK
+2056 
-2068 TWFNATQS
+2068 A
-2076 ATPGVWDY
+2076 
-2084 TWLADVGEGKHTLT
+2084 
-2098 VEATDKAGN
+2098 
-2107 KTTQQLD
+2107 
-2114 FIIDTLLSEP
+2114 
-2124 TIVLD
+2124 
-2129 NTDDSGTKGDHLTNV
+2129 
-2144 NKPTFLLGNI
+2144 
-2154 DADAR
+2154 
-2159 YVTVEVQHG
+2159 
-2168 GTKEVLTATKDA
+2168 
-2180 TGNWSVTPTGTWA
+2180 
-2193 DGDYTLTVRV
+2193 
-2203 EDEAGNEKHSA
+2203 
-2214 SLTVTVDTQITIDV
+2214 
-2228 IELVNDNGIPG
+2228 
-2239 DNMTNDA
+2239 
-2246 HPQFRVTVPGDVNE
+2246 
-2260 VSLSIDGG
+2260 
-2268 VTWVKATQSATP
+2268 
-2280 GVWNYTW
+2280 
-2287 PGTVPDGDYTL
+2287 
-2298 NVKATDNAGNTVTET
+2298 
-2313 LHFTIDTT
+2313 
-2321 LSTPVIVLD
+2321 
-2330 SADDSGVHGDNMT
+2330 
-2343 NHTQPTFALQHIDD
+2343 
-2357 DAVRVTVSVEHGGVT
+2357 
-2372 TTFDATKDAGGWTFT
+2372 
-2387 PTGAWADG
+2387 
-2395 DYTLSVSVEDKAG
+2395 
-2408 NTSHSASLTVT
+2408 
-2419 VDTQIAINNIELV
+2419 
-2432 NDSGIPDDNL
+2432 
-2442 TNNVRPHFQV
+2442 
-2452 TVPTDVN
+2452 
-2459 VVRLSIDGG
+2459 
-2468 KTWFNA
+2468 
-2474 TQSATPGV
+2474 
-2482 WDYIWPDDVADGGYT
+2482 
-2497 LTVEATD
+2497 
-2504 EAGNKATQTLDFTI
+2504 
-2518 DTTLSVP
+2518 
-2525 TLSLD
+2525 
-2530 SADDSGIAGD
+2530 
-2540 NITNVK
+2540 
-2546 TPGFTLNNIDTD
+2546 
-2558 VSRVIVEVMHNGIKQ
+2558 
-2573 EVPLVQTG
+2573 
-2581 GQWRF
+2581 
-2586 APTSDWA
+2586 
-2593 DGDYILTVKVE
+2593 
-2604 DRAGNVKQSA
+2604 
-2614 PLTVTVDTHIAI
+2614 
-2626 DRIELVNDSGIPGDN
+2626 
-2641 LTNEA
+2641 
-2646 RPHFQV
+2646 
-2652 TVPADVNGVRL
+2652 
-2663 SIDGGKTW
+2663 
-2671 FDATQSA
+2671 
-2678 TSGVWD
+2678 
-2684 YTWLTNVANGPH
+2684 
-2696 TLMVE
+2696 
-2701 ASDKAG
+2701 
-2707 NKTTQKLDFTIDT
+2707 
-2720 ILSEPTITLDSAD
+2720 
-2733 DSAAGDNI
+2733 
-2741 TNVKMP
+2741 
-2747 GFTLGNIDAD
+2747 
-2757 VTKVVVTVA
+2757 
-2766 HDGKNQQ
+2766 
-2773 IELIKNGGVWRF
+2773 
-2785 TPGAAWTDGDYTLT
+2785 
-2799 VKVEDKA
+2799 
-2806 GNTNYSAPLT
+2806 
-2816 VTIDTQT
+2816 
-2823 SIDRIELLNDTGI
+2823 
-2836 VGDNLTN
+2836 
-2843 EARPQFHITVPTDVN
+2843 
-2858 SVQLSLDGGINWVNA
+2858 
-2873 TLTSDGVWEYIWPTD
+2873 
-2888 LVENTYTLTV
+2888 
-2898 KATDVA
+2898 
-2904 GNTATETLN
+2904 
-2913 FIIDTTLSTPTI
+2913 
-2925 TLDSADDSGTANDN
+2925 
-2939 KTNVKTPGFIIGGID
+2939 
-2954 SDVTQVVV
+2954 
-2962 QVMRDGHSEEVEL
+2962 
-2975 TQTNGQWRFVP
+2975 
-2986 GSAWTDGDYTLT
+2986 
-2998 VTVKDEA
+2998 
-3005 GNIRHSAPLTV
+3005 
-3016 TIDTQITIDHIE
+3016 IDHIE

-3176 KGATGIWSVTP
+3176 KDATGNWSVTPTGTWADGDYTLTVRVEDEAGNEKHSASLTVTVDTQITIDAIELVNDNGIPGDNMTNDAHPQFRVTVPGDVNEVSLSIDGGVTWVKATQSATPGVWNYTWPGTVPDGDYTLNVKATDNAGNTVTETLHFTIDTTLSVPVIVLNSADDTGVQGDNMTNSTQPTFALQHIDDDAVRVTVSVEHGGVTTTFDATKGTGGWSFTPTGAWADGDYTLSVSVEDKAGNTSHSASLTVTVDTQIAINNIELVNDSGIPDDNLTNNVRPHFQVKVPTDVNEVRLSIDGGKTWFNATQSATPGVWDYTWLADVGEGKHTLTVEATDKAGNQTTQKLDFIIDTMLSEPTIVLDSTDDSGTKGDNLTNANKPTFILGNIDADARYVTVEVQYGGTKKVLTATKGATGIWSVTP
-3187 TGTWADGDYTLTV
+3187 TGTWADGDYMLTV

-3322 PTIAMDSR
+3322 PTITMDSR

-3353 DADAHSVILRIT
+3353 DSDAQSVILRIT

-3411 TPLVVTVDTQTSI
+3411 TPLIVTVDTQTSI

-3465 GANWVSATQGIEG
+3465 GANWVSAAQGIEG

-3624 RIELVND
+3624 HIELVND

-3719 LTPTI
+3719 MTPTI

-3847 PVFDIHQVDSDV
+3847 PVFDIRQVDSDV

-4304 TSAELRIEIDTQV
+4304 TSAELKIEIDTQV

-4531 TSVTTPRFVI
+4531 TSVTKPRFVI
-4541 GNVPADIDT
+4541 GNVSADIDT
-4550 VVIRINGVSYSVTAN
+4550 VVIRINGVSYPVTAN

-4960 VLPALGNDGNYE
+4960 VLPALGNDGNYV

-5039 NPQGVVIATLVVG
+5039 SPQGVVIATLVVG

-5075 DKAGNSQQKEI
+5075 DKAGNSQQKDI

-5404 TRPTFSIFGE
+5404 TRPTFSISGE

-5468 TLNFTIDTFNTT
+5468 TLKFTIDTFNTT

-5582 IKVFTSEL
+5582 IQVFTSEL
-5590 DDNKSSSKTEWWSNS
+5590 DDNKSSSKTDWWSNS
-5605 DLITMRGTGEI
+5605 STITMRGMGEI

-5636 TGRWELS
+5636 NGQWELS
-5643 TDKLPE
+5643 TDQLPE
-5649 GTYDISL
+5649 GKYDITLS
-5656 VIEDSAGNRWEDVR
+5656 IEDNAGNRKEEVH

-5711 EGNTYTLTV
+5711 NGNTYTLTV

-5861 EIALAAGEDNGAS
+5861 EIALAAGEDNGVS

-5906 GVTDIYQ
+5906 GVTDTYQ

-5928 WNDGNYTLS
+5928 WNDGTYTLS

-5999 EPSAAEESVVKVTAY
+5999 VPSAAEESVVKETAY

-6104 SADIVNAMNVRGKTE
+6104 SADIVNAMNARGKTE

>member
-32 LSGPDMNITTPRGSV
+32 LSGPDMNITTPHGSV

-121 LDDAENAKKEAD
+121 LDEAENAKKEAD

-441 DSSDSGIKNDNITNS
+441 DSSDSGIKNDSITNS

-539 TTNDS
+539 TTDDS

-596 DSVEGINN
+596 DSVEGVNN

-622 YVIDTIAPV
+622 YVIDTVAPV
-631 PPTVSLEDYV
+631 PPTVSLEDFV

-1067 MSDTQIGVATQ
+1067 ASDTQIGVATQ

-1111 NSAIFDFTIDTTV
+1111 NSAVFDFTIDTTV

-1181 LNGSWLFI
+1181 LNGSWLFT

-1324 VPVIVLDSADDTGIQ
+1324 VPVIVLNSADDTGVQ

-1374 TFDATKGTGGW
+1374 TFDATKGVGGW
-1385 TFTPPTSWADGD
+1385 SFTPTGAWADGD

-1436 GIPDDNLT
+1436 GIPNDNLT

-1467 GGKTWFNATQSATPG
+1467 GGKTWFNATQNATPG

-1507 GNKATQTLDFT
+1507 GNKTTQTLDFT

-1561 RVIVE
+1561 RVTVE

-1628 RIELVNDSGIPG
+1628 RIELVNDSGIPD

-1674 ATQSATSGV
+1674 ATQSATPGV

-1714 LDFTIDTILSEP
+1714 LDFIIDTMLSEP

-2023 TIDHIEL
+2023 AIDHIEL

-2129 NTDDSGTKGDHLTNV
+2129 NTDDSGTKGDNLTNV

-2330 SADDSGVHGDNMT
+2330 SADDTGIQGDNMT
-2343 NHTQPTFALQHIDD
+2343 NRTQPTFNLQHIDD

-2372 TTFDATKDAGGWTFT
+2372 TTFDATKGVGGWTFT
-2387 PTGAWADG
+2387 PPTSWGAG

-2442 TNNVRPHFQV
+2442 TNNVRPQFQV
-2452 TVPTDVN
+2452 KVPTDVN
-2459 VVRLSIDGG
+2459 
-2468 KTWFNA
+2468 
-2474 TQSATPGV
+2474 
-2482 WDYIWPDDVADGGYT
+2482 
-2497 LTVEATD
+2497 E
-2504 EAGNKATQTLDFTI
+2504 
-2518 DTTLSVP
+2518 
-2525 TLSLD
+2525 
-2530 SADDSGIAGD
+2530 
-2540 NITNVK
+2540 
-2546 TPGFTLNNIDTD
+2546 
-2558 VSRVIVEVMHNGIKQ
+2558 
-2573 EVPLVQTG
+2573 
-2581 GQWRF
+2581 
-2586 APTSDWA
+2586 
-2593 DGDYILTVKVE
+2593 
-2604 DRAGNVKQSA
+2604 
-2614 PLTVTVDTHIAI
+2614 
-2626 DRIELVNDSGIPGDN
+2626 
-2641 LTNEA
+2641 
-2646 RPHFQV
+2646 
-2652 TVPADVNGVRL
+2652 
-2663 SIDGGKTW
+2663 
-2671 FDATQSA
+2671 
-2678 TSGVWD
+2678 
-2684 YTWLTNVANGPH
+2684 
-2696 TLMVE
+2696 
-2701 ASDKAG
+2701 
-2707 NKTTQKLDFTIDT
+2707 
-2720 ILSEPTITLDSAD
+2720 
-2733 DSAAGDNI
+2733 
-2741 TNVKMP
+2741 
-2747 GFTLGNIDAD
+2747 
-2757 VTKVVVTVA
+2757 
-2766 HDGKNQQ
+2766 
-2773 IELIKNGGVWRF
+2773 
-2785 TPGAAWTDGDYTLT
+2785 
-2799 VKVEDKA
+2799 
-2806 GNTNYSAPLT
+2806 
-2816 VTIDTQT
+2816 
-2823 SIDRIELLNDTGI
+2823 
-2836 VGDNLTN
+2836 
-2843 EARPQFHITVPTDVN
+2843 
-2858 SVQLSLDGGINWVNA
+2858 
-2873 TLTSDGVWEYIWPTD
+2873 
-2888 LVENTYTLTV
+2888 
-2898 KATDVA
+2898 
-2904 GNTATETLN
+2904 
-2913 FIIDTTLSTPTI
+2913 
-2925 TLDSADDSGTANDN
+2925 
-2939 KTNVKTPGFIIGGID
+2939 
-2954 SDVTQVVV
+2954 
-2962 QVMRDGHSEEVEL
+2962 
-2975 TQTNGQWRFVP
+2975 
-2986 GSAWTDGDYTLT
+2986 
-2998 VTVKDEA
+2998 
-3005 GNIRHSAPLTV
+3005 
-3016 TIDTQITIDHIE
+3016 
-3028 LVNDSGIPD
+3028 
-3037 DNLTNNVR
+3037 
-3045 PHFQVTVPTDV
+3045 
-3056 NVVRLSIDGGKTWFN
+3056 VRLSIDGGKTWFN

-3097 VEATDKAGNKT
+3097 VEATDKAGNQT
-3108 TQQLDFIIDTLLSEP
+3108 TQKLDFIIDTMLSEP

-3128 NTDDSGT
+3128 STDDSGT
-3135 KGDNLTNVN
+3135 KGDNLTNAN
-3144 KPTFLLGNI
+3144 KPTFILGNI

-3200 RVEDDAGNVK
+3200 RVEDEAGNVK

-3322 PTIAMDSR
+3322 PTITMDSR

-3353 DADAHSVILRIT
+3353 DSDAQSVILRIT

-3411 TPLVVTVDTQTSI
+3411 TPLIVTVDTQTSI

-3465 GANWVSATQGIEG
+3465 GANWVSAAQGIEG

-3624 RIELVND
+3624 HIELVND

-3637 NVTKHVRPQFQ
+3637 NITKHVRPQFQ

-3688 PEGQHTLTVEVTDGA
+3688 PEGQHTLIVEVTDGA
-3703 GNKMTET
+3703 GNKMTGT
-3710 LNFTIDITL
+3710 LDFTIDITL

-3847 PVFDIHQVDSDV
+3847 PVFDIRQVDSDV

-3909 VKESAPFEV
+3909 VKESAPLEV

-3956 DVVQVRV
+3956 DVIQVRV

-4105 TATSKPLPV
+4105 TETSKPLPV

-4189 GQHTLLVDVTDI
+4189 GKHTLLVDVTDI

-4304 TSAELRIEIDTQV
+4304 TSAELQIEIDTQV

-4531 TSVTTPRFVI
+4531 TSVTKPRFVI

-4550 VVIRINGVSYSVTAN
+4550 VVIRINGVSYPVTAN

-4619 DTGNSNSDNLTN
+4619 DTGSSNSDNLTN

-4661 KQTIT
+4661 KHTIT

-4724 DQHEATS
+4724 DQYEATS

-4736 KGFAEAF
+4736 KGLAEAF

-4826 TTNNKTPTLIGSTLP
+4826 TTNNKTPTLVGNTLP
-4841 NTIVSIYVDGV
+4841 NAIVSIYVDGV

-4960 VLPALGNDGNYE
+4960 VLPALGNDGNYV

-5075 DKAGNSQQKEI
+5075 DKAGNSQQKDI

-5297 LDDLITNHNKPV
+5297 LDDLITSHNKPV

-5383 NPAMVAGS
+5383 NPVMMAGS

-5404 TRPTFSIFGE
+5404 TRPAFSIYGE

-5531 VGEVWVNEK
+5531 VGEVWVNDK

-5582 IKVFTSEL
+5582 IQVFTSEL
-5590 DDNKSSSKTEWWSNS
+5590 DDNKSSSKTDWWSNS
-5605 DLITMRGTGEI
+5605 STITMRGMGEI

-5636 TGRWELS
+5636 NGQWELS
-5643 TDKLPE
+5643 TDQLPE
-5649 GTYDISL
+5649 GKYDITLS
-5656 VIEDSAGNRWEDVR
+5656 IEDNAGNRKEEVH

-5711 EGNTYTLTV
+5711 NGNTYTLTV

-5758 KEVPVISLSPDSD
+5758 KETPVISLSPDSD
-5771 SGTVGDNITRDKQ
+5771 SGTVGDNITRDNQ

-5861 EIALAAGEDNGAS
+5861 EIALAAGEGNGAS
-5874 DSDNVTN
+5874 DSDNVTNHN

-5928 WNDGNYTLS
+5928 WNDGTYTLS
-5937 VTVVDRAGNSQQSA
+5937 VTVVDRAGNSLQSA
-5951 SLAVTVDSTVTVTAD
+5951 SLEVTVDSTVTVTAD

-5971 ASDDATATA
+5971 ASDDATPTA

-5999 EPSAAEESVVKVTAY
+5999 VPSAAEESVVKETAY

-6040 VPENIVNVSI
+6040 VPENIVNVSV

-6083 KFIDKDNDFLIK
+6083 KFLDKDDDFLIK

-6104 SADIVNAMNVRGKTE
+6104 SADIVNAMNARGKTE

-6139 DVFAVNEVTLPVDNQ
+6139 EVFAVNEVTLPVDNQ

>member
-121 LDDAENAKKEAD
+121 LDEAENAKKEAD

-157 NSSKQIEE
+157 NSSKQMEE
-165 MLQNFLADN
+165 MLQEFLADN

-441 DSSDSGIKNDNITNS
+441 DSSDSGIKNDSITNS

-539 TTNDS
+539 TTDDS

-596 DSVEGINN
+596 DSVEGVNN

-622 YVIDTIAPV
+622 YVIDTVAPV
-631 PPTVSLEDYV
+631 PPTVSLEDFV

-1037 SDDNLTNIVKPT
+1037 ADDNLTNIVKPT

-1111 NSAIFDFTIDTTV
+1111 NSAVFDFTIDTTV

-1181 LNGSWLFI
+1181 LNGSWLFT

-1385 TFTPPTSWADGD
+1385 SFTPTGAWADGD

-1436 GIPDDNLT
+1436 GIPNDNLT

-1482 VWDYIWPDDVADG
+1482 AWDYIWPDDVADG
-1495 GYTLTVEATDEA
+1495 GYTLTVEATDKA
-1507 GNKATQTLDFT
+1507 GNKTTQELDFT

-1561 RVIVE
+1561 RVTVE

-1674 ATQSATSGV
+1674 ATQSATPGV

-1714 LDFTIDTILSEP
+1714 LDFIIDTMLSEP

-2023 TIDHIEL
+2023 AIDHIEL

-2037 DDNLTNNVR
+2037 DDNLTN
-2046 PHFQVTVPTD
+2046 
-2056 VNVVRLSIDGGK
+2056 
-2068 TWFNATQS
+2068 
-2076 ATPGVWDY
+2076 
-2084 TWLADVGEGKHTLT
+2084 
-2098 VEATDKAGN
+2098 EA
-2107 KTTQQLD
+2107 
-2114 FIIDTLLSEP
+2114 
-2124 TIVLD
+2124 
-2129 NTDDSGTKGDHLTNV
+2129 
-2144 NKPTFLLGNI
+2144 
-2154 DADAR
+2154 
-2159 YVTVEVQHG
+2159 
-2168 GTKEVLTATKDA
+2168 
-2180 TGNWSVTPTGTWA
+2180 
-2193 DGDYTLTVRV
+2193 
-2203 EDEAGNEKHSA
+2203 
-2214 SLTVTVDTQITIDV
+2214 
-2228 IELVNDNGIPG
+2228 
-2239 DNMTNDA
+2239 
-2246 HPQFRVTVPGDVNE
+2246 
-2260 VSLSIDGG
+2260 
-2268 VTWVKATQSATP
+2268 
-2280 GVWNYTW
+2280 
-2287 PGTVPDGDYTL
+2287 
-2298 NVKATDNAGNTVTET
+2298 
-2313 LHFTIDTT
+2313 
-2321 LSTPVIVLD
+2321 
-2330 SADDSGVHGDNMT
+2330 
-2343 NHTQPTFALQHIDD
+2343 
-2357 DAVRVTVSVEHGGVT
+2357 
-2372 TTFDATKDAGGWTFT
+2372 
-2387 PTGAWADG
+2387 
-2395 DYTLSVSVEDKAG
+2395 
-2408 NTSHSASLTVT
+2408 
-2419 VDTQIAINNIELV
+2419 
-2432 NDSGIPDDNL
+2432 
-2442 TNNVRPHFQV
+2442 
-2452 TVPTDVN
+2452 
-2459 VVRLSIDGG
+2459 
-2468 KTWFNA
+2468 
-2474 TQSATPGV
+2474 
-2482 WDYIWPDDVADGGYT
+2482 
-2497 LTVEATD
+2497 
-2504 EAGNKATQTLDFTI
+2504 
-2518 DTTLSVP
+2518 
-2525 TLSLD
+2525 
-2530 SADDSGIAGD
+2530 
-2540 NITNVK
+2540 
-2546 TPGFTLNNIDTD
+2546 
-2558 VSRVIVEVMHNGIKQ
+2558 
-2573 EVPLVQTG
+2573 
-2581 GQWRF
+2581 
-2586 APTSDWA
+2586 
-2593 DGDYILTVKVE
+2593 
-2604 DRAGNVKQSA
+2604 
-2614 PLTVTVDTHIAI
+2614 
-2626 DRIELVNDSGIPGDN
+2626 
-2641 LTNEA
+2641 
-2646 RPHFQV
+2646 
-2652 TVPADVNGVRL
+2652 
-2663 SIDGGKTW
+2663 
-2671 FDATQSA
+2671 
-2678 TSGVWD
+2678 
-2684 YTWLTNVANGPH
+2684 
-2696 TLMVE
+2696 
-2701 ASDKAG
+2701 
-2707 NKTTQKLDFTIDT
+2707 
-2720 ILSEPTITLDSAD
+2720 
-2733 DSAAGDNI
+2733 
-2741 TNVKMP
+2741 
-2747 GFTLGNIDAD
+2747 
-2757 VTKVVVTVA
+2757 
-2766 HDGKNQQ
+2766 
-2773 IELIKNGGVWRF
+2773 
-2785 TPGAAWTDGDYTLT
+2785 
-2799 VKVEDKA
+2799 
-2806 GNTNYSAPLT
+2806 
-2816 VTIDTQT
+2816 
-2823 SIDRIELLNDTGI
+2823 
-2836 VGDNLTN
+2836 
-2843 EARPQFHITVPTDVN
+2843 
-2858 SVQLSLDGGINWVNA
+2858 
-2873 TLTSDGVWEYIWPTD
+2873 
-2888 LVENTYTLTV
+2888 
-2898 KATDVA
+2898 
-2904 GNTATETLN
+2904 
-2913 FIIDTTLSTPTI
+2913 
-2925 TLDSADDSGTANDN
+2925 
-2939 KTNVKTPGFIIGGID
+2939 
-2954 SDVTQVVV
+2954 
-2962 QVMRDGHSEEVEL
+2962 
-2975 TQTNGQWRFVP
+2975 
-2986 GSAWTDGDYTLT
+2986 
-2998 VTVKDEA
+2998 
-3005 GNIRHSAPLTV
+3005 
-3016 TIDTQITIDHIE
+3016 
-3028 LVNDSGIPD
+3028 
-3037 DNLTNNVR
+3037 R

-3176 KGATGIWSVTP
+3176 KDATGNWSVTPTGTWADGDYTLTVRVEDEAGNEKHSASLTVTVDTQITIDAIELVNDNGIPGDNMTNDAHPQFRVTVPGDVNEVSLSIDGGVTWVKATQSATPGVWNYTWPGTVPDGDYTLNVKATDNAGNTVTETLHFTIDTTLSTPVIVLDSADDTGIQGDNMTNRTQPTFNLQQIDDDAVRVTVSVEHGGVTTTFDATKGVGGWTFTPPTSWGAGDYTLSVSVEDKAGNTSHSASLTVTVDTQIAINNIELVNDSGIPDDNLTNNVRPQFQVKVPTDVNEVRLSIDGGKTWFNATQSATPGVWDYTWLADVGEGKHTLTVEATDKAGNQTTQKLDFIIDTLLSEPTIVLDSTDDSGTKGDNLTNANKPTFLLGNIDADARYVTVEVQHGSTKEVLTATKGATGIWSVTP

-3200 RVEDDAGNVK
+3200 RVEDEAGNVK

-3216 VTVDTQITIDVIE
+3216 VTVDTQITIDAIE

-3322 PTIAMDSR
+3322 PTITMDSR

-3353 DADAHSVILRIT
+3353 DSDAQSVILRIT

-3411 TPLVVTVDTQTSI
+3411 TPLIVTVDTQTSI

-3465 GANWVSATQGIEG
+3465 GANWVSAAQGIEG

-3486 DMGDGKHTLTV
+3486 DMGDGKHILTV

-3624 RIELVND
+3624 HIELVND

-3688 PEGQHTLTVEVTDGA
+3688 PEGQHTLIVEVTDGA
-3703 GNKMTET
+3703 GNKMTGT
-3710 LNFTIDITL
+3710 LDFTIDITL

-3738 NLTSVTQPVFVL
+3738 NLTSVTQPIFVL

-3847 PVFDIHQVDSDV
+3847 PVFDIRQVDSDV

-3956 DVVQVRV
+3956 DVIQVRV

-3993 TYTLRVEATDE
+3993 TYTLRVEATDQ

-4189 GQHTLLVDVTDI
+4189 GKHTLLVDVTDI

-4304 TSAELRIEIDTQV
+4304 TSAELQIEIDTQV

-4531 TSVTTPRFVI
+4531 TSVTKPRFVI

-4550 VVIRINGVSYSVTAN
+4550 VVIRINGVSYPVTAN

-4619 DTGNSNSDNLTN
+4619 DTGSSNSDNLTN

-4661 KQTIT
+4661 KHTIT

-4724 DQHEATS
+4724 DQYEATS

-4736 KGFAEAF
+4736 KGLAEAF

-4826 TTNNKTPTLIGSTLP
+4826 TTNNKTPTLVGNTLP
-4841 NTIVSIYVDGV
+4841 NAIVSIYVDGV

-4960 VLPALGNDGNYE
+4960 VLPALGNDGNYV

-5075 DKAGNSQQKEI
+5075 DKAGNSQQKDI

-5297 LDDLITNHNKPV
+5297 LDDLITSHNKPV

-5383 NPAMVAGS
+5383 NPVMMAGS

-5404 TRPTFSIFGE
+5404 TRPAFSIYGE

-5531 VGEVWVNEK
+5531 VGEVWVNDK

-5582 IKVFTSEL
+5582 IQVFTSEL
-5590 DDNKSSSKTEWWSNS
+5590 DDNKSSSKTDWWSNS
-5605 DLITMRGTGEI
+5605 STITMRGMGEI

-5636 TGRWELS
+5636 NGQWELS
-5643 TDKLPE
+5643 TDQLPE
-5649 GTYDISL
+5649 GKYDITLS
-5656 VIEDSAGNRWEDVR
+5656 IEDNAGNRKEEVH

-5711 EGNTYTLTV
+5711 NGNTYTLTV

-5758 KEVPVISLSPDSD
+5758 KETPVISLSPDSD
-5771 SGTVGDNITRDKQ
+5771 SGTVGDNITRDNQ

-5861 EIALAAGEDNGAS
+5861 EIALAAGEGNGAS
-5874 DSDNVTN
+5874 DSDNVTNHN

-5928 WNDGNYTLS
+5928 WNDGTYTMS
-5937 VTVVDRAGNSQQSA
+5937 VTVVDRAGNSLQSA
-5951 SLAVTVDSTVTVTAD
+5951 SLEVTVDSTVTVTAD

-5999 EPSAAEESVVKVTAY
+5999 VPSAAEESVVKETAY

-6040 VPENIVNVSI
+6040 VPENIVNVSV

-6083 KFIDKDNDFLIK
+6083 KFIDKDDDFLIK

-6104 SADIVNAMNVRGKTE
+6104 SADIVNAMNARGKTE

>member
-307 GTYNLE
+307 GAYNLE

-423 DSIITDTIAPE
+423 DSIITDTIPPE

-631 PPTVSLEDYV
+631 PPTVSLEDFV

-1037 SDDNLTNIVKPT
+1037 ADDNLTNIVKPT

-1111 NSAIFDFTIDTTV
+1111 NSAVFDFTIDTTV

-1181 LNGSWLFI
+1181 LNGSWLFT

-1208 AGNTNY
+1208 AGNTSY

-1324 VPVIVLDSADDTGIQ
+1324 VPVIVLNSADDTGVQ
-1339 GDNMTNSTQ
+1339 GDNMTNRTQ

-1482 VWDYIWPDDVADG
+1482 AWDYIWPDDVADG
-1495 GYTLTVEATDEA
+1495 GYTLTVEATDKA
-1507 GNKATQTLDFT
+1507 GNKTTQELDFT

-1714 LDFTIDTILSEP
+1714 LDFIIDTLLSEP

-2129 NTDDSGTKGDHLTNV
+2129 STDDSGTKGDNLTNV

-2321 LSTPVIVLD
+2321 LSVPVIVLN
-2330 SADDSGVHGDNMT
+2330 SADDTGVQGDNMT
-2343 NHTQPTFALQHIDD
+2343 NSTQPTFALQHIDD

-2372 TTFDATKDAGGWTFT
+2372 TTFDATKGVGGWSFT

-2452 TVPTDVN
+2452 KVPTDVN
-2459 VVRLSIDGG
+2459 
-2468 KTWFNA
+2468 
-2474 TQSATPGV
+2474 
-2482 WDYIWPDDVADGGYT
+2482 
-2497 LTVEATD
+2497 E
-2504 EAGNKATQTLDFTI
+2504 
-2518 DTTLSVP
+2518 
-2525 TLSLD
+2525 
-2530 SADDSGIAGD
+2530 
-2540 NITNVK
+2540 
-2546 TPGFTLNNIDTD
+2546 
-2558 VSRVIVEVMHNGIKQ
+2558 
-2573 EVPLVQTG
+2573 
-2581 GQWRF
+2581 
-2586 APTSDWA
+2586 
-2593 DGDYILTVKVE
+2593 
-2604 DRAGNVKQSA
+2604 
-2614 PLTVTVDTHIAI
+2614 
-2626 DRIELVNDSGIPGDN
+2626 
-2641 LTNEA
+2641 
-2646 RPHFQV
+2646 
-2652 TVPADVNGVRL
+2652 
-2663 SIDGGKTW
+2663 
-2671 FDATQSA
+2671 
-2678 TSGVWD
+2678 
-2684 YTWLTNVANGPH
+2684 
-2696 TLMVE
+2696 
-2701 ASDKAG
+2701 
-2707 NKTTQKLDFTIDT
+2707 
-2720 ILSEPTITLDSAD
+2720 
-2733 DSAAGDNI
+2733 
-2741 TNVKMP
+2741 
-2747 GFTLGNIDAD
+2747 
-2757 VTKVVVTVA
+2757 
-2766 HDGKNQQ
+2766 
-2773 IELIKNGGVWRF
+2773 
-2785 TPGAAWTDGDYTLT
+2785 
-2799 VKVEDKA
+2799 
-2806 GNTNYSAPLT
+2806 
-2816 VTIDTQT
+2816 
-2823 SIDRIELLNDTGI
+2823 
-2836 VGDNLTN
+2836 
-2843 EARPQFHITVPTDVN
+2843 
-2858 SVQLSLDGGINWVNA
+2858 
-2873 TLTSDGVWEYIWPTD
+2873 
-2888 LVENTYTLTV
+2888 
-2898 KATDVA
+2898 
-2904 GNTATETLN
+2904 
-2913 FIIDTTLSTPTI
+2913 
-2925 TLDSADDSGTANDN
+2925 
-2939 KTNVKTPGFIIGGID
+2939 
-2954 SDVTQVVV
+2954 
-2962 QVMRDGHSEEVEL
+2962 
-2975 TQTNGQWRFVP
+2975 
-2986 GSAWTDGDYTLT
+2986 
-2998 VTVKDEA
+2998 
-3005 GNIRHSAPLTV
+3005 
-3016 TIDTQITIDHIE
+3016 
-3028 LVNDSGIPD
+3028 
-3037 DNLTNNVR
+3037 
-3045 PHFQVTVPTDV
+3045 
-3056 NVVRLSIDGGKTWFN
+3056 VRLSIDGGKTWFN

-3097 VEATDKAGNKT
+3097 VEATDKAGNQT
-3108 TQQLDFIIDTLLSEP
+3108 TQKLDFIIDTMLSEP

-3128 NTDDSGT
+3128 STDDSGT
-3135 KGDNLTNVN
+3135 KGDNLTNAN
-3144 KPTFLLGNI
+3144 KPTFILGNI

-3163 VQHGGTKEVLTAT
+3163 VQYGGTKEVLTAT

-3322 PTIAMDSR
+3322 PTITMDSR

-3353 DADAHSVILRIT
+3353 DSDAQSVILRIT

-3411 TPLVVTVDTQTSI
+3411 TPLIVTVDTQTSI

-3465 GANWVSATQGIEG
+3465 GANWVSAAQGIEG

-3624 RIELVND
+3624 HIELVND
-3631 SGVPGD
+3631 SAVPGD

-3719 LTPTI
+3719 MTPTI

-3847 PVFDIHQVDSDV
+3847 PVFDIRQVDSDV

-4304 TSAELRIEIDTQV
+4304 TSAELKIEIDTQV

-4531 TSVTTPRFVI
+4531 TSVTKPRFVI

-4550 VVIRINGVSYSVTAN
+4550 VVIRINGVSYPVTAN

-4826 TTNNKTPTLIGSTLP
+4826 TTNNKTPTLVGNTLP
-4841 NTIVSIYVDGV
+4841 NAIVSIYVDGV

-4960 VLPALGNDGNYE
+4960 VLPALGNDGNYV

-5039 NPQGVVIATLVVG
+5039 SPQGVVIATLVVG

-5075 DKAGNSQQKEI
+5075 DKAGNSQQKDI

-5341 YQFDNALK
+5341 YQFDNVLK

-5404 TRPTFSIFGE
+5404 TRPTFSISGE

-5582 IKVFTSEL
+5582 IQVFTSEL
-5590 DDNKSSSKTEWWSNS
+5590 DDNKSSSKTDWWSNS
-5605 DLITMRGTGEI
+5605 STITMRGMGEI

-5636 TGRWELS
+5636 NGQWELS
-5643 TDKLPE
+5643 TDQLPE
-5649 GTYDISL
+5649 GKYDITLS
-5656 VIEDSAGNRWEDVR
+5656 IEDNAGNRKEEVH

-5711 EGNTYTLTV
+5711 NGNTYTLTV

-5752 VPLDIM
+5752 VSLDIM

-5861 EIALAAGEDNGAS
+5861 EIALAAGEDNGVS

-5906 GVTDIYQ
+5906 GVTDTYQ

-5928 WNDGNYTLS
+5928 WNDGTYTLS

-5999 EPSAAEESVVKVTAY
+5999 VPSAAEESVVKETAY

-6104 SADIVNAMNVRGKTE
+6104 SADIVNAMNARGKTE

>member
-157 NSSKQIEE
+157 NSSKQMEE
-165 MLQNFLADN
+165 MLQEFLADN

-423 DSIITDTIAPE
+423 DSIITDTIPPE

-539 TTNDS
+539 TTDDS

-578 EVIFKAN
+578 EVVFKAN
-585 DKGEWTFNFTS
+585 DQGEWTFNFTS

-622 YVIDTIAPV
+622 YVIDTIAPL

-960 KLYIDGALIAEV
+960 KLYVDGALIAEV

-1037 SDDNLTNIVKPT
+1037 ADDNLTNIVKPT

-1067 MSDTQIGVATQ
+1067 ASDTQIGVATQ

-1111 NSAIFDFTIDTTV
+1111 NSAVFDFTIDTTV

-1181 LNGSWLFI
+1181 LNGSWLFT

-1324 VPVIVLDSADDTGIQ
+1324 VPVIVLNSADDTGVQ

-1385 TFTPPTSWADGD
+1385 TFTPPALWADGD
-1397 YTLSVSVEDKAGNTS
+1397 YTLSVSVEDKTGNTS

-1436 GIPDDNLT
+1436 GIPNDNLT
-1444 NNVRPHFQVT
+1444 NNVRPQFQVT

-1467 GGKTWFNATQSATPG
+1467 GGKTWFNATQGATPG
-1482 VWDYIWPDDVADG
+1482 AWDYIWPDDVADG
-1495 GYTLTVEATDEA
+1495 GYTLTVEATDKA
-1507 GNKATQTLDFT
+1507 GNQTTQELDFT

-1591 DWADGDYILTV
+1591 DWGDGDYILTV

-1714 LDFTIDTILSEP
+1714 LDFIIDTLLSEP
-1726 TITLD
+1726 TIILD

-2014 LTVTIDTQI
+2014 LKVTVDTQI
-2023 TIDHIEL
+2023 GIDNIEL

-2037 DDNLTNNVR
+2037 NDNLTNNVR
-2046 PHFQVTVPTD
+2046 PQFQVTVPTD

-2084 TWLADVGEGKHTLT
+2084 TWLTDVANGSHTLT
-2098 VEATDKAGN
+2098 VEATDAAGN
-2107 KTTQQLD
+2107 KATQNLE
-2114 FIIDTLLSEP
+2114 FNIDTLLSEP
-2124 TIVLD
+2124 TIALD
-2129 NTDDSGTKGDHLTNV
+2129 STDDSGTKGDNLTNV
-2144 NKPTFLLGNI
+2144 NKPTFILGNI

-2168 GTKEVLTATKDA
+2168 GTKEVLTATKGA
-2180 TGNWSVTPTGTWA
+2180 TGIWSVTPTGMWA
-2193 DGDYTLTVRV
+2193 DGSHTLTVRV
-2203 EDEAGNEKHSA
+2203 EDEAGNVKYSVP
-2214 SLTVTVDTQITIDV
+2214 LTITVDTQITIDD
-2228 IELVNDNGIPG
+2228 IELVNDSGTKG
-2239 DNMTNDA
+2239 DNLTNDA
-2246 HPQFRVTVPGDVNE
+2246 NPHFRITVPGDVNE

-2268 VTWVKATQSATP
+2268 VTWVKAMQSSTS

-2287 PGTVPDGDYTL
+2287 PKTLADDDYTL
-2298 NVKATDNAGNTVTET
+2298 TVKATDNAGNTVTRT
-2313 LHFTIDTT
+2313 LDFTIDTT

-2330 SADDSGVHGDNMT
+2330 SADDTGVQGDNMT
-2343 NHTQPTFALQHIDD
+2343 NRTQPTFNLQHIDD

-2372 TTFDATKDAGGWTFT
+2372 TTFDVTKDAGGWTFT
-2387 PTGAWADG
+2387 PPTSWGAG

-2442 TNNVRPHFQV
+2442 TNNVRPQFQV
-2452 TVPTDVN
+2452 KVPTDVN
-2459 VVRLSIDGG
+2459 EVRLSIDGG

-2474 TQSATPGV
+2474 TQS
-2482 WDYIWPDDVADGGYT
+2482 
-2497 LTVEATD
+2497 
-2504 EAGNKATQTLDFTI
+2504 
-2518 DTTLSVP
+2518 S
-2525 TLSLD
+2525 
-2530 SADDSGIAGD
+2530 
-2540 NITNVK
+2540 
-2546 TPGFTLNNIDTD
+2546 
-2558 VSRVIVEVMHNGIKQ
+2558 
-2573 EVPLVQTG
+2573 
-2581 GQWRF
+2581 
-2586 APTSDWA
+2586 
-2593 DGDYILTVKVE
+2593 
-2604 DRAGNVKQSA
+2604 
-2614 PLTVTVDTHIAI
+2614 
-2626 DRIELVNDSGIPGDN
+2626 
-2641 LTNEA
+2641 
-2646 RPHFQV
+2646 
-2652 TVPADVNGVRL
+2652 
-2663 SIDGGKTW
+2663 
-2671 FDATQSA
+2671 
-2678 TSGVWD
+2678 
-2684 YTWLTNVANGPH
+2684 
-2696 TLMVE
+2696 
-2701 ASDKAG
+2701 
-2707 NKTTQKLDFTIDT
+2707 
-2720 ILSEPTITLDSAD
+2720 
-2733 DSAAGDNI
+2733 
-2741 TNVKMP
+2741 
-2747 GFTLGNIDAD
+2747 
-2757 VTKVVVTVA
+2757 
-2766 HDGKNQQ
+2766 
-2773 IELIKNGGVWRF
+2773 
-2785 TPGAAWTDGDYTLT
+2785 
-2799 VKVEDKA
+2799 
-2806 GNTNYSAPLT
+2806 
-2816 VTIDTQT
+2816 
-2823 SIDRIELLNDTGI
+2823 
-2836 VGDNLTN
+2836 
-2843 EARPQFHITVPTDVN
+2843 
-2858 SVQLSLDGGINWVNA
+2858 
-2873 TLTSDGVWEYIWPTD
+2873 
-2888 LVENTYTLTV
+2888 
-2898 KATDVA
+2898 
-2904 GNTATETLN
+2904 
-2913 FIIDTTLSTPTI
+2913 
-2925 TLDSADDSGTANDN
+2925 
-2939 KTNVKTPGFIIGGID
+2939 
-2954 SDVTQVVV
+2954 
-2962 QVMRDGHSEEVEL
+2962 
-2975 TQTNGQWRFVP
+2975 
-2986 GSAWTDGDYTLT
+2986 
-2998 VTVKDEA
+2998 
-3005 GNIRHSAPLTV
+3005 
-3016 TIDTQITIDHIE
+3016 
-3028 LVNDSGIPD
+3028 
-3037 DNLTNNVR
+3037 
-3045 PHFQVTVPTDV
+3045 
-3056 NVVRLSIDGGKTWFN
+3056 
-3071 ATQSATPGV
+3071 TPGV

-3097 VEATDKAGNKT
+3097 VEATDKAGNQT
-3108 TQQLDFIIDTLLSEP
+3108 TQKLDFIIDTLLSEP
-3123 TIVLD
+3123 TIALD
-3128 NTDDSGT
+3128 STDDSGT
-3135 KGDNLTNVN
+3135 KGDNLTSVN
-3144 KPTFLLGNI
+3144 KPTFILGNI

-3187 TGTWADGDYTLTV
+3187 TGMWADGSHTLTV

-3216 VTVDTQITIDVIE
+3216 VTVDTHIAIDDIE

-3305 NKTTQTLDFT
+3305 NQTTQTLDFT

-3398 VEVTDNAGNVRQS
+3398 VEVQDNAGNVRQS
-3411 TPLVVTVDTQTSI
+3411 TPLIVTVDTQTSI

-3465 GANWVSATQGIEG
+3465 GANWVSAAQGIEG

-3816 TIDGTL
+3816 TIDGSL

-3833 DSGTVGDRLTNHDR
+3833 DSGTVGDRLTKHDR
-3847 PVFDIHQVDSDV
+3847 PVFDIRQVDSDV

-3909 VKESAPFEV
+3909 VKESAPLEV

-3956 DVVQVRV
+3956 DVIQVRV
-3963 TLDGGANWN
+3963 TLDGGTSWSQ
-3972 VIRKNADG
+3972 VRKNADG
-3980 QWIFDSPNTLVDG
+3980 QWIFDTPNTLVDG
-3993 TYTLRVEATDE
+3993 TYTLRVEATDQ

-4304 TSAELRIEIDTQV
+4304 TSAELKIEIDTQV

-4358 FDGVNWTPI
+4358 FDGVNWTPV

-4373 QWEFTA
+4373 QWQFTA
-4379 GSALPDGH
+4379 GSALSDGH

-4497 ISKEVSFTIDTIVSD
+4497 ISKEVSFTIDTVVSD
-4512 PSIDLLDADDTGES
+4512 PRIDLLDADDTGES

-4531 TSVTTPRFVI
+4531 TSVTKPRFVI

-4550 VVIRINGVSYSVTAN
+4550 VVIRINGVSYPVTAN

-4619 DTGNSNSDNLTN
+4619 DTGSSNSDNLTN

-4661 KQTIT
+4661 KHTIT

-4724 DQHEATS
+4724 DQYEATS

-4736 KGFAEAF
+4736 KGLAEAF

-4826 TTNNKTPTLIGSTLP
+4826 TTNNKTPTLVGNTLP
-4841 NTIVSIYVDGV
+4841 NAIVSIYVDGV

-5075 DKAGNSQQKEI
+5075 DKAGNSQQKDI

-5124 MTDPGATVQ
+5124 MTDPDATVQ

-5244 APILLQDDGT
+5244 APILLQDDGK

-5297 LDDLITNHNKPV
+5297 LDDLITSHNKPV

-5383 NPAMVAGS
+5383 NPVMMAGS

-5404 TRPTFSIFGE
+5404 TRPAFSIFGE

-5531 VGEVWVNEK
+5531 VGEVWVNDK

-5582 IKVFTSEL
+5582 IQVFTSEL
-5590 DDNKSSSKTEWWSNS
+5590 DDNKSSSKTDWWSNS
-5605 DLITMRGTGEI
+5605 STITMRGMGEI

-5636 TGRWELS
+5636 NGQWELS
-5643 TDKLPE
+5643 TDQLPE
-5649 GTYDISL
+5649 GKYDITLS
-5656 VIEDSAGNRWEDVR
+5656 IEDNAGNRKEEVH

-5711 EGNTYTLTV
+5711 NGNTYTLTV

-5881 HTQPKFTLQH
+5881 HNHTQPKFTLQH

-5928 WNDGNYTLS
+5928 WNDGTYTLS
-5937 VTVVDRAGNSQQSA
+5937 VTVVDRAGNSLQSA
-5951 SLAVTVDSTVTVTAD
+5951 SLEVTVDSTVTVTAD

-5971 ASDDATATA
+5971 AIDDATATA

-5999 EPSAAEESVVKVTAY
+5999 VPSAAEESVVKETAY

-6040 VPENIVNVSI
+6040 VPENIVNVSV

-6083 KFIDKDNDFLIK
+6083 KFIDKDDDFLIK

-6104 SADIVNAMNVRGKTE
+6104 SADIVNAMNARGKTE

>member
-746 ITNKHNA
+746 INNKHNA

-2129 NTDDSGTKGDHLTNV
+2129 STDDSGTKGDHLTNV

-2419 VDTQIAINNIELV
+2419 VDTQIAINN
-2432 NDSGIPDDNL
+2432 
-2442 TNNVRPHFQV
+2442 
-2452 TVPTDVN
+2452 
-2459 VVRLSIDGG
+2459 
-2468 KTWFNA
+2468 
-2474 TQSATPGV
+2474 
-2482 WDYIWPDDVADGGYT
+2482 
-2497 LTVEATD
+2497 
-2504 EAGNKATQTLDFTI
+2504 
-2518 DTTLSVP
+2518 
-2525 TLSLD
+2525 
-2530 SADDSGIAGD
+2530 
-2540 NITNVK
+2540 
-2546 TPGFTLNNIDTD
+2546 
-2558 VSRVIVEVMHNGIKQ
+2558 
-2573 EVPLVQTG
+2573 
-2581 GQWRF
+2581 
-2586 APTSDWA
+2586 
-2593 DGDYILTVKVE
+2593 
-2604 DRAGNVKQSA
+2604 
-2614 PLTVTVDTHIAI
+2614 
-2626 DRIELVNDSGIPGDN
+2626 
-2641 LTNEA
+2641 
-2646 RPHFQV
+2646 
-2652 TVPADVNGVRL
+2652 
-2663 SIDGGKTW
+2663 
-2671 FDATQSA
+2671 
-2678 TSGVWD
+2678 
-2684 YTWLTNVANGPH
+2684 
-2696 TLMVE
+2696 
-2701 ASDKAG
+2701 
-2707 NKTTQKLDFTIDT
+2707 
-2720 ILSEPTITLDSAD
+2720 
-2733 DSAAGDNI
+2733 
-2741 TNVKMP
+2741 
-2747 GFTLGNIDAD
+2747 
-2757 VTKVVVTVA
+2757 
-2766 HDGKNQQ
+2766 
-2773 IELIKNGGVWRF
+2773 
-2785 TPGAAWTDGDYTLT
+2785 
-2799 VKVEDKA
+2799 
-2806 GNTNYSAPLT
+2806 
-2816 VTIDTQT
+2816 
-2823 SIDRIELLNDTGI
+2823 
-2836 VGDNLTN
+2836 
-2843 EARPQFHITVPTDVN
+2843 
-2858 SVQLSLDGGINWVNA
+2858 
-2873 TLTSDGVWEYIWPTD
+2873 
-2888 LVENTYTLTV
+2888 
-2898 KATDVA
+2898 
-2904 GNTATETLN
+2904 
-2913 FIIDTTLSTPTI
+2913 
-2925 TLDSADDSGTANDN
+2925 
-2939 KTNVKTPGFIIGGID
+2939 
-2954 SDVTQVVV
+2954 
-2962 QVMRDGHSEEVEL
+2962 
-2975 TQTNGQWRFVP
+2975 
-2986 GSAWTDGDYTLT
+2986 
-2998 VTVKDEA
+2998 
-3005 GNIRHSAPLTV
+3005 
-3016 TIDTQITIDHIE
+3016 IE

-4550 VVIRINGVSYSVTAN
+4550 VVIRINGVSYPVTAN

-5404 TRPTFSIFGE
+5404 TWPTFSIFGE

>member
-423 DSIITDTIAPE
+423 DSIITDTIPPE

-596 DSVEGINN
+596 DSVEGVNN

-622 YVIDTIAPV
+622 YVIDTVAPV
-631 PPTVSLEDYV
+631 PPTVSLEDFV

-1022 SIPIVSLSPDSDSGI
+1022 SIPIVSLSPDSDSGV

-1067 MSDTQIGVATQ
+1067 ASDTQIGVATQ

-1111 NSAIFDFTIDTTV
+1111 NSAVFDFTIDTTV

-1134 DDTGVTGDN
+1134 DDAGVTGDN

-1385 TFTPPTSWADGD
+1385 SFTPTGAWADGD

-1436 GIPDDNLT
+1436 GIPNDNLT

-1482 VWDYIWPDDVADG
+1482 AWDYIWPDDVADG
-1495 GYTLTVEATDEA
+1495 GYTLTVEATDKA
-1507 GNKATQTLDFT
+1507 GNKTTQELDFT

-1703 SDKAGNKTTQK
+1703 TDKAGNKTTQK

-2023 TIDHIEL
+2023 
-2030 VNDSGIP
+2030 
-2037 DDNLTNNVR
+2037 
-2046 PHFQVTVPTD
+2046 
-2056 VNVVRLSIDGGK
+2056 
-2068 TWFNATQS
+2068 A
-2076 ATPGVWDY
+2076 
-2084 TWLADVGEGKHTLT
+2084 
-2098 VEATDKAGN
+2098 
-2107 KTTQQLD
+2107 
-2114 FIIDTLLSEP
+2114 
-2124 TIVLD
+2124 
-2129 NTDDSGTKGDHLTNV
+2129 
-2144 NKPTFLLGNI
+2144 
-2154 DADAR
+2154 
-2159 YVTVEVQHG
+2159 
-2168 GTKEVLTATKDA
+2168 
-2180 TGNWSVTPTGTWA
+2180 
-2193 DGDYTLTVRV
+2193 
-2203 EDEAGNEKHSA
+2203 
-2214 SLTVTVDTQITIDV
+2214 
-2228 IELVNDNGIPG
+2228 
-2239 DNMTNDA
+2239 
-2246 HPQFRVTVPGDVNE
+2246 
-2260 VSLSIDGG
+2260 
-2268 VTWVKATQSATP
+2268 
-2280 GVWNYTW
+2280 
-2287 PGTVPDGDYTL
+2287 
-2298 NVKATDNAGNTVTET
+2298 
-2313 LHFTIDTT
+2313 
-2321 LSTPVIVLD
+2321 
-2330 SADDSGVHGDNMT
+2330 
-2343 NHTQPTFALQHIDD
+2343 
-2357 DAVRVTVSVEHGGVT
+2357 
-2372 TTFDATKDAGGWTFT
+2372 
-2387 PTGAWADG
+2387 
-2395 DYTLSVSVEDKAG
+2395 
-2408 NTSHSASLTVT
+2408 
-2419 VDTQIAINNIELV
+2419 
-2432 NDSGIPDDNL
+2432 
-2442 TNNVRPHFQV
+2442 
-2452 TVPTDVN
+2452 
-2459 VVRLSIDGG
+2459 
-2468 KTWFNA
+2468 
-2474 TQSATPGV
+2474 
-2482 WDYIWPDDVADGGYT
+2482 
-2497 LTVEATD
+2497 
-2504 EAGNKATQTLDFTI
+2504 
-2518 DTTLSVP
+2518 
-2525 TLSLD
+2525 
-2530 SADDSGIAGD
+2530 
-2540 NITNVK
+2540 
-2546 TPGFTLNNIDTD
+2546 
-2558 VSRVIVEVMHNGIKQ
+2558 
-2573 EVPLVQTG
+2573 
-2581 GQWRF
+2581 
-2586 APTSDWA
+2586 
-2593 DGDYILTVKVE
+2593 
-2604 DRAGNVKQSA
+2604 
-2614 PLTVTVDTHIAI
+2614 
-2626 DRIELVNDSGIPGDN
+2626 
-2641 LTNEA
+2641 
-2646 RPHFQV
+2646 
-2652 TVPADVNGVRL
+2652 
-2663 SIDGGKTW
+2663 
-2671 FDATQSA
+2671 
-2678 TSGVWD
+2678 
-2684 YTWLTNVANGPH
+2684 
-2696 TLMVE
+2696 
-2701 ASDKAG
+2701 
-2707 NKTTQKLDFTIDT
+2707 
-2720 ILSEPTITLDSAD
+2720 
-2733 DSAAGDNI
+2733 
-2741 TNVKMP
+2741 
-2747 GFTLGNIDAD
+2747 
-2757 VTKVVVTVA
+2757 
-2766 HDGKNQQ
+2766 
-2773 IELIKNGGVWRF
+2773 
-2785 TPGAAWTDGDYTLT
+2785 
-2799 VKVEDKA
+2799 
-2806 GNTNYSAPLT
+2806 
-2816 VTIDTQT
+2816 
-2823 SIDRIELLNDTGI
+2823 
-2836 VGDNLTN
+2836 
-2843 EARPQFHITVPTDVN
+2843 
-2858 SVQLSLDGGINWVNA
+2858 
-2873 TLTSDGVWEYIWPTD
+2873 
-2888 LVENTYTLTV
+2888 
-2898 KATDVA
+2898 
-2904 GNTATETLN
+2904 
-2913 FIIDTTLSTPTI
+2913 
-2925 TLDSADDSGTANDN
+2925 
-2939 KTNVKTPGFIIGGID
+2939 
-2954 SDVTQVVV
+2954 
-2962 QVMRDGHSEEVEL
+2962 
-2975 TQTNGQWRFVP
+2975 
-2986 GSAWTDGDYTLT
+2986 
-2998 VTVKDEA
+2998 
-3005 GNIRHSAPLTV
+3005 
-3016 TIDTQITIDHIE
+3016 IDHIE

-3176 KGATGIWSVTP
+3176 KDATGNWSVTPTGTWADGDYTLTVRVEDEAGNEKHSASLTVTVDTQITIDAIELVNDNGIPGDNMTNDAHPQFRVTVPGDVNEVSLSIDGGVTWVKATQSATPGVWNYTWPGTVPDGDYTLNVKATDNAGNTVTETLHFTIDTTLSVPVIVLNSADDTGVQGDNMTNRTQPTFALQHIDDDAVRVTVSVEHGGVTTTFDATKGTGGWSFTPTGAWADGDYTLSVSVEDKAGNTSHSASLTVTVDTQIAINNIELVNDSGIPDDNLTNNVRPHFQVTVPTDVNVVRLSIDGGKTWFNATQSATPGVWDYTWLADVGEGKHTLTVEATDKAGNQTTQKLDFIIDTMLSEPTIVLDSTDDSGTKGDNLTNANKPTFILGNIDADARYVTVEVQYGGTKEVLTATKGATGIWSVTP
-3187 TGTWADGDYTLTV
+3187 TGTWADGDYMLTV

-3322 PTIAMDSR
+3322 PTITMDSR

-3353 DADAHSVILRIT
+3353 DSDAQSVILRIT

-3411 TPLVVTVDTQTSI
+3411 TPLIVTVDTQTSI

-3465 GANWVSATQGIEG
+3465 GANWVSAAQGIEG

-3624 RIELVND
+3624 HIELVND

-3719 LTPTI
+3719 MTPTI

-3847 PVFDIHQVDSDV
+3847 PVFDIRQVDSDV

-4304 TSAELRIEIDTQV
+4304 TSAELKIEIDTQV

-4531 TSVTTPRFVI
+4531 TSVTKPRFVI

-4550 VVIRINGVSYSVTAN
+4550 VVIRINGVSYPVTAN

-4619 DTGNSNSDNLTN
+4619 DTGSSNSDNLTN

-4724 DQHEATS
+4724 DQYEATS

-4736 KGFAEAF
+4736 KGLAEAF

-4826 TTNNKTPTLIGSTLP
+4826 TTNNKTPTLIGNTLP
-4841 NTIVSIYVDGV
+4841 NAIVSIYVDGV

-5039 NPQGVVIATLVVG
+5039 NPQGGVIATLVVG

-5244 APILLQDDGT
+5244 APILLQDDGK

-5297 LDDLITNHNKPV
+5297 LDDLITSHNKPV

-5383 NPAMVAGS
+5383 NPVMIAGS

-5404 TRPTFSIFGE
+5404 TRPAFSIFGE

-5468 TLNFTIDTFNTT
+5468 TLNFTIDTLNTT

-5531 VGEVWVNEK
+5531 VGEVWVNDK

-5582 IKVFTSEL
+5582 IQVFTSEL
-5590 DDNKSSSKTEWWSNS
+5590 DDNKSSSKTDWWSNS
-5605 DLITMRGTGEI
+5605 STITMRGMGEI

-5636 TGRWELS
+5636 NGQWELS
-5643 TDKLPE
+5643 TDQLPE
-5649 GTYDISL
+5649 GKYDITLS
-5656 VIEDSAGNRWEDVR
+5656 IEDNAGNRKEEVH

-5711 EGNTYTLTV
+5711 NGNTYTLTV

-5758 KEVPVISLSPDSD
+5758 KETPVISLSPDSD
-5771 SGTVGDNITRDKQ
+5771 SGTAGDNITRDNQ

-5881 HTQPKFTLQH
+5881 HNHTQPKFTLQH

-5906 GVTDIYQ
+5906 GVTDTYQ

-5966 SQHDD
+5966 SQHND
-5971 ASDDATATA
+5971 ASDDATAIA

-5999 EPSAAEESVVKVTAY
+5999 VPSVAEESVVKETAY

-6040 VPENIVNVSI
+6040 VPENIVNVSV

-6058 LPITNQKA
+6058 LPIINQKA

-6083 KFIDKDNDFLIK
+6083 KYLDKDDDFLIK

-6104 SADIVNAMNVRGKTE
+6104 SADIVNAMNARGKTE

>member
-32 LSGPDMNITTPRGSV
+32 LSGPDMNITTPHGSV

-89 RIDSSLVDSAQVEK
+89 RIDSSLVDSAQAEK

-441 DSSDSGIKNDNITNS
+441 DSSDSGIKNDSITNS

-585 DKGEWTFNFTS
+585 DKGEWTFKFTS

-622 YVIDTIAPV
+622 YVIDTVAPV
-631 PPTVSLEDYV
+631 PPTVSLEDFV

-1037 SDDNLTNIVKPT
+1037 ADDNLTNIVKPT

-1067 MSDTQIGVATQ
+1067 VSDTQIGVATQ

-1111 NSAIFDFTIDTTV
+1111 NSAVFDFTIDTTV

-1385 TFTPPTSWADGD
+1385 SFTPTGAWADGD

-1436 GIPDDNLT
+1436 GIPNDNLT

-1482 VWDYIWPDDVADG
+1482 AWDYIWPDDVADG
-1495 GYTLTVEATDEA
+1495 GYTLTVEATDKA
-1507 GNKATQTLDFT
+1507 GNKTTQELDFT

-1628 RIELVNDSGIPG
+1628 RIELVNDSGIPD

-2023 TIDHIEL
+2023 AIDHIEL

-2037 DDNLTNNVR
+2037 DDNLTNEAR
-2046 PHFQVTVPTD
+2046 PHFQVMVPTD

-2098 VEATDKAGN
+2098 VEVTDKAGN

-2114 FIIDTLLSEP
+2114 FIIDTMLSEP

-2129 NTDDSGTKGDHLTNV
+2129 NTDDSGTKGDNLTNV

-2214 SLTVTVDTQITIDV
+2214 SLTVTVDTQITIDA

-2330 SADDSGVHGDNMT
+2330 SADDTGIQGDNMT
-2343 NHTQPTFALQHIDD
+2343 NRTQPTFNLQHIDD

-2372 TTFDATKDAGGWTFT
+2372 TTFDATKGVGGWTFT
-2387 PTGAWADG
+2387 PPTSWGAG

-2452 TVPTDVN
+2452 KVPTDVN
-2459 VVRLSIDGG
+2459 
-2468 KTWFNA
+2468 
-2474 TQSATPGV
+2474 
-2482 WDYIWPDDVADGGYT
+2482 
-2497 LTVEATD
+2497 E
-2504 EAGNKATQTLDFTI
+2504 
-2518 DTTLSVP
+2518 
-2525 TLSLD
+2525 
-2530 SADDSGIAGD
+2530 
-2540 NITNVK
+2540 
-2546 TPGFTLNNIDTD
+2546 
-2558 VSRVIVEVMHNGIKQ
+2558 
-2573 EVPLVQTG
+2573 
-2581 GQWRF
+2581 
-2586 APTSDWA
+2586 
-2593 DGDYILTVKVE
+2593 
-2604 DRAGNVKQSA
+2604 
-2614 PLTVTVDTHIAI
+2614 
-2626 DRIELVNDSGIPGDN
+2626 
-2641 LTNEA
+2641 
-2646 RPHFQV
+2646 
-2652 TVPADVNGVRL
+2652 
-2663 SIDGGKTW
+2663 
-2671 FDATQSA
+2671 
-2678 TSGVWD
+2678 
-2684 YTWLTNVANGPH
+2684 
-2696 TLMVE
+2696 
-2701 ASDKAG
+2701 
-2707 NKTTQKLDFTIDT
+2707 
-2720 ILSEPTITLDSAD
+2720 
-2733 DSAAGDNI
+2733 
-2741 TNVKMP
+2741 
-2747 GFTLGNIDAD
+2747 
-2757 VTKVVVTVA
+2757 
-2766 HDGKNQQ
+2766 
-2773 IELIKNGGVWRF
+2773 
-2785 TPGAAWTDGDYTLT
+2785 
-2799 VKVEDKA
+2799 
-2806 GNTNYSAPLT
+2806 
-2816 VTIDTQT
+2816 
-2823 SIDRIELLNDTGI
+2823 
-2836 VGDNLTN
+2836 
-2843 EARPQFHITVPTDVN
+2843 
-2858 SVQLSLDGGINWVNA
+2858 
-2873 TLTSDGVWEYIWPTD
+2873 
-2888 LVENTYTLTV
+2888 
-2898 KATDVA
+2898 
-2904 GNTATETLN
+2904 
-2913 FIIDTTLSTPTI
+2913 
-2925 TLDSADDSGTANDN
+2925 
-2939 KTNVKTPGFIIGGID
+2939 
-2954 SDVTQVVV
+2954 
-2962 QVMRDGHSEEVEL
+2962 
-2975 TQTNGQWRFVP
+2975 
-2986 GSAWTDGDYTLT
+2986 
-2998 VTVKDEA
+2998 
-3005 GNIRHSAPLTV
+3005 
-3016 TIDTQITIDHIE
+3016 
-3028 LVNDSGIPD
+3028 
-3037 DNLTNNVR
+3037 
-3045 PHFQVTVPTDV
+3045 
-3056 NVVRLSIDGGKTWFN
+3056 VRLSIDGGKTWFN

-3097 VEATDKAGNKT
+3097 VEATDKAGNQT
-3108 TQQLDFIIDTLLSEP
+3108 TQKLDFIIDTLLSEP

-3128 NTDDSGT
+3128 STDDSGT
-3135 KGDNLTNVN
+3135 KGDNLTNAN
-3144 KPTFLLGNI
+3144 KPTFILGNI

-3298 EATDKAG
+3298 EVTDKAG

-3411 TPLVVTVDTQTSI
+3411 TPLIVTVDTQTSI

-3465 GANWVSATQGIEG
+3465 GANWVSAAQGIEG

-3624 RIELVND
+3624 HIELVND

-3637 NVTKHVRPQFQ
+3637 NITKHVRPQFQ

-3688 PEGQHTLTVEVTDGA
+3688 PEGQHTLIVEVTDGA
-3703 GNKMTET
+3703 GNKMTGT
-3710 LNFTIDITL
+3710 LDFTIDITL

-3847 PVFDIHQVDSDV
+3847 PVFDIRQVDSDV

-4304 TSAELRIEIDTQV
+4304 TSAELQIEIDTQV

-4531 TSVTTPRFVI
+4531 TSVTKPRFVI

-4550 VVIRINGVSYSVTAN
+4550 VVIRINGVSYPVTAN

-5075 DKAGNSQQKEI
+5075 DKAGNSQQKDI

-5297 LDDLITNHNKPV
+5297 LDDLITSHNKPV

-5383 NPAMVAGS
+5383 NPVMMAGS

-5404 TRPTFSIFGE
+5404 TRPAFSIYGE

-5468 TLNFTIDTFNTT
+5468 TLNFTIDTLNTT

-5531 VGEVWVNEK
+5531 VGEVWVNDK

-5582 IKVFTSEL
+5582 IQVFTSEL
-5590 DDNKSSSKTEWWSNS
+5590 DDNKSSSKTDWWSNS
-5605 DLITMRGTGEI
+5605 STITMRGMGEI

-5636 TGRWELS
+5636 NGQWELS
-5643 TDKLPE
+5643 TDQLPE
-5649 GTYDISL
+5649 GKYDITLS
-5656 VIEDSAGNRWEDVR
+5656 IEDNAGNRKEEVH

-5711 EGNTYTLTV
+5711 NGNTYTLTV

-5928 WNDGNYTLS
+5928 WNDGTYTLS

-5966 SQHDD
+5966 SQRND

-5999 EPSAAEESVVKVTAY
+5999 VPSVAEESVVKETAY

-6040 VPENIVNVSI
+6040 VPENIVNVSV

-6083 KFIDKDNDFLIK
+6083 KFIDKDDDFLIK

-6104 SADIVNAMNVRGKTE
+6104 SADIVNAMNARGKTE

>member
-121 LDDAENAKKEAD
+121 LDEAENAKKEAD

-157 NSSKQIEE
+157 NSSKQMEE
-165 MLQNFLADN
+165 MLQEFLADN

-441 DSSDSGIKNDNITNS
+441 DSSDSGIKNDSITNS

-539 TTNDS
+539 TTDDS

-596 DSVEGINN
+596 DSVEGVNN

-622 YVIDTIAPV
+622 YVIDTVAPV
-631 PPTVSLEDYV
+631 PPTVSLEDFV

-1037 SDDNLTNIVKPT
+1037 ADDNLTNIVKPT

-1111 NSAIFDFTIDTTV
+1111 NSAVFDFTIDTTV

-1181 LNGSWLFI
+1181 LNGSWLFT

-1314 IDFAVDTTLS
+1314 IDFAVGTTLS

-1385 TFTPPTSWADGD
+1385 SFTPTGAWADGD

-1436 GIPDDNLT
+1436 GIPNDNLT

-1482 VWDYIWPDDVADG
+1482 AWDYIWPDDVADG
-1495 GYTLTVEATDEA
+1495 GYTLTVEATDKA
-1507 GNKATQTLDFT
+1507 GNKTTQELDFT

-1561 RVIVE
+1561 RVTVE

-1674 ATQSATSGV
+1674 ATQSATPGV

-1714 LDFTIDTILSEP
+1714 LDFIIDTMLSEP

-2023 TIDHIEL
+2023 AIDHIEL

-2037 DDNLTNNVR
+2037 DDNLTN
-2046 PHFQVTVPTD
+2046 
-2056 VNVVRLSIDGGK
+2056 
-2068 TWFNATQS
+2068 
-2076 ATPGVWDY
+2076 
-2084 TWLADVGEGKHTLT
+2084 
-2098 VEATDKAGN
+2098 EA
-2107 KTTQQLD
+2107 
-2114 FIIDTLLSEP
+2114 
-2124 TIVLD
+2124 
-2129 NTDDSGTKGDHLTNV
+2129 
-2144 NKPTFLLGNI
+2144 
-2154 DADAR
+2154 
-2159 YVTVEVQHG
+2159 
-2168 GTKEVLTATKDA
+2168 
-2180 TGNWSVTPTGTWA
+2180 
-2193 DGDYTLTVRV
+2193 
-2203 EDEAGNEKHSA
+2203 
-2214 SLTVTVDTQITIDV
+2214 
-2228 IELVNDNGIPG
+2228 
-2239 DNMTNDA
+2239 
-2246 HPQFRVTVPGDVNE
+2246 
-2260 VSLSIDGG
+2260 
-2268 VTWVKATQSATP
+2268 
-2280 GVWNYTW
+2280 
-2287 PGTVPDGDYTL
+2287 
-2298 NVKATDNAGNTVTET
+2298 
-2313 LHFTIDTT
+2313 
-2321 LSTPVIVLD
+2321 
-2330 SADDSGVHGDNMT
+2330 
-2343 NHTQPTFALQHIDD
+2343 
-2357 DAVRVTVSVEHGGVT
+2357 
-2372 TTFDATKDAGGWTFT
+2372 
-2387 PTGAWADG
+2387 
-2395 DYTLSVSVEDKAG
+2395 
-2408 NTSHSASLTVT
+2408 
-2419 VDTQIAINNIELV
+2419 
-2432 NDSGIPDDNL
+2432 
-2442 TNNVRPHFQV
+2442 
-2452 TVPTDVN
+2452 
-2459 VVRLSIDGG
+2459 
-2468 KTWFNA
+2468 
-2474 TQSATPGV
+2474 
-2482 WDYIWPDDVADGGYT
+2482 
-2497 LTVEATD
+2497 
-2504 EAGNKATQTLDFTI
+2504 
-2518 DTTLSVP
+2518 
-2525 TLSLD
+2525 
-2530 SADDSGIAGD
+2530 
-2540 NITNVK
+2540 
-2546 TPGFTLNNIDTD
+2546 
-2558 VSRVIVEVMHNGIKQ
+2558 
-2573 EVPLVQTG
+2573 
-2581 GQWRF
+2581 
-2586 APTSDWA
+2586 
-2593 DGDYILTVKVE
+2593 
-2604 DRAGNVKQSA
+2604 
-2614 PLTVTVDTHIAI
+2614 
-2626 DRIELVNDSGIPGDN
+2626 
-2641 LTNEA
+2641 
-2646 RPHFQV
+2646 
-2652 TVPADVNGVRL
+2652 
-2663 SIDGGKTW
+2663 
-2671 FDATQSA
+2671 
-2678 TSGVWD
+2678 
-2684 YTWLTNVANGPH
+2684 
-2696 TLMVE
+2696 
-2701 ASDKAG
+2701 
-2707 NKTTQKLDFTIDT
+2707 
-2720 ILSEPTITLDSAD
+2720 
-2733 DSAAGDNI
+2733 
-2741 TNVKMP
+2741 
-2747 GFTLGNIDAD
+2747 
-2757 VTKVVVTVA
+2757 
-2766 HDGKNQQ
+2766 
-2773 IELIKNGGVWRF
+2773 
-2785 TPGAAWTDGDYTLT
+2785 
-2799 VKVEDKA
+2799 
-2806 GNTNYSAPLT
+2806 
-2816 VTIDTQT
+2816 
-2823 SIDRIELLNDTGI
+2823 
-2836 VGDNLTN
+2836 
-2843 EARPQFHITVPTDVN
+2843 
-2858 SVQLSLDGGINWVNA
+2858 
-2873 TLTSDGVWEYIWPTD
+2873 
-2888 LVENTYTLTV
+2888 
-2898 KATDVA
+2898 
-2904 GNTATETLN
+2904 
-2913 FIIDTTLSTPTI
+2913 
-2925 TLDSADDSGTANDN
+2925 
-2939 KTNVKTPGFIIGGID
+2939 
-2954 SDVTQVVV
+2954 
-2962 QVMRDGHSEEVEL
+2962 
-2975 TQTNGQWRFVP
+2975 
-2986 GSAWTDGDYTLT
+2986 
-2998 VTVKDEA
+2998 
-3005 GNIRHSAPLTV
+3005 
-3016 TIDTQITIDHIE
+3016 
-3028 LVNDSGIPD
+3028 
-3037 DNLTNNVR
+3037 R

-3176 KGATGIWSVTP
+3176 KDATGNWSVTPTGTWADGDYTLTVRVEDEAGNEKHSASLTVTVDTQITIDAIELVNDNGIPGDNMTNDAHPQFRVTVPGDVNEVSLSIDGGVTWVKATQSATPGVWNYTWPGTVPDGDYTLNVKATDNAGNTVTETLHFTIDTTLSTPVIVLDSADDTGIQGDNMTNRTQPTFNLQHIDDDAVRVTVSVEHGGVTTTFDATKGVGGWTFTPPTSWGAGDYTLSVSVEDKAGNTSHSASLTVTVDTQIAINNIELVNDSGIPDDNLTNNVRPQFQVKVPTDVNEVRLSIDGGKTWFNATQSATPGVWDYTWLADVGEGKHTLTVEATDKAGNQTTQKLDFIIDTLLSEPTIVLDSTDDSGTKGDNLTNANKPTFLLGNIDADARYVTVEVQHGSTKEVLTATKGATGIWSVTP

-3200 RVEDDAGNVK
+3200 RVEDEAGNVK

-3216 VTVDTQITIDVIE
+3216 VTVDTQITIDAIE

-3322 PTIAMDSR
+3322 PTITMDSR

-3353 DADAHSVILRIT
+3353 DSDAQSVILRIT

-3411 TPLVVTVDTQTSI
+3411 TPLIVTVDTQTSI

-3465 GANWVSATQGIEG
+3465 GANWVSAAQGIEG

-3486 DMGDGKHTLTV
+3486 DMGDGKHILTV

-3624 RIELVND
+3624 HIELVND

-3688 PEGQHTLTVEVTDGA
+3688 PEGQHTLIVEVTDGA
-3703 GNKMTET
+3703 GNKMTGT
-3710 LNFTIDITL
+3710 LDFTIDITL

-3738 NLTSVTQPVFVL
+3738 NLTSVTQPIFVL

-3847 PVFDIHQVDSDV
+3847 PVFDIRQVDSDV

-3956 DVVQVRV
+3956 DVIQVRV

-3993 TYTLRVEATDE
+3993 TYTLRVEATDQ

-4189 GQHTLLVDVTDI
+4189 GKHTLLVDVTDI

-4304 TSAELRIEIDTQV
+4304 TSAELQIEIDTQV

-4531 TSVTTPRFVI
+4531 TSVTKPRFVI

-4550 VVIRINGVSYSVTAN
+4550 VVIRINGVSYPVTAN

-4619 DTGNSNSDNLTN
+4619 DTGSSNSDNLTN

-4661 KQTIT
+4661 KHTIT

-4724 DQHEATS
+4724 DQYEATS

-4736 KGFAEAF
+4736 KGLAEAF

-4826 TTNNKTPTLIGSTLP
+4826 TTNNKTPTLVGNTLP
-4841 NTIVSIYVDGV
+4841 NAIVSIYVDGV

-4960 VLPALGNDGNYE
+4960 VLPALGNDGNYV

-5075 DKAGNSQQKEI
+5075 DKAGNSQQKDI

-5297 LDDLITNHNKPV
+5297 LDDLITSHNKPV

-5383 NPAMVAGS
+5383 NPVMMAGS

-5404 TRPTFSIFGE
+5404 TRPAFSIYGE

-5531 VGEVWVNEK
+5531 VGEVWVNDK

-5582 IKVFTSEL
+5582 IQVFTSEL
-5590 DDNKSSSKTEWWSNS
+5590 DDNKSSSKTDWWSNS
-5605 DLITMRGTGEI
+5605 STITMRGMGEI

-5636 TGRWELS
+5636 NGQWELS
-5643 TDKLPE
+5643 TDQLPE
-5649 GTYDISL
+5649 GKYDITLS
-5656 VIEDSAGNRWEDVR
+5656 IEDNAGNRKEEVH

-5711 EGNTYTLTV
+5711 NGNTYTLTV

-5758 KEVPVISLSPDSD
+5758 KETPVISLSPDSD
-5771 SGTVGDNITRDKQ
+5771 SGTVGDNITRDNQ

-5861 EIALAAGEDNGAS
+5861 EIALAAGEGNGAS
-5874 DSDNVTN
+5874 DSDNVTNHN

-5928 WNDGNYTLS
+5928 WNDGTYTLS
-5937 VTVVDRAGNSQQSA
+5937 VTVVDRAGNSLQSA
-5951 SLAVTVDSTVTVTAD
+5951 SLEVTVDSTVTVTAD

-5999 EPSAAEESVVKVTAY
+5999 VPSAAEESVVKETAY

-6040 VPENIVNVSI
+6040 VPENIVNVSV

-6083 KFIDKDNDFLIK
+6083 KFIDKDDDFLIK

-6104 SADIVNAMNVRGKTE
+6104 SADIVNAMNARGKTE

>member
-1 MGNKS
+1 
-6 IQKFFADQNSVIDL
+6 
-20 SSLGNAKGAKVS
+20 
-32 LSGPDMNITTPRGSV
+32 
-47 IIVNGALYS
+47 
-56 SIKGNNLAVKF
+56 
-67 KDKTITG
+67 DKTITG

-307 GTYNLE
+307 GAYNLE

-423 DSIITDTIAPE
+423 DSIITDTIPPE

-631 PPTVSLEDYV
+631 PPTVSLEDFV

-1037 SDDNLTNIVKPT
+1037 ADDNLTNIVKPT

-1111 NSAIFDFTIDTTV
+1111 NSAVFDFTIDTTV

-1181 LNGSWLFI
+1181 LNGSWLFT

-1208 AGNTNY
+1208 AGNTSY

-1324 VPVIVLDSADDTGIQ
+1324 VPVIVLNSADDTGVQ
-1339 GDNMTNSTQ
+1339 GDNMTNRTQ

-1482 VWDYIWPDDVADG
+1482 AWDYIWPDDVADG
-1495 GYTLTVEATDEA
+1495 GYTLTVEATDKA
-1507 GNKATQTLDFT
+1507 GNKTTQELDFT

-1714 LDFTIDTILSEP
+1714 LDFIIDTLLSEP

-2129 NTDDSGTKGDHLTNV
+2129 STDDSGTKGDNLTNV

-2321 LSTPVIVLD
+2321 LSVPVIVLN
-2330 SADDSGVHGDNMT
+2330 SADDTGVQGDNMT
-2343 NHTQPTFALQHIDD
+2343 NSTQPTFALQHIDD

-2372 TTFDATKDAGGWTFT
+2372 TTFDATKGVGGWSFT

-2452 TVPTDVN
+2452 KVPTDVN
-2459 VVRLSIDGG
+2459 
-2468 KTWFNA
+2468 
-2474 TQSATPGV
+2474 
-2482 WDYIWPDDVADGGYT
+2482 
-2497 LTVEATD
+2497 E
-2504 EAGNKATQTLDFTI
+2504 
-2518 DTTLSVP
+2518 
-2525 TLSLD
+2525 
-2530 SADDSGIAGD
+2530 
-2540 NITNVK
+2540 
-2546 TPGFTLNNIDTD
+2546 
-2558 VSRVIVEVMHNGIKQ
+2558 
-2573 EVPLVQTG
+2573 
-2581 GQWRF
+2581 
-2586 APTSDWA
+2586 
-2593 DGDYILTVKVE
+2593 
-2604 DRAGNVKQSA
+2604 
-2614 PLTVTVDTHIAI
+2614 
-2626 DRIELVNDSGIPGDN
+2626 
-2641 LTNEA
+2641 
-2646 RPHFQV
+2646 
-2652 TVPADVNGVRL
+2652 
-2663 SIDGGKTW
+2663 
-2671 FDATQSA
+2671 
-2678 TSGVWD
+2678 
-2684 YTWLTNVANGPH
+2684 
-2696 TLMVE
+2696 
-2701 ASDKAG
+2701 
-2707 NKTTQKLDFTIDT
+2707 
-2720 ILSEPTITLDSAD
+2720 
-2733 DSAAGDNI
+2733 
-2741 TNVKMP
+2741 
-2747 GFTLGNIDAD
+2747 
-2757 VTKVVVTVA
+2757 
-2766 HDGKNQQ
+2766 
-2773 IELIKNGGVWRF
+2773 
-2785 TPGAAWTDGDYTLT
+2785 
-2799 VKVEDKA
+2799 
-2806 GNTNYSAPLT
+2806 
-2816 VTIDTQT
+2816 
-2823 SIDRIELLNDTGI
+2823 
-2836 VGDNLTN
+2836 
-2843 EARPQFHITVPTDVN
+2843 
-2858 SVQLSLDGGINWVNA
+2858 
-2873 TLTSDGVWEYIWPTD
+2873 
-2888 LVENTYTLTV
+2888 
-2898 KATDVA
+2898 
-2904 GNTATETLN
+2904 
-2913 FIIDTTLSTPTI
+2913 
-2925 TLDSADDSGTANDN
+2925 
-2939 KTNVKTPGFIIGGID
+2939 
-2954 SDVTQVVV
+2954 
-2962 QVMRDGHSEEVEL
+2962 
-2975 TQTNGQWRFVP
+2975 
-2986 GSAWTDGDYTLT
+2986 
-2998 VTVKDEA
+2998 
-3005 GNIRHSAPLTV
+3005 
-3016 TIDTQITIDHIE
+3016 
-3028 LVNDSGIPD
+3028 
-3037 DNLTNNVR
+3037 
-3045 PHFQVTVPTDV
+3045 
-3056 NVVRLSIDGGKTWFN
+3056 VRLSIDGGKTWFN

-3097 VEATDKAGNKT
+3097 VEATDKAGNQT
-3108 TQQLDFIIDTLLSEP
+3108 TQKLDFIIDTMLSEP

-3128 NTDDSGT
+3128 STDDSGT
-3135 KGDNLTNVN
+3135 KGDNLTNAN
-3144 KPTFLLGNI
+3144 KPTFILGNI

-3163 VQHGGTKEVLTAT
+3163 VQYGGTKEVLTAT

-3322 PTIAMDSR
+3322 PTITMDSR

-3353 DADAHSVILRIT
+3353 DSDAQSVILRIT

-3411 TPLVVTVDTQTSI
+3411 TPLIVTVDTQTSI

-3465 GANWVSATQGIEG
+3465 GANWVSAAQGIEG

-3624 RIELVND
+3624 HIELVND

-3719 LTPTI
+3719 MTPTI

-3847 PVFDIHQVDSDV
+3847 PVFDIRQVDSDV

-4304 TSAELRIEIDTQV
+4304 TSAELKIEIDTQV

-4531 TSVTTPRFVI
+4531 TSVTKPRFVI

-4550 VVIRINGVSYSVTAN
+4550 VVIRINGVSYPVTAN

-4826 TTNNKTPTLIGSTLP
+4826 TTNNKTPTLVGNTLP
-4841 NTIVSIYVDGV
+4841 NAIVSIYVDGV

-4960 VLPALGNDGNYE
+4960 VLPALGNDGNYV

-5039 NPQGVVIATLVVG
+5039 SPQGVVIATLVVG

-5075 DKAGNSQQKEI
+5075 DKAGNSQQKDI

-5341 YQFDNALK
+5341 YQFDNVLK

-5404 TRPTFSIFGE
+5404 TRPTFSISGE

-5582 IKVFTSEL
+5582 IQVFTSEL
-5590 DDNKSSSKTEWWSNS
+5590 DDNKSSSKTDWWSNS
-5605 DLITMRGTGEI
+5605 STITMRGMGEI

-5636 TGRWELS
+5636 NGQWELS
-5643 TDKLPE
+5643 TDQLPE
-5649 GTYDISL
+5649 GKYDITLS
-5656 VIEDSAGNRWEDVR
+5656 IEDNAGNRKEEVH

-5711 EGNTYTLTV
+5711 NGNTYTLTV

-5752 VPLDIM
+5752 VSLDIM

-5861 EIALAAGEDNGAS
+5861 EIALAAGEDNGVS

-5906 GVTDIYQ
+5906 GVTDTYQ

-5928 WNDGNYTLS
+5928 WNDGTYTLS

-5999 EPSAAEESVVKVTAY
+5999 VPSAAEESVVKETAY

-6104 SADIVNAMNVRGKTE
+6104 SADIVNAMNARGKTE

>member
-1 MGNKS
+1 
-6 IQKFFADQNSVIDL
+6 L

-423 DSIITDTIAPE
+423 DSIITDTIPPE

-539 TTNDS
+539 TTDDS

-585 DKGEWTFNFTS
+585 DQGEWTFNFTS
-596 DSVEGINN
+596 DSVEGVNN

-622 YVIDTIAPV
+622 YVIDTVAPV
-631 PPTVSLEDYV
+631 PPTVSLEDFV

-1067 MSDTQIGVATQ
+1067 ASDTQIGVATQ

-1111 NSAIFDFTIDTTV
+1111 NSAVFDFTIDTTV

-1181 LNGSWLFI
+1181 LNGSWLFT

-1324 VPVIVLDSADDTGIQ
+1324 VPVIVLNSADDTGVQ

-1374 TFDATKGTGGW
+1374 TFDATKGVGGW
-1385 TFTPPTSWADGD
+1385 SFTPTGAWADGD

-1436 GIPDDNLT
+1436 GIPNDNLT

-1467 GGKTWFNATQSATPG
+1467 GGKTWFNATQNATPG

-1507 GNKATQTLDFT
+1507 GNKTTQTLDFT

-1561 RVIVE
+1561 RVTVE

-1714 LDFTIDTILSEP
+1714 LDFIIDTMLSEP

-2023 TIDHIEL
+2023 AIDHIEL

-2037 DDNLTNNVR
+2037 DDNLTN
-2046 PHFQVTVPTD
+2046 
-2056 VNVVRLSIDGGK
+2056 
-2068 TWFNATQS
+2068 
-2076 ATPGVWDY
+2076 
-2084 TWLADVGEGKHTLT
+2084 
-2098 VEATDKAGN
+2098 EA
-2107 KTTQQLD
+2107 
-2114 FIIDTLLSEP
+2114 
-2124 TIVLD
+2124 
-2129 NTDDSGTKGDHLTNV
+2129 
-2144 NKPTFLLGNI
+2144 
-2154 DADAR
+2154 
-2159 YVTVEVQHG
+2159 
-2168 GTKEVLTATKDA
+2168 
-2180 TGNWSVTPTGTWA
+2180 
-2193 DGDYTLTVRV
+2193 
-2203 EDEAGNEKHSA
+2203 
-2214 SLTVTVDTQITIDV
+2214 
-2228 IELVNDNGIPG
+2228 
-2239 DNMTNDA
+2239 
-2246 HPQFRVTVPGDVNE
+2246 
-2260 VSLSIDGG
+2260 
-2268 VTWVKATQSATP
+2268 
-2280 GVWNYTW
+2280 
-2287 PGTVPDGDYTL
+2287 
-2298 NVKATDNAGNTVTET
+2298 
-2313 LHFTIDTT
+2313 
-2321 LSTPVIVLD
+2321 
-2330 SADDSGVHGDNMT
+2330 
-2343 NHTQPTFALQHIDD
+2343 
-2357 DAVRVTVSVEHGGVT
+2357 
-2372 TTFDATKDAGGWTFT
+2372 
-2387 PTGAWADG
+2387 
-2395 DYTLSVSVEDKAG
+2395 
-2408 NTSHSASLTVT
+2408 
-2419 VDTQIAINNIELV
+2419 
-2432 NDSGIPDDNL
+2432 
-2442 TNNVRPHFQV
+2442 
-2452 TVPTDVN
+2452 
-2459 VVRLSIDGG
+2459 
-2468 KTWFNA
+2468 
-2474 TQSATPGV
+2474 
-2482 WDYIWPDDVADGGYT
+2482 
-2497 LTVEATD
+2497 
-2504 EAGNKATQTLDFTI
+2504 
-2518 DTTLSVP
+2518 
-2525 TLSLD
+2525 
-2530 SADDSGIAGD
+2530 
-2540 NITNVK
+2540 
-2546 TPGFTLNNIDTD
+2546 
-2558 VSRVIVEVMHNGIKQ
+2558 
-2573 EVPLVQTG
+2573 
-2581 GQWRF
+2581 
-2586 APTSDWA
+2586 
-2593 DGDYILTVKVE
+2593 
-2604 DRAGNVKQSA
+2604 
-2614 PLTVTVDTHIAI
+2614 
-2626 DRIELVNDSGIPGDN
+2626 
-2641 LTNEA
+2641 
-2646 RPHFQV
+2646 
-2652 TVPADVNGVRL
+2652 
-2663 SIDGGKTW
+2663 
-2671 FDATQSA
+2671 
-2678 TSGVWD
+2678 
-2684 YTWLTNVANGPH
+2684 
-2696 TLMVE
+2696 
-2701 ASDKAG
+2701 
-2707 NKTTQKLDFTIDT
+2707 
-2720 ILSEPTITLDSAD
+2720 
-2733 DSAAGDNI
+2733 
-2741 TNVKMP
+2741 
-2747 GFTLGNIDAD
+2747 
-2757 VTKVVVTVA
+2757 
-2766 HDGKNQQ
+2766 
-2773 IELIKNGGVWRF
+2773 
-2785 TPGAAWTDGDYTLT
+2785 
-2799 VKVEDKA
+2799 
-2806 GNTNYSAPLT
+2806 
-2816 VTIDTQT
+2816 
-2823 SIDRIELLNDTGI
+2823 
-2836 VGDNLTN
+2836 
-2843 EARPQFHITVPTDVN
+2843 
-2858 SVQLSLDGGINWVNA
+2858 
-2873 TLTSDGVWEYIWPTD
+2873 
-2888 LVENTYTLTV
+2888 
-2898 KATDVA
+2898 
-2904 GNTATETLN
+2904 
-2913 FIIDTTLSTPTI
+2913 
-2925 TLDSADDSGTANDN
+2925 
-2939 KTNVKTPGFIIGGID
+2939 
-2954 SDVTQVVV
+2954 
-2962 QVMRDGHSEEVEL
+2962 
-2975 TQTNGQWRFVP
+2975 
-2986 GSAWTDGDYTLT
+2986 
-2998 VTVKDEA
+2998 
-3005 GNIRHSAPLTV
+3005 
-3016 TIDTQITIDHIE
+3016 
-3028 LVNDSGIPD
+3028 
-3037 DNLTNNVR
+3037 R

-3163 VQHGGTKEVLTAT
+3163 VQHGGTKEVLTATKDATGNWSVTPTGTWADGDYTLTVRVEDEAGNEKHSASLTVTVDTQITIDAIELVNDNGIPGDNMTNDAHPQFRVTVPGDVNEVSLSIDGGVTWVKATQSATPGVWNYTWPGTVPDGDYTLNVKATDNAGNTVTETLHFTIDTTLSTPVIVLDSADDTGIQGDNMTNRTQPTFNLQHIDDDAVRVTVSVEHGGVTTTFDATKGVGGWTFTPPTSWGAGDYTLSVSVEDKAGNTSHSASLTVTVDTQIAINNIELVNDSGIPDDNLTNNVRPHFQVKVPTDVNEVRLSIDGGKTWFNATQSATPGVWDYTWLADVGEGKHTLTVEATDKAGNQTTQKLDFIIDTMLSEPTIVLDSTDDSGTKGDNLTNANKPTFILGNIDADARYVTVEVQYGGTKEVLTAT

-3411 TPLVVTVDTQTSI
+3411 TPLIVTVDTQTSI

-3465 GANWVSATQGIEG
+3465 GANWVSAAQGIEG

-3624 RIELVND
+3624 HIELVND

-3688 PEGQHTLTVEVTDGA
+3688 PEGQHTLIVEVTDGA
-3703 GNKMTET
+3703 GNKMTGT
-3710 LNFTIDITL
+3710 LDFTIDITL

-3847 PVFDIHQVDSDV
+3847 PVFDIRQVDSDV

-4071 NATKVGAGWQFTP
+4071 SATKVGAGWQFTP

-4304 TSAELRIEIDTQV
+4304 TSAELKIEIDTQV

-4531 TSVTTPRFVI
+4531 TSVTKPRFVI

-4550 VVIRINGVSYSVTAN
+4550 VVIRINGVSYPVTAN

-4887 DNSELRSTAVDVTI
+4887 DNSELRSTAVDLTI

-4960 VLPALGNDGNYE
+4960 VLPALGNDGNYV

-5297 LDDLITNHNKPV
+5297 LDDLITSHNKPV

-5383 NPAMVAGS
+5383 NPVMMAGS

-5404 TRPTFSIFGE
+5404 TRPAFSIYGE

-5531 VGEVWVNEK
+5531 VGEVWANDK

-5552 TEGQLDITVKSTDR
+5552 TEGQLDINVKSTDR

-5582 IKVFTSEL
+5582 IQVFTSEL
-5590 DDNKSSSKTEWWSNS
+5590 DDNKSSSKTDWWSNS
-5605 DLITMRGTGEI
+5605 STITMRGMGEI

-5636 TGRWELS
+5636 NGKWELS
-5643 TDKLPE
+5643 TDQLPE
-5649 GTYDISL
+5649 GKYDITLS
-5656 VIEDSAGNRWEDVR
+5656 IEDNAGNRKEEVH

-5711 EGNTYTLTV
+5711 NGNTYMLTV

-5906 GVTDIYQ
+5906 GVTDTYQ

-5928 WNDGNYTLS
+5928 WNDGTYTLS

-5966 SQHDD
+5966 SQHND

-5999 EPSAAEESVVKVTAY
+5999 VPSVAEESVVKETAY

-6040 VPENIVNVSI
+6040 VPENIVNVSV

-6083 KFIDKDNDFLIK
+6083 KFIDKDDDFLIK

-6104 SADIVNAMNVRGKTE
+6104 SADIVNAMNARGKTE

>member
-32 LSGPDMNITTPRGSV
+32 LSGPDMNITTPHGSV

-121 LDDAENAKKEAD
+121 LDEAENAKKEAD

-441 DSSDSGIKNDNITNS
+441 DSSDSGIKNDSITNS

-539 TTNDS
+539 TTDDS

-596 DSVEGINN
+596 DSVEGVNN

-622 YVIDTIAPV
+622 YVIDTVAPV
-631 PPTVSLEDYV
+631 PPTVSLEDFV

-1067 MSDTQIGVATQ
+1067 ASDTQIGVATQ

-1111 NSAIFDFTIDTTV
+1111 NSAVFDFTIDTTV

-1181 LNGSWLFI
+1181 LNGSWLFT

-1324 VPVIVLDSADDTGIQ
+1324 VPVIVLNSADDTGVQ

-1374 TFDATKGTGGW
+1374 TFDATKGVGGW
-1385 TFTPPTSWADGD
+1385 SFTPTGAWADGD

-1436 GIPDDNLT
+1436 GIPNDNLT

-1467 GGKTWFNATQSATPG
+1467 GGKTWFNATQNATPG

-1507 GNKATQTLDFT
+1507 GNKTTQTLDFT

-1561 RVIVE
+1561 RVTVE

-1628 RIELVNDSGIPG
+1628 RIELVNDSGIPD

-1674 ATQSATSGV
+1674 ATQSATPGV

-1714 LDFTIDTILSEP
+1714 LDFIIDTMLSEP

-2023 TIDHIEL
+2023 AIDHIEL

-2129 NTDDSGTKGDHLTNV
+2129 NTDDSGTKGDNLTNV

-2330 SADDSGVHGDNMT
+2330 SADDTGIQGDNMT
-2343 NHTQPTFALQHIDD
+2343 NRTQPTFNLQHIDD

-2372 TTFDATKDAGGWTFT
+2372 TTFDATKGVGGWTFT
-2387 PTGAWADG
+2387 PPTSWGAG

-2442 TNNVRPHFQV
+2442 TNNVRPQFQV
-2452 TVPTDVN
+2452 KVPTDVN
-2459 VVRLSIDGG
+2459 
-2468 KTWFNA
+2468 
-2474 TQSATPGV
+2474 
-2482 WDYIWPDDVADGGYT
+2482 
-2497 LTVEATD
+2497 E
-2504 EAGNKATQTLDFTI
+2504 
-2518 DTTLSVP
+2518 
-2525 TLSLD
+2525 
-2530 SADDSGIAGD
+2530 
-2540 NITNVK
+2540 
-2546 TPGFTLNNIDTD
+2546 
-2558 VSRVIVEVMHNGIKQ
+2558 
-2573 EVPLVQTG
+2573 
-2581 GQWRF
+2581 
-2586 APTSDWA
+2586 
-2593 DGDYILTVKVE
+2593 
-2604 DRAGNVKQSA
+2604 
-2614 PLTVTVDTHIAI
+2614 
-2626 DRIELVNDSGIPGDN
+2626 
-2641 LTNEA
+2641 
-2646 RPHFQV
+2646 
-2652 TVPADVNGVRL
+2652 
-2663 SIDGGKTW
+2663 
-2671 FDATQSA
+2671 
-2678 TSGVWD
+2678 
-2684 YTWLTNVANGPH
+2684 
-2696 TLMVE
+2696 
-2701 ASDKAG
+2701 
-2707 NKTTQKLDFTIDT
+2707 
-2720 ILSEPTITLDSAD
+2720 
-2733 DSAAGDNI
+2733 
-2741 TNVKMP
+2741 
-2747 GFTLGNIDAD
+2747 
-2757 VTKVVVTVA
+2757 
-2766 HDGKNQQ
+2766 
-2773 IELIKNGGVWRF
+2773 
-2785 TPGAAWTDGDYTLT
+2785 
-2799 VKVEDKA
+2799 
-2806 GNTNYSAPLT
+2806 
-2816 VTIDTQT
+2816 
-2823 SIDRIELLNDTGI
+2823 
-2836 VGDNLTN
+2836 
-2843 EARPQFHITVPTDVN
+2843 
-2858 SVQLSLDGGINWVNA
+2858 
-2873 TLTSDGVWEYIWPTD
+2873 
-2888 LVENTYTLTV
+2888 
-2898 KATDVA
+2898 
-2904 GNTATETLN
+2904 
-2913 FIIDTTLSTPTI
+2913 
-2925 TLDSADDSGTANDN
+2925 
-2939 KTNVKTPGFIIGGID
+2939 
-2954 SDVTQVVV
+2954 
-2962 QVMRDGHSEEVEL
+2962 
-2975 TQTNGQWRFVP
+2975 
-2986 GSAWTDGDYTLT
+2986 
-2998 VTVKDEA
+2998 
-3005 GNIRHSAPLTV
+3005 
-3016 TIDTQITIDHIE
+3016 
-3028 LVNDSGIPD
+3028 
-3037 DNLTNNVR
+3037 
-3045 PHFQVTVPTDV
+3045 
-3056 NVVRLSIDGGKTWFN
+3056 VRLSIDGGKTWFN

-3097 VEATDKAGNKT
+3097 VEATDKAGNQT
-3108 TQQLDFIIDTLLSEP
+3108 TQKLDFIIDTMLSEP

-3128 NTDDSGT
+3128 STDDSGT
-3135 KGDNLTNVN
+3135 KGDNLTNAN
-3144 KPTFLLGNI
+3144 KPTFILGNI

-3200 RVEDDAGNVK
+3200 RVEDEAGNVK

-3322 PTIAMDSR
+3322 PTITMDSR

-3353 DADAHSVILRIT
+3353 DSDAQSVILRIT

-3411 TPLVVTVDTQTSI
+3411 TPLIVTVDTQTSI

-3465 GANWVSATQGIEG
+3465 GANWVSAAQGIEG

-3624 RIELVND
+3624 HIELVND

-3637 NVTKHVRPQFQ
+3637 NITKHVRPQFQ

-3688 PEGQHTLTVEVTDGA
+3688 PEGQHTLIVEVTDGA
-3703 GNKMTET
+3703 GNKMTGT
-3710 LNFTIDITL
+3710 LDFTIDITL

-3847 PVFDIHQVDSDV
+3847 PVFDIRQVDSDV

-3909 VKESAPFEV
+3909 VKESAPLEV

-3956 DVVQVRV
+3956 DVIQVRV

-4189 GQHTLLVDVTDI
+4189 GKHTLLVDVTDI

-4304 TSAELRIEIDTQV
+4304 TSAELQIEIDTQV

-4531 TSVTTPRFVI
+4531 TSVTKPRFVI

-4550 VVIRINGVSYSVTAN
+4550 VVIRINGVSYPVTAN

-4619 DTGNSNSDNLTN
+4619 DTGSSNSDNLTN

-4661 KQTIT
+4661 KHTIT

-4715 IRLSDPSID
+4715 IGLSDPSID
-4724 DQHEATS
+4724 DQYEATS

-4736 KGFAEAF
+4736 KGLAEAF

-4826 TTNNKTPTLIGSTLP
+4826 TTNNKTPTLVGNTLP
-4841 NTIVSIYVDGV
+4841 NAIVSIYVDGV

-4960 VLPALGNDGNYE
+4960 VLPALGNDGNYV

-5075 DKAGNSQQKEI
+5075 DKAGNSQQKDI

-5297 LDDLITNHNKPV
+5297 LDDLITSHNKPV

-5383 NPAMVAGS
+5383 NPVMMAGS

-5404 TRPTFSIFGE
+5404 TRPAFSIYGE

-5531 VGEVWVNEK
+5531 VGEVWVNDK

-5582 IKVFTSEL
+5582 IQVFTSEL
-5590 DDNKSSSKTEWWSNS
+5590 DDNKSSSKTDWWSNS
-5605 DLITMRGTGEI
+5605 STITMRGMGEI

-5636 TGRWELS
+5636 NGQWELS
-5643 TDKLPE
+5643 TDQLPE
-5649 GTYDISL
+5649 GKYDITLS
-5656 VIEDSAGNRWEDVR
+5656 IEDNAGNRKEEVH

-5711 EGNTYTLTV
+5711 NGNTYTLTV

-5758 KEVPVISLSPDSD
+5758 KETPVISLSPDSD
-5771 SGTVGDNITRDKQ
+5771 SGTVGDNITRDNQ

-5861 EIALAAGEDNGAS
+5861 EIALAAGEGNGAS
-5874 DSDNVTN
+5874 DSDNVTNHN

-5928 WNDGNYTLS
+5928 WNDGTYTLS
-5937 VTVVDRAGNSQQSA
+5937 VTVVDRAGNSLQSA
-5951 SLAVTVDSTVTVTAD
+5951 SLEVTVDSTVTVTAD

-5971 ASDDATATA
+5971 ASDDATPTA

-5999 EPSAAEESVVKVTAY
+5999 VPSAAEESVVKETAY

-6040 VPENIVNVSI
+6040 VPENIVNVSV

-6083 KFIDKDNDFLIK
+6083 KFLDKDDDFLIK

-6104 SADIVNAMNVRGKTE
+6104 SADIVNAMNARGKTE

-6139 DVFAVNEVTLPVDNQ
+6139 EVFAVNEVTLPVDNQ

>member
-423 DSIITDTIAPE
+423 DSIITDTIPPE

-1067 MSDTQIGVATQ
+1067 ASDTQIGVATQ

-1111 NSAIFDFTIDTTV
+1111 NSAVFDFTIDTTV

-1385 TFTPPTSWADGD
+1385 SFTPTGAWADGD

-1436 GIPDDNLT
+1436 GIPNDNLT

-1482 VWDYIWPDDVADG
+1482 AWDYIWPDDVADG
-1495 GYTLTVEATDEA
+1495 GYTLTVEATDKA
-1507 GNKATQTLDFT
+1507 GNKTTQELDFT

-2023 TIDHIEL
+2023 AIDHIEL

-2037 DDNLTNNVR
+2037 DDNLTNEAR

-2107 KTTQQLD
+2107 QTTQKLD
-2114 FIIDTLLSEP
+2114 FIIDTMLSEP

-2129 NTDDSGTKGDHLTNV
+2129 NTDDSGTKGDNLTNV

-2214 SLTVTVDTQITIDV
+2214 SLTVTVDTQITIDA

-2321 LSTPVIVLD
+2321 LSVPVIVLN
-2330 SADDSGVHGDNMT
+2330 SADDTGVQGDNMT
-2343 NHTQPTFALQHIDD
+2343 NSSQPTFALQHIDD

-2372 TTFDATKDAGGWTFT
+2372 TTFDATKGVGGWSFT

-2452 TVPTDVN
+2452 KVPTDVN
-2459 VVRLSIDGG
+2459 
-2468 KTWFNA
+2468 
-2474 TQSATPGV
+2474 
-2482 WDYIWPDDVADGGYT
+2482 
-2497 LTVEATD
+2497 E
-2504 EAGNKATQTLDFTI
+2504 
-2518 DTTLSVP
+2518 
-2525 TLSLD
+2525 
-2530 SADDSGIAGD
+2530 
-2540 NITNVK
+2540 
-2546 TPGFTLNNIDTD
+2546 
-2558 VSRVIVEVMHNGIKQ
+2558 
-2573 EVPLVQTG
+2573 
-2581 GQWRF
+2581 
-2586 APTSDWA
+2586 
-2593 DGDYILTVKVE
+2593 
-2604 DRAGNVKQSA
+2604 
-2614 PLTVTVDTHIAI
+2614 
-2626 DRIELVNDSGIPGDN
+2626 
-2641 LTNEA
+2641 
-2646 RPHFQV
+2646 
-2652 TVPADVNGVRL
+2652 
-2663 SIDGGKTW
+2663 
-2671 FDATQSA
+2671 
-2678 TSGVWD
+2678 
-2684 YTWLTNVANGPH
+2684 
-2696 TLMVE
+2696 
-2701 ASDKAG
+2701 
-2707 NKTTQKLDFTIDT
+2707 
-2720 ILSEPTITLDSAD
+2720 
-2733 DSAAGDNI
+2733 
-2741 TNVKMP
+2741 
-2747 GFTLGNIDAD
+2747 
-2757 VTKVVVTVA
+2757 
-2766 HDGKNQQ
+2766 
-2773 IELIKNGGVWRF
+2773 
-2785 TPGAAWTDGDYTLT
+2785 
-2799 VKVEDKA
+2799 
-2806 GNTNYSAPLT
+2806 
-2816 VTIDTQT
+2816 
-2823 SIDRIELLNDTGI
+2823 
-2836 VGDNLTN
+2836 
-2843 EARPQFHITVPTDVN
+2843 
-2858 SVQLSLDGGINWVNA
+2858 
-2873 TLTSDGVWEYIWPTD
+2873 
-2888 LVENTYTLTV
+2888 
-2898 KATDVA
+2898 
-2904 GNTATETLN
+2904 
-2913 FIIDTTLSTPTI
+2913 
-2925 TLDSADDSGTANDN
+2925 
-2939 KTNVKTPGFIIGGID
+2939 
-2954 SDVTQVVV
+2954 
-2962 QVMRDGHSEEVEL
+2962 
-2975 TQTNGQWRFVP
+2975 
-2986 GSAWTDGDYTLT
+2986 
-2998 VTVKDEA
+2998 
-3005 GNIRHSAPLTV
+3005 
-3016 TIDTQITIDHIE
+3016 
-3028 LVNDSGIPD
+3028 
-3037 DNLTNNVR
+3037 
-3045 PHFQVTVPTDV
+3045 
-3056 NVVRLSIDGGKTWFN
+3056 VRLSIDGGKTWFN

-3097 VEATDKAGNKT
+3097 VEATDKAGNQT
-3108 TQQLDFIIDTLLSEP
+3108 TQKLDFIIDTMLSEP

-3128 NTDDSGT
+3128 STDDSGT
-3135 KGDNLTNVN
+3135 KGDNLTNAN
-3144 KPTFLLGNI
+3144 KPTFILGNI

-3163 VQHGGTKEVLTAT
+3163 VQYGGTKEVLTAT

-3187 TGTWADGDYTLTV
+3187 TGTWADGDYMLTV

-3322 PTIAMDSR
+3322 PTITMDSR

-3353 DADAHSVILRIT
+3353 DSDAQSVILRIT

-3411 TPLVVTVDTQTSI
+3411 TPLIVTVDTQTSI

-3465 GANWVSATQGIEG
+3465 GANWVSAAQGIEG

-3624 RIELVND
+3624 HIELVND

-3719 LTPTI
+3719 MTPTI

-4304 TSAELRIEIDTQV
+4304 TSAELKIEIDTQV

-4531 TSVTTPRFVI
+4531 TSVTKPRFVI

-4550 VVIRINGVSYSVTAN
+4550 VVIRINGVSYPVTAN

-4887 DNSELRSTAVDVTI
+4887 DNSELRSTAVDLTI

-5297 LDDLITNHNKPV
+5297 LDDLITSHNKPV

-5383 NPAMVAGS
+5383 NPVMMAGS

-5404 TRPTFSIFGE
+5404 TRPAFSIYGE

-5468 TLNFTIDTFNTT
+5468 TLNFTIDTLNTT

-5582 IKVFTSEL
+5582 IQVFTSEL
-5590 DDNKSSSKTEWWSNS
+5590 DDNKSSSKTDWWSNS
-5605 DLITMRGTGEI
+5605 STITMRGMGEI

-5636 TGRWELS
+5636 NGQWELS
-5643 TDKLPE
+5643 TDQLPE
-5649 GTYDISL
+5649 GKYDITLS
-5656 VIEDSAGNRWEDVR
+5656 IEDNAGNRKEEVH

-5711 EGNTYTLTV
+5711 NGNTYTLTV

-5752 VPLDIM
+5752 VSLDIM

-5861 EIALAAGEDNGAS
+5861 EIALAAGEDNGVS

-5906 GVTDIYQ
+5906 GVTDTYQ

-5928 WNDGNYTLS
+5928 WNDGTYTLS

-5971 ASDDATATA
+5971 ASDDATPTA
-5980 VTPPESETVNA
+5980 VTPLESETVNA
-5991 ESATHLRT
+5991 ESDTHLRT
-5999 EPSAAEESVVKVTAY
+5999 VPSAAEESVVKETAY

-6040 VPENIVNVSI
+6040 VPENIVNVSV

-6104 SADIVNAMNVRGKTE
+6104 SADIVNAMNARGKAE

>member
-32 LSGPDMNITTPRGSV
+32 LSGPDMNITTPHGSV

-185 ASQQNTQAKATQA
+185 ASQQNTQAKVTQA

-539 TTNDS
+539 TTDDS

-596 DSVEGINN
+596 DSVEGVNN

-622 YVIDTIAPV
+622 YVIDTVAPV
-631 PPTVSLEDYV
+631 PPTVSLEDFV

-1037 SDDNLTNIVKPT
+1037 ADDNLTNIVKPT

-1111 NSAIFDFTIDTTV
+1111 NSAVFDFTIDTTV

-1385 TFTPPTSWADGD
+1385 SFTPTGAWADGD

-1436 GIPDDNLT
+1436 GIPNDNLT

-1482 VWDYIWPDDVADG
+1482 AWDYIWPDDVADG
-1495 GYTLTVEATDEA
+1495 GYTLTVEATDKA
-1507 GNKATQTLDFT
+1507 GNKTTQELDFT

-2129 NTDDSGTKGDHLTNV
+2129 STDDSGTKGDNLTNV

-2228 IELVNDNGIPG
+2228 IELVNGNGIPG

-2321 LSTPVIVLD
+2321 LSVPVIVLN
-2330 SADDSGVHGDNMT
+2330 SADDTGVQGDNMT
-2343 NHTQPTFALQHIDD
+2343 NSTQPTFALQHIDD

-2372 TTFDATKDAGGWTFT
+2372 TTFDATKGVGGWSFT

-2452 TVPTDVN
+2452 KVPTDVN
-2459 VVRLSIDGG
+2459 
-2468 KTWFNA
+2468 
-2474 TQSATPGV
+2474 
-2482 WDYIWPDDVADGGYT
+2482 
-2497 LTVEATD
+2497 E
-2504 EAGNKATQTLDFTI
+2504 
-2518 DTTLSVP
+2518 
-2525 TLSLD
+2525 
-2530 SADDSGIAGD
+2530 
-2540 NITNVK
+2540 
-2546 TPGFTLNNIDTD
+2546 
-2558 VSRVIVEVMHNGIKQ
+2558 
-2573 EVPLVQTG
+2573 
-2581 GQWRF
+2581 
-2586 APTSDWA
+2586 
-2593 DGDYILTVKVE
+2593 
-2604 DRAGNVKQSA
+2604 
-2614 PLTVTVDTHIAI
+2614 
-2626 DRIELVNDSGIPGDN
+2626 
-2641 LTNEA
+2641 
-2646 RPHFQV
+2646 
-2652 TVPADVNGVRL
+2652 
-2663 SIDGGKTW
+2663 
-2671 FDATQSA
+2671 
-2678 TSGVWD
+2678 
-2684 YTWLTNVANGPH
+2684 
-2696 TLMVE
+2696 
-2701 ASDKAG
+2701 
-2707 NKTTQKLDFTIDT
+2707 
-2720 ILSEPTITLDSAD
+2720 
-2733 DSAAGDNI
+2733 
-2741 TNVKMP
+2741 
-2747 GFTLGNIDAD
+2747 
-2757 VTKVVVTVA
+2757 
-2766 HDGKNQQ
+2766 
-2773 IELIKNGGVWRF
+2773 
-2785 TPGAAWTDGDYTLT
+2785 
-2799 VKVEDKA
+2799 
-2806 GNTNYSAPLT
+2806 
-2816 VTIDTQT
+2816 
-2823 SIDRIELLNDTGI
+2823 
-2836 VGDNLTN
+2836 
-2843 EARPQFHITVPTDVN
+2843 
-2858 SVQLSLDGGINWVNA
+2858 
-2873 TLTSDGVWEYIWPTD
+2873 
-2888 LVENTYTLTV
+2888 
-2898 KATDVA
+2898 
-2904 GNTATETLN
+2904 
-2913 FIIDTTLSTPTI
+2913 
-2925 TLDSADDSGTANDN
+2925 
-2939 KTNVKTPGFIIGGID
+2939 
-2954 SDVTQVVV
+2954 
-2962 QVMRDGHSEEVEL
+2962 
-2975 TQTNGQWRFVP
+2975 
-2986 GSAWTDGDYTLT
+2986 
-2998 VTVKDEA
+2998 
-3005 GNIRHSAPLTV
+3005 
-3016 TIDTQITIDHIE
+3016 
-3028 LVNDSGIPD
+3028 
-3037 DNLTNNVR
+3037 
-3045 PHFQVTVPTDV
+3045 
-3056 NVVRLSIDGGKTWFN
+3056 VRLSIDGGKTWFN

-3097 VEATDKAGNKT
+3097 VEATDKAGNQT
-3108 TQQLDFIIDTLLSEP
+3108 TQKLDFIIDTMLSEP

-3128 NTDDSGT
+3128 STDDSGT
-3135 KGDNLTNVN
+3135 KGDNLTNAN
-3144 KPTFLLGNI
+3144 KPTFILGNI

-3163 VQHGGTKEVLTAT
+3163 VQYGGTKEVLTAT

-3322 PTIAMDSR
+3322 PTITMDSR

-3353 DADAHSVILRIT
+3353 DSDAQSVILRIT

-3411 TPLVVTVDTQTSI
+3411 TPLIVTVDTQTSI

-3465 GANWVSATQGIEG
+3465 GANWVSAAQGIEG

-3624 RIELVND
+3624 HIELVND

-3719 LTPTI
+3719 MTPTI

-3847 PVFDIHQVDSDV
+3847 PVFDIRQVDSDV

-4004 AGNIANKD
+4004 AGNIA
-4012 LVFNIDTNIQVPTIA
+4012 
-4027 LDAGQD
+4027 
-4033 TGANT
+4033 
-4038 ADNITNISR
+4038 
-4047 PTFTIGNVDPDV
+4047 
-4059 IKVVVTIDGHDY
+4059 
-4071 NATKVGAGWQFTP
+4071 
-4084 GNAIPDG
+4084 
-4091 SYNITVT
+4091 
-4098 VEDKAGN
+4098 
-4105 TATSKPLPV
+4105 
-4114 VIDTTAEIESVTL
+4114 
-4127 VTDSGDSDV
+4127 
-4136 DNITKVD
+4136 
-4143 KPQFSI
+4143 
-4149 VTADDIT
+4149 
-4156 HVRVKI
+4156 
-4162 DNAANWIELT
+4162 
-4172 KGGDGRWI
+4172 
-4180 FNVGSALPD
+4180 
-4189 GQHTLLVDVTDI
+4189 
-4201 AGNVAQ
+4201 
-4207 ETLQFTIDTTLREPT
+4207 
-4222 IVLDPTH
+4222 
-4229 DTGDDT
+4229 
-4235 NDNLTRIN
+4235 
-4243 KPVFIIGNV
+4243 
-4252 DNDVSHIVVHI
+4252 
-4263 DGRDYTI
+4263 
-4270 ENTGGNLTFTPDQ
+4270 
-4283 PLSDGQHTISVTVTD
+4283 
-4298 IAGNTK
+4298 
-4304 TSAELRIEIDTQV
+4304 
-4317 QIDSV
+4317 
-4322 TLTTDSGVND
+4322 
-4332 HDNVTNA
+4332 
-4339 TRPSFE
+4339 
-4345 IATPDDVTSVLVS
+4345 
-4358 FDGVNWTPI
+4358 
-4367 SKNAAG
+4367 
-4373 QWEFTA
+4373 
-4379 GSALPDGH
+4379 
-4387 YTLHVQATDRAG
+4387 
-4399 NTANSTLGFTV
+4399 
-4410 DTQIDGLSVVMLDDA
+4410 
-4425 GKDSTDGITNITS
+4425 
-4438 PRFEISAREPLQSV
+4438 
-4452 TVILNGKSS
+4452 
-4461 TLTQGAGNKW
+4461 
-4471 LFTPDTPLVDGTYKI
+4471 
-4486 EIVAEDIAGNK
+4486 
-4497 ISKEVSFTIDTIVSD
+4497 
-4512 PSIDLLDADDTGES
+4512 
-4526 AVDNI
+4526 
-4531 TSVTTPRFVI
+4531 
-4541 GNVPADIDT
+4541 
-4550 VVIRINGVSYSVTAN
+4550 
-4565 GNNLWEFQVP
+4565 
-4575 VALNDGV
+4575 
-4582 YEAVVV
+4582 
-4588 FRDIAGNTSETKLP
+4588 
-4602 FTIDTTTSVSV
+4602 
-4613 RMEPAS
+4613 
-4619 DTGNSNSDNLTN
+4619 
-4631 KQNPKFEG
+4631 
-4639 TAEPNAKLVITIVDD
+4639 
-4654 KSGREVL
+4654 
-4661 KQTIT
+4661 
-4666 VGADGNWSV
+4666 
-4675 TPNILPDGMYTINV
+4675 
-4689 VATDVAGNTAQT
+4689 
-4701 QERFTIDTVTIDPT
+4701 
-4715 IRLSDPSID
+4715 
-4724 DQHEATS
+4724 
-4731 LRPEF
+4731 
-4736 KGFAEAF
+4736 
-4743 STIMIQWD
+4743 
-4751 GKVVGS
+4751 
-4757 ANANANGEWSWTPPS
+4757 
-4772 VLAPGSYVV
+4772 
-4781 SIVAKDKAG
+4781 
-4790 NESSQVDFPVVIPV
+4790 
-4804 IDVTP
+4804 
-4809 PTIKLSEESD
+4809 
-4819 SGALGDF
+4819 
-4826 TTNNKTPTLIGSTLP
+4826 
-4841 NTIVSIYVDGV
+4841 
-4852 KVGEATADT
+4852 
-4861 AGRYTFQLSEM
+4861 
-4872 KDGHYVVQVGIVNPR
+4872 
-4887 DNSELRSTAVDVTI
+4887 
-4901 DTEVAELVW
+4901 
-4910 NISGMHE
+4910 
-4917 GGYINTVT
+4917 
-4925 PEIGGTSEPNSKI
+4925 
-4938 TIFVNGVEKAI
+4938 
-4949 AYTTGAGHWGV
+4949 
-4960 VLPALGNDGNYE
+4960 
-4972 LTFKVEDVAGNIRE
+4972 
-4986 FGPQNV
+4986 
-4992 ILDTVISPLTVVLR
+4992 
-5006 EADDSGKVGDW
+5006 
-5017 ITNKSHVTIDGT
+5017 
-5029 AEAGSTLTIR
+5029 
-5039 NPQGVVIATLVVG
+5039 
-5052 NDGRWSAE
+5052 
-5060 LDLREG
+5060 
-5066 SNAFVVVSE
+5066 
-5075 DKAGNSQQKEI
+5075 
-5086 LIEHDTQIEISD
+5086 
-5098 ISLSRDTNSGDKYD
+5098 
-5112 LITNNKSPVLVA
+5112 
-5124 MTDPGATVQ
+5124 
-5133 VYING
+5133 
-5138 VLQGTVEASS
+5138 
-5148 SGNISYT
+5148 
-5155 MPANSADGEYQV
+5155 
-5167 QFVATDTAGNR
+5167 
-5178 VESAITTVTIDSQ
+5178 
-5191 IAVFDIDEDSLPALS
+5191 
-5206 NNRALSVSGVGEAGS
+5206 
-5221 QVSIFVDGKLVNVV
+5221 
-5235 MVEADGTWR
+5235 
-5244 APILLQDDGT
+5244 
-5254 FNIHF
+5254 
-5259 SITDVAGNTEVSK
+5259 
-5272 DYSVDVDSSTDFPTL
+5272 
-5287 NLEDASNSGS
+5287 
-5297 LDDLITNHNKPV
+5297 
-5309 LVGTAE
+5309 
-5315 AGATIHI
+5315 
-5322 YVDEKIVANVL
+5322 
-5333 VLEDGTWS
+5333 
-5341 YQFDNALK
+5341 
-5349 DGEYSIRV
+5349 
-5357 VAEDPAGNTAESPR
+5357 
-5371 LLVTID
+5371 
-5377 TSTFID
+5377 
-5383 NPAMVAGS
+5383 
-5391 DNGIFSNDSITSQ
+5391 
-5404 TRPTFSIFGE
+5404 
-5414 MNQSVQIFIDGV
+5414 
-5426 LVDTIT
+5426 
-5432 VTDRNQV
+5432 
-5439 YRPESPL
+5439 
-5446 GDGSH
+5446 
-5451 SIYYVITDK
+5451 
-5460 AGNTATSK
+5460 
-5468 TLNFTIDTFNTT
+5468 
-5480 PVAIDSIGG
+5480 
-5489 QTLAEMTGSDGK
+5489 
-5501 IYITDTTR
+5501 
-5509 NLLFSGSAEPN
+5509 
-5520 SKIEIIINGLN
+5520 
-5531 VGEVWVNEK
+5531 
-5540 GHWQMPVNPLYF
+5540 
-5552 TEGQLDITVKSTDR
+5552 
-5566 AGNVNQE
+5566 
-5573 KYSIWVDTH
+5573 
-5582 IKVFTSEL
+5582 
-5590 DDNKSSSKTEWWSNS
+5590 
-5605 DLITMRGTGEI
+5605 
-5616 GATVSLIVAGV
+5616 
-5627 TLATAVVAA
+5627 
-5636 TGRWELS
+5636 
-5643 TDKLPE
+5643 
-5649 GTYDISL
+5649 
-5656 VIEDSAGNRWEDVR
+5656 
-5670 EIFIDRTPPNA
+5670 
-5681 PVVTYSDIVND
+5681 
-5692 LIIMQG
+5692 
-5698 TAEAKSQLIITDS
+5698 
-5711 EGNTYTLTV
+5711 
-5720 PDNGKWSMAIPY
+5720 
-5732 PSEGKF
+5732 
-5738 TITSVDAIGNRSDD
+5738 
-5752 VPLDIM
+5752 
-5758 KEVPVISLSPDSD
+5758 
-5771 SGTVGDNITRDKQ
+5771 
-5784 PTFIIG
+5784 
-5790 NLESDV
+5790 
-5796 VVVQVDINGTVY
+5796 
-5808 NAEKNADGVW
+5808 
-5818 FFTPGTPLA
+5818 
-5827 DGSYTISVIA
+5827 
-5837 SDAAGNQ
+5837 
-5844 KNSLPITVTIDS
+5844 
-5856 TLTVP
+5856 
-5861 EIALAAGEDNGAS
+5861 
-5874 DSDNVTN
+5874 
-5881 HTQPKFTLQH
+5881 
-5891 IDADVTGVTVNVTHN
+5891 
-5906 GVTDIYQ
+5906 
-5913 ATQGADGWTFTPPAA
+5913 
-5928 WNDGNYTLS
+5928 
-5937 VTVVDRAGNSQQSA
+5937 
-5951 SLAVTVDSTVTVTAD
+5951 
-5966 SQHDD
+5966 
-5971 ASDDATATA
+5971 
-5980 VTPPESETVNA
+5980 
-5991 ESATHLRT
+5991 
-5999 EPSAAEESVVKVTAY
+5999 
-6014 SITLL
+6014 
-6019 NADSGDEIDRSI
+6019 
-6031 SQTPSFEIS
+6031 
-6040 VPENIVNVSI
+6040 
-6050 MFEGEEFT
+6050 
-6058 LPITNQKA
+6058 
-6066 IFEVPLSLEDG
+6066 
-6077 EYTMDV
+6077 
-6083 KFIDKDNDFLIK
+6083 
-6095 EKTFSVDHS
+6095 
-6104 SADIVNAMNVRGKTE
+6104 
-6119 DDINDSP
+6119 
-6126 STSSV
+6126 
-6131 GHNNNGAI
+6131 
-6139 DVFAVNEVTLPVDNQ
+6139 
-6154 EEHA
+6154 

>member
-241 VTLALAAESNS
+241 VTLALATESNS

-622 YVIDTIAPV
+622 YVIDTVAPV
-631 PPTVSLEDYV
+631 PPTVSLEDFV

-794 SDNVYKITVES
+794 SDNVYQITVES

-1022 SIPIVSLSPDSDSGI
+1022 SIPIVSLSPDSDSGV

-1067 MSDTQIGVATQ
+1067 ASDTQIGVATQ

-1111 NSAIFDFTIDTTV
+1111 NSAVFDFTIDTTV

-1208 AGNTNY
+1208 AGNTSY

-1385 TFTPPTSWADGD
+1385 SFTPTGAWADGD

-1436 GIPDDNLT
+1436 GIPNDNLT

-1482 VWDYIWPDDVADG
+1482 AWDYIWPDDVADG
-1495 GYTLTVEATDEA
+1495 GYTLTVEATDKA
-1507 GNKATQTLDFT
+1507 GNKTTQELDFT

-2129 NTDDSGTKGDHLTNV
+2129 STDDSGTKGDNLTNV

-2321 LSTPVIVLD
+2321 LSVPVIVLN
-2330 SADDSGVHGDNMT
+2330 SADDTGVQGDNMT
-2343 NHTQPTFALQHIDD
+2343 NSTQPTFALQHIDD

-2372 TTFDATKDAGGWTFT
+2372 TTFDATKGTGGWSFT

-2452 TVPTDVN
+2452 KVPMDVN
-2459 VVRLSIDGG
+2459 
-2468 KTWFNA
+2468 
-2474 TQSATPGV
+2474 
-2482 WDYIWPDDVADGGYT
+2482 
-2497 LTVEATD
+2497 E
-2504 EAGNKATQTLDFTI
+2504 
-2518 DTTLSVP
+2518 
-2525 TLSLD
+2525 
-2530 SADDSGIAGD
+2530 
-2540 NITNVK
+2540 
-2546 TPGFTLNNIDTD
+2546 
-2558 VSRVIVEVMHNGIKQ
+2558 
-2573 EVPLVQTG
+2573 
-2581 GQWRF
+2581 
-2586 APTSDWA
+2586 
-2593 DGDYILTVKVE
+2593 
-2604 DRAGNVKQSA
+2604 
-2614 PLTVTVDTHIAI
+2614 
-2626 DRIELVNDSGIPGDN
+2626 
-2641 LTNEA
+2641 
-2646 RPHFQV
+2646 
-2652 TVPADVNGVRL
+2652 
-2663 SIDGGKTW
+2663 
-2671 FDATQSA
+2671 
-2678 TSGVWD
+2678 
-2684 YTWLTNVANGPH
+2684 
-2696 TLMVE
+2696 
-2701 ASDKAG
+2701 
-2707 NKTTQKLDFTIDT
+2707 
-2720 ILSEPTITLDSAD
+2720 
-2733 DSAAGDNI
+2733 
-2741 TNVKMP
+2741 
-2747 GFTLGNIDAD
+2747 
-2757 VTKVVVTVA
+2757 
-2766 HDGKNQQ
+2766 
-2773 IELIKNGGVWRF
+2773 
-2785 TPGAAWTDGDYTLT
+2785 
-2799 VKVEDKA
+2799 
-2806 GNTNYSAPLT
+2806 
-2816 VTIDTQT
+2816 
-2823 SIDRIELLNDTGI
+2823 
-2836 VGDNLTN
+2836 
-2843 EARPQFHITVPTDVN
+2843 
-2858 SVQLSLDGGINWVNA
+2858 
-2873 TLTSDGVWEYIWPTD
+2873 
-2888 LVENTYTLTV
+2888 
-2898 KATDVA
+2898 
-2904 GNTATETLN
+2904 
-2913 FIIDTTLSTPTI
+2913 
-2925 TLDSADDSGTANDN
+2925 
-2939 KTNVKTPGFIIGGID
+2939 
-2954 SDVTQVVV
+2954 
-2962 QVMRDGHSEEVEL
+2962 
-2975 TQTNGQWRFVP
+2975 
-2986 GSAWTDGDYTLT
+2986 
-2998 VTVKDEA
+2998 
-3005 GNIRHSAPLTV
+3005 
-3016 TIDTQITIDHIE
+3016 
-3028 LVNDSGIPD
+3028 
-3037 DNLTNNVR
+3037 
-3045 PHFQVTVPTDV
+3045 
-3056 NVVRLSIDGGKTWFN
+3056 VRLSIDGGKTWFN

-3097 VEATDKAGNKT
+3097 VEATDKAGNQT
-3108 TQQLDFIIDTLLSEP
+3108 TQKLDFIIDTLLSEP

-3128 NTDDSGT
+3128 STDDSGT
-3135 KGDNLTNVN
+3135 KGDNLTNAN
-3144 KPTFLLGNI
+3144 KPTFILGNI

-3163 VQHGGTKEVLTAT
+3163 VQYGGTKEVLTAT

-3322 PTIAMDSR
+3322 PTITMDSR

-3353 DADAHSVILRIT
+3353 DSDAQSVILRIT

-3411 TPLVVTVDTQTSI
+3411 TPLIVTVDTQTSI

-3465 GANWVSATQGIEG
+3465 GANWVSAAQGIEG

-3624 RIELVND
+3624 HIELVND

-3719 LTPTI
+3719 MTPTI

-3847 PVFDIHQVDSDV
+3847 PVFDIRQVDSDV

-4531 TSVTTPRFVI
+4531 TSVTKPRFVI

-4550 VVIRINGVSYSVTAN
+4550 VVIRINGVSYPVTAN

-4826 TTNNKTPTLIGSTLP
+4826 TTNNKTPTLVGNTLP
-4841 NTIVSIYVDGV
+4841 NAIVSIYVDGV

-4960 VLPALGNDGNYE
+4960 VLPALGNDGNYV

-5297 LDDLITNHNKPV
+5297 LDDLITSHNKPV

-5383 NPAMVAGS
+5383 NPVMMAGS

-5404 TRPTFSIFGE
+5404 TRPAFSIYGE

-5468 TLNFTIDTFNTT
+5468 TLNFTIDTLNTT

-5531 VGEVWVNEK
+5531 VGEVWVNDK

-5582 IKVFTSEL
+5582 IQVFTSEL
-5590 DDNKSSSKTEWWSNS
+5590 DDNKSSSKTDWWSNS
-5605 DLITMRGTGEI
+5605 STITMRGMGEI

-5636 TGRWELS
+5636 NGQWELS
-5643 TDKLPE
+5643 TDQLPE
-5649 GTYDISL
+5649 GKYDITLS
-5656 VIEDSAGNRWEDVR
+5656 IEDNAGNRKEEVH

-5711 EGNTYTLTV
+5711 NGNTYTLTV

-5752 VPLDIM
+5752 VSLDIM

-5861 EIALAAGEDNGAS
+5861 EIALAAGEDNGVS

-5906 GVTDIYQ
+5906 GVTDTYQ

-5928 WNDGNYTLS
+5928 WNDGTYTLS

-5999 EPSAAEESVVKVTAY
+5999 VPSAAEESVVKETAY

-6104 SADIVNAMNVRGKTE
+6104 SADIVNAMNARGKTE

>member
-241 VTLALAAESNS
+241 VTLALATESNS

-622 YVIDTIAPV
+622 YVIDTVAPV
-631 PPTVSLEDYV
+631 PPTVSLEDFV

-1022 SIPIVSLSPDSDSGI
+1022 SIPIVSLSPDSDSGV

-1067 MSDTQIGVATQ
+1067 ASDTQIGVATQ

-1111 NSAIFDFTIDTTV
+1111 NSAVFDFTIDTTV

-1208 AGNTNY
+1208 AGNTSY

-1385 TFTPPTSWADGD
+1385 SFTPTGAWADGD

-1436 GIPDDNLT
+1436 GIPNDNLT

-1482 VWDYIWPDDVADG
+1482 AWDYIWPDDVADG
-1495 GYTLTVEATDEA
+1495 GYTLTVEATDKA
-1507 GNKATQTLDFT
+1507 GNKTTQELDFT

-2129 NTDDSGTKGDHLTNV
+2129 STDDSGTKGDNLTNV

-2321 LSTPVIVLD
+2321 LSVPVIVLN
-2330 SADDSGVHGDNMT
+2330 SADDTGVQGDNMT
-2343 NHTQPTFALQHIDD
+2343 NSTQPTFALQHIDD

-2372 TTFDATKDAGGWTFT
+2372 TTFDATKGTGGWSFT

-2452 TVPTDVN
+2452 KVPMDVN
-2459 VVRLSIDGG
+2459 
-2468 KTWFNA
+2468 
-2474 TQSATPGV
+2474 
-2482 WDYIWPDDVADGGYT
+2482 
-2497 LTVEATD
+2497 E
-2504 EAGNKATQTLDFTI
+2504 
-2518 DTTLSVP
+2518 
-2525 TLSLD
+2525 
-2530 SADDSGIAGD
+2530 
-2540 NITNVK
+2540 
-2546 TPGFTLNNIDTD
+2546 
-2558 VSRVIVEVMHNGIKQ
+2558 
-2573 EVPLVQTG
+2573 
-2581 GQWRF
+2581 
-2586 APTSDWA
+2586 
-2593 DGDYILTVKVE
+2593 
-2604 DRAGNVKQSA
+2604 
-2614 PLTVTVDTHIAI
+2614 
-2626 DRIELVNDSGIPGDN
+2626 
-2641 LTNEA
+2641 
-2646 RPHFQV
+2646 
-2652 TVPADVNGVRL
+2652 
-2663 SIDGGKTW
+2663 
-2671 FDATQSA
+2671 
-2678 TSGVWD
+2678 
-2684 YTWLTNVANGPH
+2684 
-2696 TLMVE
+2696 
-2701 ASDKAG
+2701 
-2707 NKTTQKLDFTIDT
+2707 
-2720 ILSEPTITLDSAD
+2720 
-2733 DSAAGDNI
+2733 
-2741 TNVKMP
+2741 
-2747 GFTLGNIDAD
+2747 
-2757 VTKVVVTVA
+2757 
-2766 HDGKNQQ
+2766 
-2773 IELIKNGGVWRF
+2773 
-2785 TPGAAWTDGDYTLT
+2785 
-2799 VKVEDKA
+2799 
-2806 GNTNYSAPLT
+2806 
-2816 VTIDTQT
+2816 
-2823 SIDRIELLNDTGI
+2823 
-2836 VGDNLTN
+2836 
-2843 EARPQFHITVPTDVN
+2843 
-2858 SVQLSLDGGINWVNA
+2858 
-2873 TLTSDGVWEYIWPTD
+2873 
-2888 LVENTYTLTV
+2888 
-2898 KATDVA
+2898 
-2904 GNTATETLN
+2904 
-2913 FIIDTTLSTPTI
+2913 
-2925 TLDSADDSGTANDN
+2925 
-2939 KTNVKTPGFIIGGID
+2939 
-2954 SDVTQVVV
+2954 
-2962 QVMRDGHSEEVEL
+2962 
-2975 TQTNGQWRFVP
+2975 
-2986 GSAWTDGDYTLT
+2986 
-2998 VTVKDEA
+2998 
-3005 GNIRHSAPLTV
+3005 
-3016 TIDTQITIDHIE
+3016 
-3028 LVNDSGIPD
+3028 
-3037 DNLTNNVR
+3037 
-3045 PHFQVTVPTDV
+3045 
-3056 NVVRLSIDGGKTWFN
+3056 VRLSIDGGKTWFN

-3097 VEATDKAGNKT
+3097 VEATDKAGNQT
-3108 TQQLDFIIDTLLSEP
+3108 TQKLDFIIDTLLSEP

-3128 NTDDSGT
+3128 STDDSGT
-3135 KGDNLTNVN
+3135 KGDNLTNAN
-3144 KPTFLLGNI
+3144 KPTFILGNI

-3163 VQHGGTKEVLTAT
+3163 VQYGGTKEVLTAT

-3322 PTIAMDSR
+3322 PTITMDSR

-3353 DADAHSVILRIT
+3353 DSDAQSVILRIT

-3411 TPLVVTVDTQTSI
+3411 TPLIVTVDTQTSI

-3465 GANWVSATQGIEG
+3465 GANWVSAAQGIEG

-3624 RIELVND
+3624 HIELVND

-3719 LTPTI
+3719 MTPTI

-3847 PVFDIHQVDSDV
+3847 PVFDIRQVDSDV

-4531 TSVTTPRFVI
+4531 TSVTKPRFVI

-4550 VVIRINGVSYSVTAN
+4550 VVIRINGVSYPVTAN
-4565 GNNLWEFQVP
+4565 GNNLWEFLVP

-4826 TTNNKTPTLIGSTLP
+4826 TTNNKTPTLVGNTLP
-4841 NTIVSIYVDGV
+4841 NAIVSIYVDGV

-4960 VLPALGNDGNYE
+4960 VLPALGNDGNYV

-5297 LDDLITNHNKPV
+5297 LDDLITSHNKPV

-5383 NPAMVAGS
+5383 NPVMMAGS

-5404 TRPTFSIFGE
+5404 TRPAFSIYGE

-5468 TLNFTIDTFNTT
+5468 TLNFTIDTLNTT

-5531 VGEVWVNEK
+5531 VGEVWVNDK

-5582 IKVFTSEL
+5582 IQVFTSEL
-5590 DDNKSSSKTEWWSNS
+5590 DDNKSSSKTDWWSNS
-5605 DLITMRGTGEI
+5605 STITMRGMGEI

-5636 TGRWELS
+5636 NGQWELS
-5643 TDKLPE
+5643 TDQLPE
-5649 GTYDISL
+5649 GKYDITLS
-5656 VIEDSAGNRWEDVR
+5656 IEDNAGNRKEEVH

-5711 EGNTYTLTV
+5711 NGNTYTLTV

-5738 TITSVDAIGNRSDD
+5738 IITSVDAIGNRSDD
-5752 VPLDIM
+5752 VSLDIM

-5861 EIALAAGEDNGAS
+5861 EIALAAGEDNGVS

-5906 GVTDIYQ
+5906 GVTDTYQ

-5928 WNDGNYTLS
+5928 WNDGTYTLS

-5999 EPSAAEESVVKVTAY
+5999 VPSAAEESVVKETAY

-6104 SADIVNAMNVRGKTE
+6104 SADIVNAMNARGKTE

>member
-32 LSGPDMNITTPRGSV
+32 LSGPDMNITTPHGSV

-539 TTNDS
+539 TTDDS

-596 DSVEGINN
+596 DSVEGVNN

-622 YVIDTIAPV
+622 YVIDTVAPV
-631 PPTVSLEDYV
+631 PPTVSLEDFV

-1037 SDDNLTNIVKPT
+1037 ADDNLTNIVKPT

-1111 NSAIFDFTIDTTV
+1111 NSAVFDFTIDTTV

-1385 TFTPPTSWADGD
+1385 SFTPTGAWADGD

-1436 GIPDDNLT
+1436 GIPNDNLT

-1482 VWDYIWPDDVADG
+1482 AWDYIWPDDVADG
-1495 GYTLTVEATDEA
+1495 GYTLTVEATDKA
-1507 GNKATQTLDFT
+1507 GNKTTQELDFT

-2129 NTDDSGTKGDHLTNV
+2129 STDDSGTKGDNLTNV

-2321 LSTPVIVLD
+2321 LSVPVIVLN
-2330 SADDSGVHGDNMT
+2330 SADDTGVQGDNMT
-2343 NHTQPTFALQHIDD
+2343 NSTQPTFALQHIDD

-2372 TTFDATKDAGGWTFT
+2372 TTFDATKGVGGWSFT

-2452 TVPTDVN
+2452 KVPTDVN
-2459 VVRLSIDGG
+2459 
-2468 KTWFNA
+2468 
-2474 TQSATPGV
+2474 
-2482 WDYIWPDDVADGGYT
+2482 
-2497 LTVEATD
+2497 E
-2504 EAGNKATQTLDFTI
+2504 
-2518 DTTLSVP
+2518 
-2525 TLSLD
+2525 
-2530 SADDSGIAGD
+2530 
-2540 NITNVK
+2540 
-2546 TPGFTLNNIDTD
+2546 
-2558 VSRVIVEVMHNGIKQ
+2558 
-2573 EVPLVQTG
+2573 
-2581 GQWRF
+2581 
-2586 APTSDWA
+2586 
-2593 DGDYILTVKVE
+2593 
-2604 DRAGNVKQSA
+2604 
-2614 PLTVTVDTHIAI
+2614 
-2626 DRIELVNDSGIPGDN
+2626 
-2641 LTNEA
+2641 
-2646 RPHFQV
+2646 
-2652 TVPADVNGVRL
+2652 
-2663 SIDGGKTW
+2663 
-2671 FDATQSA
+2671 
-2678 TSGVWD
+2678 
-2684 YTWLTNVANGPH
+2684 
-2696 TLMVE
+2696 
-2701 ASDKAG
+2701 
-2707 NKTTQKLDFTIDT
+2707 
-2720 ILSEPTITLDSAD
+2720 
-2733 DSAAGDNI
+2733 
-2741 TNVKMP
+2741 
-2747 GFTLGNIDAD
+2747 
-2757 VTKVVVTVA
+2757 
-2766 HDGKNQQ
+2766 
-2773 IELIKNGGVWRF
+2773 
-2785 TPGAAWTDGDYTLT
+2785 
-2799 VKVEDKA
+2799 
-2806 GNTNYSAPLT
+2806 
-2816 VTIDTQT
+2816 
-2823 SIDRIELLNDTGI
+2823 
-2836 VGDNLTN
+2836 
-2843 EARPQFHITVPTDVN
+2843 
-2858 SVQLSLDGGINWVNA
+2858 
-2873 TLTSDGVWEYIWPTD
+2873 
-2888 LVENTYTLTV
+2888 
-2898 KATDVA
+2898 
-2904 GNTATETLN
+2904 
-2913 FIIDTTLSTPTI
+2913 
-2925 TLDSADDSGTANDN
+2925 
-2939 KTNVKTPGFIIGGID
+2939 
-2954 SDVTQVVV
+2954 
-2962 QVMRDGHSEEVEL
+2962 
-2975 TQTNGQWRFVP
+2975 
-2986 GSAWTDGDYTLT
+2986 
-2998 VTVKDEA
+2998 
-3005 GNIRHSAPLTV
+3005 
-3016 TIDTQITIDHIE
+3016 
-3028 LVNDSGIPD
+3028 
-3037 DNLTNNVR
+3037 
-3045 PHFQVTVPTDV
+3045 
-3056 NVVRLSIDGGKTWFN
+3056 VRLSIDGGKTWFN

-3090 EGKHTLT
+3090 EGKHILT
-3097 VEATDKAGNKT
+3097 VEATDKAGNQT
-3108 TQQLDFIIDTLLSEP
+3108 TQKLDFIIDTMLSEP

-3128 NTDDSGT
+3128 STDDSGT
-3135 KGDNLTNVN
+3135 KGDNLTNAN
-3144 KPTFLLGNI
+3144 KPTFILGNI

-3163 VQHGGTKEVLTAT
+3163 VQYGGTKEVLTAT

-3322 PTIAMDSR
+3322 PTITMDSR

-3353 DADAHSVILRIT
+3353 DSDAQSVILRIT

-3411 TPLVVTVDTQTSI
+3411 TPLIVTVDTQTSI

-3465 GANWVSATQGIEG
+3465 GANWVSAAQGIEG

-3523 IALDSTDDTGTP
+3523 IALVSTDDTGTP

-3624 RIELVND
+3624 HIELVND

-3719 LTPTI
+3719 MTPTI

-3847 PVFDIHQVDSDV
+3847 PVFDIRQVDSDV

-4270 ENTGGNLTFTPDQ
+4270 ENTGENLTFTPDQ

-4304 TSAELRIEIDTQV
+4304 TSAELKIEIDTQV

-4531 TSVTTPRFVI
+4531 TSVTKPRFVI

-4550 VVIRINGVSYSVTAN
+4550 VVIRINGVSYPVTAN

-4887 DNSELRSTAVDVTI
+4887 DNSELRSTAVDLTI

-5297 LDDLITNHNKPV
+5297 LDDLITSHNKPV

-5383 NPAMVAGS
+5383 NPVMMAGS

-5404 TRPTFSIFGE
+5404 TRPAFSIYGE

-5468 TLNFTIDTFNTT
+5468 TLNFTIDTLNTT

-5531 VGEVWVNEK
+5531 VGEVWVNDK

-5582 IKVFTSEL
+5582 IQVFTSEL
-5590 DDNKSSSKTEWWSNS
+5590 DDNKSSSKTDWWSNS
-5605 DLITMRGTGEI
+5605 STITMRGMGEI

-5636 TGRWELS
+5636 NGQWELS
-5643 TDKLPE
+5643 TDQLPE
-5649 GTYDISL
+5649 GKYDITLS
-5656 VIEDSAGNRWEDVR
+5656 IEDNAGNRKEEVH

-5711 EGNTYTLTV
+5711 NGNTYTLTV

-5928 WNDGNYTLS
+5928 WNDGTYTLS

-5966 SQHDD
+5966 SQHND

-5999 EPSAAEESVVKVTAY
+5999 VPSVAEESVVKETAY

-6040 VPENIVNVSI
+6040 VPENIVNVSV

-6083 KFIDKDNDFLIK
+6083 KFIDKDDDFLIK

-6104 SADIVNAMNVRGKTE
+6104 SADIVNAMNARGKAE

>member
-32 LSGPDMNITTPRGSV
+32 LSGPDMNITTPHGSV

-539 TTNDS
+539 TTDDS

-596 DSVEGINN
+596 DSVEGVNN

-622 YVIDTIAPV
+622 YVIDTVAPV
-631 PPTVSLEDYV
+631 PPTVSLEDFV

-694 FLQGAY
+694 FLQGSY

-1037 SDDNLTNIVKPT
+1037 ADDNLTNIVKPT

-1111 NSAIFDFTIDTTV
+1111 NSAVFDFTIDTTV

-1181 LNGSWLFI
+1181 LNGSWLFT

-1208 AGNTNY
+1208 AGNTSY

-1385 TFTPPTSWADGD
+1385 SFTPTGAWADGD

-1436 GIPDDNLT
+1436 GIPNDNLT

-1482 VWDYIWPDDVADG
+1482 AWDYIWPDDVADG
-1495 GYTLTVEATDEA
+1495 GYTLTVEATDKA
-1507 GNKATQTLDFT
+1507 GNKTTQELDFT

-2129 NTDDSGTKGDHLTNV
+2129 STDDSGTKGDHLTNV

-2321 LSTPVIVLD
+2321 LSVPVIVLN
-2330 SADDSGVHGDNMT
+2330 SADDTGVQGDNMT
-2343 NHTQPTFALQHIDD
+2343 NSTQPTFALQHIDD

-2372 TTFDATKDAGGWTFT
+2372 TTFDATKGVGGWSFT

-2452 TVPTDVN
+2452 KVPTDVN
-2459 VVRLSIDGG
+2459 
-2468 KTWFNA
+2468 
-2474 TQSATPGV
+2474 
-2482 WDYIWPDDVADGGYT
+2482 
-2497 LTVEATD
+2497 E
-2504 EAGNKATQTLDFTI
+2504 
-2518 DTTLSVP
+2518 
-2525 TLSLD
+2525 
-2530 SADDSGIAGD
+2530 
-2540 NITNVK
+2540 
-2546 TPGFTLNNIDTD
+2546 
-2558 VSRVIVEVMHNGIKQ
+2558 
-2573 EVPLVQTG
+2573 
-2581 GQWRF
+2581 
-2586 APTSDWA
+2586 
-2593 DGDYILTVKVE
+2593 
-2604 DRAGNVKQSA
+2604 
-2614 PLTVTVDTHIAI
+2614 
-2626 DRIELVNDSGIPGDN
+2626 
-2641 LTNEA
+2641 
-2646 RPHFQV
+2646 
-2652 TVPADVNGVRL
+2652 
-2663 SIDGGKTW
+2663 
-2671 FDATQSA
+2671 
-2678 TSGVWD
+2678 
-2684 YTWLTNVANGPH
+2684 
-2696 TLMVE
+2696 
-2701 ASDKAG
+2701 
-2707 NKTTQKLDFTIDT
+2707 
-2720 ILSEPTITLDSAD
+2720 
-2733 DSAAGDNI
+2733 
-2741 TNVKMP
+2741 
-2747 GFTLGNIDAD
+2747 
-2757 VTKVVVTVA
+2757 
-2766 HDGKNQQ
+2766 
-2773 IELIKNGGVWRF
+2773 
-2785 TPGAAWTDGDYTLT
+2785 
-2799 VKVEDKA
+2799 
-2806 GNTNYSAPLT
+2806 
-2816 VTIDTQT
+2816 
-2823 SIDRIELLNDTGI
+2823 
-2836 VGDNLTN
+2836 
-2843 EARPQFHITVPTDVN
+2843 
-2858 SVQLSLDGGINWVNA
+2858 
-2873 TLTSDGVWEYIWPTD
+2873 
-2888 LVENTYTLTV
+2888 
-2898 KATDVA
+2898 
-2904 GNTATETLN
+2904 
-2913 FIIDTTLSTPTI
+2913 
-2925 TLDSADDSGTANDN
+2925 
-2939 KTNVKTPGFIIGGID
+2939 
-2954 SDVTQVVV
+2954 
-2962 QVMRDGHSEEVEL
+2962 
-2975 TQTNGQWRFVP
+2975 
-2986 GSAWTDGDYTLT
+2986 
-2998 VTVKDEA
+2998 
-3005 GNIRHSAPLTV
+3005 
-3016 TIDTQITIDHIE
+3016 
-3028 LVNDSGIPD
+3028 
-3037 DNLTNNVR
+3037 
-3045 PHFQVTVPTDV
+3045 
-3056 NVVRLSIDGGKTWFN
+3056 VRLSIDGGKTWFN

-3097 VEATDKAGNKT
+3097 VEATDKAGNQT
-3108 TQQLDFIIDTLLSEP
+3108 TQKLDFIIDTMLSEP

-3128 NTDDSGT
+3128 STDDSGT
-3135 KGDNLTNVN
+3135 KGDNLTNAN
-3144 KPTFLLGNI
+3144 KPTFILGNI

-3163 VQHGGTKEVLTAT
+3163 VQYGGTKEVLTAT

-3398 VEVTDNAGNVRQS
+3398 VEVQDNAGNVRQS

-3523 IALDSTDDTGTP
+3523 IELDSTDDTGTP

-3719 LTPTI
+3719 MTPTI

-3847 PVFDIHQVDSDV
+3847 PVFDIRQVDSDV

-4304 TSAELRIEIDTQV
+4304 TSAELKIEIDTQV

-4531 TSVTTPRFVI
+4531 TSVTKPRFVI

-4550 VVIRINGVSYSVTAN
+4550 VVIRINGVSYPVTAN

-4826 TTNNKTPTLIGSTLP
+4826 TTNNKTPTLVGNTLP
-4841 NTIVSIYVDGV
+4841 NAIVSIYVDGV

-4960 VLPALGNDGNYE
+4960 VLPALGNDGNYV

-5039 NPQGVVIATLVVG
+5039 SPQGVVIATLVVG

-5075 DKAGNSQQKEI
+5075 DKAGNSQQKDI

-5404 TRPTFSIFGE
+5404 TRPTFSISGE

-5582 IKVFTSEL
+5582 IQVFTSEL
-5590 DDNKSSSKTEWWSNS
+5590 DDNKSSSKTDWWSNS
-5605 DLITMRGTGEI
+5605 STITMRGMGEI

-5636 TGRWELS
+5636 NGQWELS
-5643 TDKLPE
+5643 TDQLPE
-5649 GTYDISL
+5649 GKYDITLS
-5656 VIEDSAGNRWEDVR
+5656 IEDNAGNRKEEVH

-5711 EGNTYTLTV
+5711 NGNTYTLTV

-5818 FFTPGTPLA
+5818 FFTPGTPLT

-5928 WNDGNYTLS
+5928 WNDGTYTLS
-5937 VTVVDRAGNSQQSA
+5937 VTVVDRAGSSQQSA

-5999 EPSAAEESVVKVTAY
+5999 VPSAAEESVVKETAY

-6040 VPENIVNVSI
+6040 VPENIVNVSV

>member
-423 DSIITDTIAPE
+423 DSIITDTIPPE

-539 TTNDS
+539 TTDDS

-585 DKGEWTFNFTS
+585 DQGEWTFNFTS
-596 DSVEGINN
+596 DSVEGVNN

-622 YVIDTIAPV
+622 YVIDTVAPV
-631 PPTVSLEDYV
+631 PPTVSLEDFV

-883 NFQFTTALSDGS
+883 NFQFTTALSDDS

-1067 MSDTQIGVATQ
+1067 ASDTQIGVATQ

-1111 NSAIFDFTIDTTV
+1111 NSAVFDFTIDTTV

-1181 LNGSWLFI
+1181 LNGSWLFT

-1324 VPVIVLDSADDTGIQ
+1324 VPVIVLNSADDTGVQ

-1374 TFDATKGTGGW
+1374 TFDATKGVGGW
-1385 TFTPPTSWADGD
+1385 SFTPTGAWADGD

-1436 GIPDDNLT
+1436 GIPNDNLT

-1467 GGKTWFNATQSATPG
+1467 GGKTWFNATQNATPG

-1507 GNKATQTLDFT
+1507 GNKTTQTLDFT

-1561 RVIVE
+1561 RVTVE

-1714 LDFTIDTILSEP
+1714 LDFIIDTMLSEP

-2023 TIDHIEL
+2023 AIDHIEL

-2037 DDNLTNNVR
+2037 DDNLTN
-2046 PHFQVTVPTD
+2046 
-2056 VNVVRLSIDGGK
+2056 
-2068 TWFNATQS
+2068 
-2076 ATPGVWDY
+2076 
-2084 TWLADVGEGKHTLT
+2084 
-2098 VEATDKAGN
+2098 EA
-2107 KTTQQLD
+2107 
-2114 FIIDTLLSEP
+2114 
-2124 TIVLD
+2124 
-2129 NTDDSGTKGDHLTNV
+2129 
-2144 NKPTFLLGNI
+2144 
-2154 DADAR
+2154 
-2159 YVTVEVQHG
+2159 
-2168 GTKEVLTATKDA
+2168 
-2180 TGNWSVTPTGTWA
+2180 
-2193 DGDYTLTVRV
+2193 
-2203 EDEAGNEKHSA
+2203 
-2214 SLTVTVDTQITIDV
+2214 
-2228 IELVNDNGIPG
+2228 
-2239 DNMTNDA
+2239 
-2246 HPQFRVTVPGDVNE
+2246 
-2260 VSLSIDGG
+2260 
-2268 VTWVKATQSATP
+2268 
-2280 GVWNYTW
+2280 
-2287 PGTVPDGDYTL
+2287 
-2298 NVKATDNAGNTVTET
+2298 
-2313 LHFTIDTT
+2313 
-2321 LSTPVIVLD
+2321 
-2330 SADDSGVHGDNMT
+2330 
-2343 NHTQPTFALQHIDD
+2343 
-2357 DAVRVTVSVEHGGVT
+2357 
-2372 TTFDATKDAGGWTFT
+2372 
-2387 PTGAWADG
+2387 
-2395 DYTLSVSVEDKAG
+2395 
-2408 NTSHSASLTVT
+2408 
-2419 VDTQIAINNIELV
+2419 
-2432 NDSGIPDDNL
+2432 
-2442 TNNVRPHFQV
+2442 
-2452 TVPTDVN
+2452 
-2459 VVRLSIDGG
+2459 
-2468 KTWFNA
+2468 
-2474 TQSATPGV
+2474 
-2482 WDYIWPDDVADGGYT
+2482 
-2497 LTVEATD
+2497 
-2504 EAGNKATQTLDFTI
+2504 
-2518 DTTLSVP
+2518 
-2525 TLSLD
+2525 
-2530 SADDSGIAGD
+2530 
-2540 NITNVK
+2540 
-2546 TPGFTLNNIDTD
+2546 
-2558 VSRVIVEVMHNGIKQ
+2558 
-2573 EVPLVQTG
+2573 
-2581 GQWRF
+2581 
-2586 APTSDWA
+2586 
-2593 DGDYILTVKVE
+2593 
-2604 DRAGNVKQSA
+2604 
-2614 PLTVTVDTHIAI
+2614 
-2626 DRIELVNDSGIPGDN
+2626 
-2641 LTNEA
+2641 
-2646 RPHFQV
+2646 
-2652 TVPADVNGVRL
+2652 
-2663 SIDGGKTW
+2663 
-2671 FDATQSA
+2671 
-2678 TSGVWD
+2678 
-2684 YTWLTNVANGPH
+2684 
-2696 TLMVE
+2696 
-2701 ASDKAG
+2701 
-2707 NKTTQKLDFTIDT
+2707 
-2720 ILSEPTITLDSAD
+2720 
-2733 DSAAGDNI
+2733 
-2741 TNVKMP
+2741 
-2747 GFTLGNIDAD
+2747 
-2757 VTKVVVTVA
+2757 
-2766 HDGKNQQ
+2766 
-2773 IELIKNGGVWRF
+2773 
-2785 TPGAAWTDGDYTLT
+2785 
-2799 VKVEDKA
+2799 
-2806 GNTNYSAPLT
+2806 
-2816 VTIDTQT
+2816 
-2823 SIDRIELLNDTGI
+2823 
-2836 VGDNLTN
+2836 
-2843 EARPQFHITVPTDVN
+2843 
-2858 SVQLSLDGGINWVNA
+2858 
-2873 TLTSDGVWEYIWPTD
+2873 
-2888 LVENTYTLTV
+2888 
-2898 KATDVA
+2898 
-2904 GNTATETLN
+2904 
-2913 FIIDTTLSTPTI
+2913 
-2925 TLDSADDSGTANDN
+2925 
-2939 KTNVKTPGFIIGGID
+2939 
-2954 SDVTQVVV
+2954 
-2962 QVMRDGHSEEVEL
+2962 
-2975 TQTNGQWRFVP
+2975 
-2986 GSAWTDGDYTLT
+2986 
-2998 VTVKDEA
+2998 
-3005 GNIRHSAPLTV
+3005 
-3016 TIDTQITIDHIE
+3016 
-3028 LVNDSGIPD
+3028 
-3037 DNLTNNVR
+3037 R

-3163 VQHGGTKEVLTAT
+3163 VQHGGTKEVLTATKDATGNWSVTPTGTWADGDYTLTVRVEDEAGNEKHSASLTVTVDTQITIDAIELVNDNGIPGDNMTNDAHPQFRVTVPGDVNEVSLSIDGGVTWVKATQSATPGVWNYTWPGTVPDGDYTLNVKATDNAGNTVTETLHFTIDTTLSTPVIVLDSADDTGIQGDNMTNRTQPTFNLQHIDDDAVRVTVSVEHGGVTTTFDATKGVGGWTFTPPTSWGAGDYTLSVSVEDKAGNTSHSASLTVTVDTQIAINNIELVNDSGIPDDNLTNNVRPHFQVKVPTDVNEVRLSIDGGKTWFNATQSATPGVWDYTWLADVGEGKHTLTVEATDKAGNQTTQKLDFIIDTMLSEPTIVLDSTDDSGTKGDNLTNANKPTFILGNIDADARYVTVEVQYGGTKEVLTAT

-3411 TPLVVTVDTQTSI
+3411 TPLIVTVDTQTSI

-3465 GANWVSATQGIEG
+3465 GANWVSAAQGIEG

-3624 RIELVND
+3624 HIELVND

-3688 PEGQHTLTVEVTDGA
+3688 PEGQHTLIVEVTDGA
-3703 GNKMTET
+3703 GNKMTGT
-3710 LNFTIDITL
+3710 LDFTIDITL

-3847 PVFDIHQVDSDV
+3847 PVFDIRQVDSDV

-4071 NATKVGAGWQFTP
+4071 SATKVGAGWQFTP

-4304 TSAELRIEIDTQV
+4304 TSAELKIEIDTQV

-4531 TSVTTPRFVI
+4531 TSVTKPRFVI

-4550 VVIRINGVSYSVTAN
+4550 VVIRINGVSYPVTAN

-4887 DNSELRSTAVDVTI
+4887 DNSELRSTAVDLTI

-4960 VLPALGNDGNYE
+4960 VLPALGNDGNYV

-5297 LDDLITNHNKPV
+5297 LDDLITSHNKPV

-5383 NPAMVAGS
+5383 NPVMMAGS

-5404 TRPTFSIFGE
+5404 TRPAFSIYGE

-5531 VGEVWVNEK
+5531 VGEVWANDK

-5552 TEGQLDITVKSTDR
+5552 TEGQLDINVKSTDR

-5582 IKVFTSEL
+5582 IQVFTSEL
-5590 DDNKSSSKTEWWSNS
+5590 DDNKSSSKTDWWSNS
-5605 DLITMRGTGEI
+5605 STITMRGMGEI

-5636 TGRWELS
+5636 NGKWELS
-5643 TDKLPE
+5643 TDQLPE
-5649 GTYDISL
+5649 GKYDITLS
-5656 VIEDSAGNRWEDVR
+5656 IEDNAGNRKEEVH

-5711 EGNTYTLTV
+5711 NGNTYTLTV

-5906 GVTDIYQ
+5906 GVTDTYQ

-5928 WNDGNYTLS
+5928 WNDGTYTLS

-5966 SQHDD
+5966 SQHND

-5999 EPSAAEESVVKVTAY
+5999 VPSVAEESVVKETAY

-6040 VPENIVNVSI
+6040 VPENIVNVSV

-6083 KFIDKDNDFLIK
+6083 KFIDKDDDFLIK

-6104 SADIVNAMNVRGKTE
+6104 SADILNAMNARGKTE

>member
-157 NSSKQIEE
+157 NSSKQMEE
-165 MLQNFLADN
+165 MLQEFLADN

-423 DSIITDTIAPE
+423 DSIITDTIPPE

-1111 NSAIFDFTIDTTV
+1111 NSAVFDFTIDTTV

-1181 LNGSWLFI
+1181 LNGSWLFT

-1214 SAPLTVVIDTQIAI
+1214 STPLTVVIDTQIAI

-1265 SIDGGNSWVQA
+1265 SIDGGHSWVQA

-1314 IDFAVDTTLS
+1314 IDFAVDSTLS
-1324 VPVIVLDSADDTGIQ
+1324 VPVIVLNNADDTGIQ
-1339 GDNMTNSTQ
+1339 GDNLTNRTQ
-1348 PTFALQHIDDDAVRV
+1348 PTFALQQIDDDAVRV

-1385 TFTPPTSWADGD
+1385 TFTPPALWADGD

-1444 NNVRPHFQVT
+1444 NNVRPHFQVK

-1467 GGKTWFNATQSATPG
+1467 GGKTWFNATQGATPG
-1482 VWDYIWPDDVADG
+1482 AWDYIWPDDVADG
-1495 GYTLTVEATDEA
+1495 GYTLTVEATDKA
-1507 GNKATQTLDFT
+1507 GNQTTQELDFT

-1591 DWADGDYILTV
+1591 DWGDGDYILTV

-1703 SDKAGNKTTQK
+1703 TDKAGNQTTQK
-1714 LDFTIDTILSEP
+1714 LDFIIDTLLSEP

-2023 TIDHIEL
+2023 AIDHIEL

-2046 PHFQVTVPTD
+2046 PHFQVKVPTD
-2056 VNVVRLSIDGGK
+2056 VNEVRLSIDGGK

-2107 KTTQQLD
+2107 Q
-2114 FIIDTLLSEP
+2114 
-2124 TIVLD
+2124 
-2129 NTDDSGTKGDHLTNV
+2129 
-2144 NKPTFLLGNI
+2144 
-2154 DADAR
+2154 
-2159 YVTVEVQHG
+2159 
-2168 GTKEVLTATKDA
+2168 
-2180 TGNWSVTPTGTWA
+2180 
-2193 DGDYTLTVRV
+2193 
-2203 EDEAGNEKHSA
+2203 
-2214 SLTVTVDTQITIDV
+2214 
-2228 IELVNDNGIPG
+2228 
-2239 DNMTNDA
+2239 
-2246 HPQFRVTVPGDVNE
+2246 
-2260 VSLSIDGG
+2260 
-2268 VTWVKATQSATP
+2268 
-2280 GVWNYTW
+2280 
-2287 PGTVPDGDYTL
+2287 
-2298 NVKATDNAGNTVTET
+2298 
-2313 LHFTIDTT
+2313 
-2321 LSTPVIVLD
+2321 
-2330 SADDSGVHGDNMT
+2330 
-2343 NHTQPTFALQHIDD
+2343 
-2357 DAVRVTVSVEHGGVT
+2357 
-2372 TTFDATKDAGGWTFT
+2372 
-2387 PTGAWADG
+2387 
-2395 DYTLSVSVEDKAG
+2395 
-2408 NTSHSASLTVT
+2408 
-2419 VDTQIAINNIELV
+2419 
-2432 NDSGIPDDNL
+2432 
-2442 TNNVRPHFQV
+2442 
-2452 TVPTDVN
+2452 
-2459 VVRLSIDGG
+2459 
-2468 KTWFNA
+2468 
-2474 TQSATPGV
+2474 
-2482 WDYIWPDDVADGGYT
+2482 
-2497 LTVEATD
+2497 
-2504 EAGNKATQTLDFTI
+2504 
-2518 DTTLSVP
+2518 
-2525 TLSLD
+2525 
-2530 SADDSGIAGD
+2530 
-2540 NITNVK
+2540 
-2546 TPGFTLNNIDTD
+2546 
-2558 VSRVIVEVMHNGIKQ
+2558 
-2573 EVPLVQTG
+2573 
-2581 GQWRF
+2581 
-2586 APTSDWA
+2586 
-2593 DGDYILTVKVE
+2593 
-2604 DRAGNVKQSA
+2604 
-2614 PLTVTVDTHIAI
+2614 
-2626 DRIELVNDSGIPGDN
+2626 
-2641 LTNEA
+2641 
-2646 RPHFQV
+2646 
-2652 TVPADVNGVRL
+2652 
-2663 SIDGGKTW
+2663 
-2671 FDATQSA
+2671 
-2678 TSGVWD
+2678 
-2684 YTWLTNVANGPH
+2684 
-2696 TLMVE
+2696 
-2701 ASDKAG
+2701 
-2707 NKTTQKLDFTIDT
+2707 
-2720 ILSEPTITLDSAD
+2720 
-2733 DSAAGDNI
+2733 
-2741 TNVKMP
+2741 
-2747 GFTLGNIDAD
+2747 
-2757 VTKVVVTVA
+2757 
-2766 HDGKNQQ
+2766 
-2773 IELIKNGGVWRF
+2773 
-2785 TPGAAWTDGDYTLT
+2785 
-2799 VKVEDKA
+2799 
-2806 GNTNYSAPLT
+2806 
-2816 VTIDTQT
+2816 
-2823 SIDRIELLNDTGI
+2823 
-2836 VGDNLTN
+2836 
-2843 EARPQFHITVPTDVN
+2843 
-2858 SVQLSLDGGINWVNA
+2858 
-2873 TLTSDGVWEYIWPTD
+2873 
-2888 LVENTYTLTV
+2888 
-2898 KATDVA
+2898 
-2904 GNTATETLN
+2904 
-2913 FIIDTTLSTPTI
+2913 
-2925 TLDSADDSGTANDN
+2925 
-2939 KTNVKTPGFIIGGID
+2939 
-2954 SDVTQVVV
+2954 
-2962 QVMRDGHSEEVEL
+2962 
-2975 TQTNGQWRFVP
+2975 
-2986 GSAWTDGDYTLT
+2986 
-2998 VTVKDEA
+2998 
-3005 GNIRHSAPLTV
+3005 
-3016 TIDTQITIDHIE
+3016 
-3028 LVNDSGIPD
+3028 
-3037 DNLTNNVR
+3037 
-3045 PHFQVTVPTDV
+3045 
-3056 NVVRLSIDGGKTWFN
+3056 
-3071 ATQSATPGV
+3071 
-3080 WDYTWLADVG
+3080 
-3090 EGKHTLT
+3090 
-3097 VEATDKAGNKT
+3097 T

-3176 KGATGIWSVTP
+3176 KDATGNWSVTP

-3278 GIWDYTWPK
+3278 GTWDYTWPK

-3305 NKTTQTLDFT
+3305 NQTTQTLDFT

-3398 VEVTDNAGNVRQS
+3398 VEVQDNAGNVRQS
-3411 TPLVVTVDTQTSI
+3411 TPLIVTVDTQTSI

-3465 GANWVSATQGIEG
+3465 GANWVSAAQGIEG

-3847 PVFDIHQVDSDV
+3847 PVFDIRQVDSDV

-3909 VKESAPFEV
+3909 VKESAPLEV

-3993 TYTLRVEATDE
+3993 TYTLRVEATDQ

-4207 ETLQFTIDTTLREPT
+4207 ETLQFTIDTTLQEPT

-4252 DNDVSHIVVHI
+4252 DNDVSHIVVHL

-4304 TSAELRIEIDTQV
+4304 TSAELKIEIDTQV

-4358 FDGVNWTPI
+4358 FDGVNWTPV

-4373 QWEFTA
+4373 QWQFTA
-4379 GSALPDGH
+4379 GSALSDGH

-4497 ISKEVSFTIDTIVSD
+4497 ISKEVSFTIDTVVSD
-4512 PSIDLLDADDTGES
+4512 PRIDLLDADDTGES

-4531 TSVTTPRFVI
+4531 TSVTKPRFVI

-4550 VVIRINGVSYSVTAN
+4550 VVIRINGVSYPVTAN

-4619 DTGNSNSDNLTN
+4619 DTGSSNSDNLTN

-4661 KQTIT
+4661 KHTIT

-4724 DQHEATS
+4724 DQYEATS

-4736 KGFAEAF
+4736 KGLAEAF

-4826 TTNNKTPTLIGSTLP
+4826 TTNNKTPTLVGNTLP
-4841 NTIVSIYVDGV
+4841 NAIVSIYVDGV

-5039 NPQGVVIATLVVG
+5039 NPQGGVIATLVVG

-5075 DKAGNSQQKEI
+5075 DKAGNSQQKDI

-5297 LDDLITNHNKPV
+5297 LDDLITSHNKPV

-5383 NPAMVAGS
+5383 NPVMMAGS

-5404 TRPTFSIFGE
+5404 TRPAFSIFGE

-5468 TLNFTIDTFNTT
+5468 TLNFTIDTLNTT

-5531 VGEVWVNEK
+5531 VGEVWVNDK

-5582 IKVFTSEL
+5582 IQVFTSEL
-5590 DDNKSSSKTEWWSNS
+5590 DDNKSSSKTDWWSNS
-5605 DLITMRGTGEI
+5605 STITMRGMGEI

-5636 TGRWELS
+5636 NGQWELS
-5643 TDKLPE
+5643 TDQLPE
-5649 GTYDISL
+5649 GKYDITLS
-5656 VIEDSAGNRWEDVR
+5656 IEDNAGNRKEEVH

-5711 EGNTYTLTV
+5711 NGNTYTLTV

-5758 KEVPVISLSPDSD
+5758 KETPVISLSPDSD
-5771 SGTVGDNITRDKQ
+5771 SGTAGDNITRDNQ

-5881 HTQPKFTLQH
+5881 HNHTQPKFTLQH

-5928 WNDGNYTLS
+5928 WNDGTYTLS

-5951 SLAVTVDSTVTVTAD
+5951 SLEVTVDSTVTVTAD
-5966 SQHDD
+5966 SQHND
-5971 ASDDATATA
+5971 ASDDATAIA

-5999 EPSAAEESVVKVTAY
+5999 VPSAAEESVVKETAY

-6040 VPENIVNVSI
+6040 VPENIVNVSV

-6083 KFIDKDNDFLIK
+6083 KFIDKDDDFLIK

-6104 SADIVNAMNVRGKTE
+6104 SADIVNAMNARGKTE

>member
-103 KGNGKRRNK
+103 KGNSKRRNK

-307 GTYNLE
+307 GAYNLE

-423 DSIITDTIAPE
+423 DSIITDTIPPE

-631 PPTVSLEDYV
+631 PPTVSLEDFV

-1037 SDDNLTNIVKPT
+1037 ADDNLTNIVKPT

-1111 NSAIFDFTIDTTV
+1111 NSAVFDFTIDTTV

-1181 LNGSWLFI
+1181 LNGSWLFT

-1208 AGNTNY
+1208 AGNTSY

-1324 VPVIVLDSADDTGIQ
+1324 VPVIVLNSADDTGVQ
-1339 GDNMTNSTQ
+1339 GDNMTNRTQ

-1482 VWDYIWPDDVADG
+1482 AWDYIWPDDVADG
-1495 GYTLTVEATDEA
+1495 GYTLTVEATDKA
-1507 GNKATQTLDFT
+1507 GNKTTQELDFT

-1714 LDFTIDTILSEP
+1714 LDFIIDTLLSEP

-2129 NTDDSGTKGDHLTNV
+2129 STDDSGTKGDNLTNV

-2321 LSTPVIVLD
+2321 LSVPVIVLN
-2330 SADDSGVHGDNMT
+2330 SADDTGVQGDNMT
-2343 NHTQPTFALQHIDD
+2343 NSTQPTFALQHIDD

-2372 TTFDATKDAGGWTFT
+2372 TTFDATKGVGGWSFT

-2452 TVPTDVN
+2452 KVPTDVN
-2459 VVRLSIDGG
+2459 
-2468 KTWFNA
+2468 
-2474 TQSATPGV
+2474 
-2482 WDYIWPDDVADGGYT
+2482 
-2497 LTVEATD
+2497 E
-2504 EAGNKATQTLDFTI
+2504 
-2518 DTTLSVP
+2518 
-2525 TLSLD
+2525 
-2530 SADDSGIAGD
+2530 
-2540 NITNVK
+2540 
-2546 TPGFTLNNIDTD
+2546 
-2558 VSRVIVEVMHNGIKQ
+2558 
-2573 EVPLVQTG
+2573 
-2581 GQWRF
+2581 
-2586 APTSDWA
+2586 
-2593 DGDYILTVKVE
+2593 
-2604 DRAGNVKQSA
+2604 
-2614 PLTVTVDTHIAI
+2614 
-2626 DRIELVNDSGIPGDN
+2626 
-2641 LTNEA
+2641 
-2646 RPHFQV
+2646 
-2652 TVPADVNGVRL
+2652 
-2663 SIDGGKTW
+2663 
-2671 FDATQSA
+2671 
-2678 TSGVWD
+2678 
-2684 YTWLTNVANGPH
+2684 
-2696 TLMVE
+2696 
-2701 ASDKAG
+2701 
-2707 NKTTQKLDFTIDT
+2707 
-2720 ILSEPTITLDSAD
+2720 
-2733 DSAAGDNI
+2733 
-2741 TNVKMP
+2741 
-2747 GFTLGNIDAD
+2747 
-2757 VTKVVVTVA
+2757 
-2766 HDGKNQQ
+2766 
-2773 IELIKNGGVWRF
+2773 
-2785 TPGAAWTDGDYTLT
+2785 
-2799 VKVEDKA
+2799 
-2806 GNTNYSAPLT
+2806 
-2816 VTIDTQT
+2816 
-2823 SIDRIELLNDTGI
+2823 
-2836 VGDNLTN
+2836 
-2843 EARPQFHITVPTDVN
+2843 
-2858 SVQLSLDGGINWVNA
+2858 
-2873 TLTSDGVWEYIWPTD
+2873 
-2888 LVENTYTLTV
+2888 
-2898 KATDVA
+2898 
-2904 GNTATETLN
+2904 
-2913 FIIDTTLSTPTI
+2913 
-2925 TLDSADDSGTANDN
+2925 
-2939 KTNVKTPGFIIGGID
+2939 
-2954 SDVTQVVV
+2954 
-2962 QVMRDGHSEEVEL
+2962 
-2975 TQTNGQWRFVP
+2975 
-2986 GSAWTDGDYTLT
+2986 
-2998 VTVKDEA
+2998 
-3005 GNIRHSAPLTV
+3005 
-3016 TIDTQITIDHIE
+3016 
-3028 LVNDSGIPD
+3028 
-3037 DNLTNNVR
+3037 
-3045 PHFQVTVPTDV
+3045 
-3056 NVVRLSIDGGKTWFN
+3056 VRLSIDGGKTWFN

-3097 VEATDKAGNKT
+3097 VEATDKAGNQT
-3108 TQQLDFIIDTLLSEP
+3108 TQKLDFIIDTMLSEP

-3128 NTDDSGT
+3128 STDDSGT
-3135 KGDNLTNVN
+3135 KGDNLTNAN
-3144 KPTFLLGNI
+3144 KPTFILGNI

-3163 VQHGGTKEVLTAT
+3163 VQYGGTKEVLTAT

-3322 PTIAMDSR
+3322 PTITMDSR

-3353 DADAHSVILRIT
+3353 DSDAQSVILRIT

-3411 TPLVVTVDTQTSI
+3411 TPLIVTVDTQTSI

-3465 GANWVSATQGIEG
+3465 GANWVSAAQGIEG

-3624 RIELVND
+3624 HIELVND

-3719 LTPTI
+3719 MTPTI

-3847 PVFDIHQVDSDV
+3847 PVFDIRQVDSDV

-4304 TSAELRIEIDTQV
+4304 TSAELKIEIDTQV

-4531 TSVTTPRFVI
+4531 TSVTKPRFVI

-4550 VVIRINGVSYSVTAN
+4550 VVIRINGVSYPVTAN

-4826 TTNNKTPTLIGSTLP
+4826 TTNNKTPTLVGNTLP
-4841 NTIVSIYVDGV
+4841 NAIVSIYVDGV

-4960 VLPALGNDGNYE
+4960 VLPALGNDGNYV

-5039 NPQGVVIATLVVG
+5039 SPQGVVIATLVVG

-5075 DKAGNSQQKEI
+5075 DKAGNSQQKDI

-5341 YQFDNALK
+5341 YQFDNVLK

-5404 TRPTFSIFGE
+5404 TRPTFSISGE

-5582 IKVFTSEL
+5582 IQVFTSEL
-5590 DDNKSSSKTEWWSNS
+5590 DDNKSSSKTDWWSNS
-5605 DLITMRGTGEI
+5605 STITMRGMGEI

-5636 TGRWELS
+5636 NGQWELS
-5643 TDKLPE
+5643 TDQLPE
-5649 GTYDISL
+5649 GKYDITLS
-5656 VIEDSAGNRWEDVR
+5656 IEDNAGNRKEEVH

-5711 EGNTYTLTV
+5711 NGNTYTLTV

-5752 VPLDIM
+5752 VSLDIM

-5861 EIALAAGEDNGAS
+5861 EIALAAGEDNGVS

-5906 GVTDIYQ
+5906 GVTDTYQ

-5928 WNDGNYTLS
+5928 WNDGTYTLS

-5999 EPSAAEESVVKVTAY
+5999 VPSAAEESVVKETAY

-6104 SADIVNAMNVRGKTE
+6104 SADIVNAMNARGKTE

>member
-423 DSIITDTIAPE
+423 DSIITDTIPPE

-539 TTNDS
+539 TTDDS

-585 DKGEWTFNFTS
+585 DQGEWTFNFTS
-596 DSVEGINN
+596 DSVEGVNN

-622 YVIDTIAPV
+622 YVIDTVAPV
-631 PPTVSLEDYV
+631 PPTVSLEDFV

-1067 MSDTQIGVATQ
+1067 ASDTQIGVATQ

-1111 NSAIFDFTIDTTV
+1111 NSAVFDFTIDTTV

-1181 LNGSWLFI
+1181 LNGSWLFT

-1324 VPVIVLDSADDTGIQ
+1324 VPVIVLNSADDTGVQ

-1374 TFDATKGTGGW
+1374 TFDATKGVGGW
-1385 TFTPPTSWADGD
+1385 SFTPTGAWADGD

-1436 GIPDDNLT
+1436 GIPNDNLT

-1467 GGKTWFNATQSATPG
+1467 GGKTWFNATQNATPG

-1507 GNKATQTLDFT
+1507 GNKTTQTLDFT

-1561 RVIVE
+1561 RVTVE

-1714 LDFTIDTILSEP
+1714 LDFIIDTMLSEP

-2023 TIDHIEL
+2023 AIDHIEL

-2037 DDNLTNNVR
+2037 DDNLTN
-2046 PHFQVTVPTD
+2046 
-2056 VNVVRLSIDGGK
+2056 
-2068 TWFNATQS
+2068 
-2076 ATPGVWDY
+2076 
-2084 TWLADVGEGKHTLT
+2084 
-2098 VEATDKAGN
+2098 EA
-2107 KTTQQLD
+2107 
-2114 FIIDTLLSEP
+2114 
-2124 TIVLD
+2124 
-2129 NTDDSGTKGDHLTNV
+2129 
-2144 NKPTFLLGNI
+2144 
-2154 DADAR
+2154 
-2159 YVTVEVQHG
+2159 
-2168 GTKEVLTATKDA
+2168 
-2180 TGNWSVTPTGTWA
+2180 
-2193 DGDYTLTVRV
+2193 
-2203 EDEAGNEKHSA
+2203 
-2214 SLTVTVDTQITIDV
+2214 
-2228 IELVNDNGIPG
+2228 
-2239 DNMTNDA
+2239 
-2246 HPQFRVTVPGDVNE
+2246 
-2260 VSLSIDGG
+2260 
-2268 VTWVKATQSATP
+2268 
-2280 GVWNYTW
+2280 
-2287 PGTVPDGDYTL
+2287 
-2298 NVKATDNAGNTVTET
+2298 
-2313 LHFTIDTT
+2313 
-2321 LSTPVIVLD
+2321 
-2330 SADDSGVHGDNMT
+2330 
-2343 NHTQPTFALQHIDD
+2343 
-2357 DAVRVTVSVEHGGVT
+2357 
-2372 TTFDATKDAGGWTFT
+2372 
-2387 PTGAWADG
+2387 
-2395 DYTLSVSVEDKAG
+2395 
-2408 NTSHSASLTVT
+2408 
-2419 VDTQIAINNIELV
+2419 
-2432 NDSGIPDDNL
+2432 
-2442 TNNVRPHFQV
+2442 
-2452 TVPTDVN
+2452 
-2459 VVRLSIDGG
+2459 
-2468 KTWFNA
+2468 
-2474 TQSATPGV
+2474 
-2482 WDYIWPDDVADGGYT
+2482 
-2497 LTVEATD
+2497 
-2504 EAGNKATQTLDFTI
+2504 
-2518 DTTLSVP
+2518 
-2525 TLSLD
+2525 
-2530 SADDSGIAGD
+2530 
-2540 NITNVK
+2540 
-2546 TPGFTLNNIDTD
+2546 
-2558 VSRVIVEVMHNGIKQ
+2558 
-2573 EVPLVQTG
+2573 
-2581 GQWRF
+2581 
-2586 APTSDWA
+2586 
-2593 DGDYILTVKVE
+2593 
-2604 DRAGNVKQSA
+2604 
-2614 PLTVTVDTHIAI
+2614 
-2626 DRIELVNDSGIPGDN
+2626 
-2641 LTNEA
+2641 
-2646 RPHFQV
+2646 
-2652 TVPADVNGVRL
+2652 
-2663 SIDGGKTW
+2663 
-2671 FDATQSA
+2671 
-2678 TSGVWD
+2678 
-2684 YTWLTNVANGPH
+2684 
-2696 TLMVE
+2696 
-2701 ASDKAG
+2701 
-2707 NKTTQKLDFTIDT
+2707 
-2720 ILSEPTITLDSAD
+2720 
-2733 DSAAGDNI
+2733 
-2741 TNVKMP
+2741 
-2747 GFTLGNIDAD
+2747 
-2757 VTKVVVTVA
+2757 
-2766 HDGKNQQ
+2766 
-2773 IELIKNGGVWRF
+2773 
-2785 TPGAAWTDGDYTLT
+2785 
-2799 VKVEDKA
+2799 
-2806 GNTNYSAPLT
+2806 
-2816 VTIDTQT
+2816 
-2823 SIDRIELLNDTGI
+2823 
-2836 VGDNLTN
+2836 
-2843 EARPQFHITVPTDVN
+2843 
-2858 SVQLSLDGGINWVNA
+2858 
-2873 TLTSDGVWEYIWPTD
+2873 
-2888 LVENTYTLTV
+2888 
-2898 KATDVA
+2898 
-2904 GNTATETLN
+2904 
-2913 FIIDTTLSTPTI
+2913 
-2925 TLDSADDSGTANDN
+2925 
-2939 KTNVKTPGFIIGGID
+2939 
-2954 SDVTQVVV
+2954 
-2962 QVMRDGHSEEVEL
+2962 
-2975 TQTNGQWRFVP
+2975 
-2986 GSAWTDGDYTLT
+2986 
-2998 VTVKDEA
+2998 
-3005 GNIRHSAPLTV
+3005 
-3016 TIDTQITIDHIE
+3016 
-3028 LVNDSGIPD
+3028 
-3037 DNLTNNVR
+3037 R

-3163 VQHGGTKEVLTAT
+3163 VQHGGTKEVLTATKDATGNWSVTPTGTWADGDYTLTVRVEDEAGNEKHSASLTVTVDTQITIDAIELVNDNGIPGDNMTNDAHPQFRVTVPGDVNEVSLSIDGGVTWVKATQSATPGVWNYTWPGTVPDGDYTLNVKATDNAGNTVTETLHFTIDTTLSTPVIVLDSADDTGIQGDNMTNRTQPTFNLQHIDDDAVRVTVSVEHGGVTTTFDATKGVGGWTFTPPTSWGAGDYTLSVSVEDKAGNTSHSASLTVTVDTQIAINNIELVNDSGIPDDNLTNNVRPHFQVKVPTDVNEVRLSIDGGKTWFNATQSATPGVWDYTWLADVGEGKHTLTVEATDKAGNQTTQKLDFIIDTMLSEPTIVLDSTDDSGTKGDNLTNANKPTFILGNIDADARYVTVEVQYGGTKEVLTAT

-3411 TPLVVTVDTQTSI
+3411 TPLIVTVDTQTSI

-3465 GANWVSATQGIEG
+3465 GANWVSAAQGIEG

-3624 RIELVND
+3624 HIELVND

-3688 PEGQHTLTVEVTDGA
+3688 PEGQHTLIVEVTDGA
-3703 GNKMTET
+3703 GNKMTGT
-3710 LNFTIDITL
+3710 LDFTIDITL

-3847 PVFDIHQVDSDV
+3847 PVFDIRQVDSDV

-4071 NATKVGAGWQFTP
+4071 SATKVGAGWQFTP

-4304 TSAELRIEIDTQV
+4304 TSAELKIEIDTQV

-4531 TSVTTPRFVI
+4531 TSVTKPRFVI

-4550 VVIRINGVSYSVTAN
+4550 VVIRINGVSYPVTAN

-4887 DNSELRSTAVDVTI
+4887 DNSELRSTAVDLTI

-4960 VLPALGNDGNYE
+4960 VLPALGNDGNYV

-5297 LDDLITNHNKPV
+5297 LDDLITSHNKPV

-5383 NPAMVAGS
+5383 NPVMMAGS

-5404 TRPTFSIFGE
+5404 TRPAFSIYGE

-5531 VGEVWVNEK
+5531 VGEVWANDK

-5552 TEGQLDITVKSTDR
+5552 TEGQLDINVKSTDR

-5582 IKVFTSEL
+5582 IQVFTSEL
-5590 DDNKSSSKTEWWSNS
+5590 DDNKSSSKTDWWSNS
-5605 DLITMRGTGEI
+5605 STITMRGMGEI

-5636 TGRWELS
+5636 NGKWELS
-5643 TDKLPE
+5643 TDQLPE
-5649 GTYDISL
+5649 GKYDITLS
-5656 VIEDSAGNRWEDVR
+5656 IEDNAGNRKEEVH

-5711 EGNTYTLTV
+5711 NGNTYMLTV

-5732 PSEGKF
+5732 PSEGRF

-5906 GVTDIYQ
+5906 GVTDTYQ

-5928 WNDGNYTLS
+5928 WNDGTYTLS

-5966 SQHDD
+5966 SQHND

-5999 EPSAAEESVVKVTAY
+5999 VPSVAEESVVKETAY

-6040 VPENIVNVSI
+6040 VPENIVNVSV

-6083 KFIDKDNDFLIK
+6083 KFIDKDDDFLIK

-6104 SADIVNAMNVRGKTE
+6104 SADIVNAMNARGKTE

>member
-157 NSSKQIEE
+157 NSSKQMEE
-165 MLQNFLADN
+165 MLQEFLADN

-423 DSIITDTIAPE
+423 DSIITDTIPPE

-706 QDAAGNKSSTV
+706 QDAAGNKSSIV

-1067 MSDTQIGVATQ
+1067 ASDTQIGVATQ

-1111 NSAIFDFTIDTTV
+1111 NSAVFDFTIDTTV

-1181 LNGSWLFI
+1181 LNGSWLFT

-1214 SAPLTVVIDTQIAI
+1214 STPLTVVIDTQIAI

-1265 SIDGGNSWVQA
+1265 SIDGGHSWVQA

-1314 IDFAVDTTLS
+1314 IDFAVDSTLS
-1324 VPVIVLDSADDTGIQ
+1324 VPVIVLNNADDTGIQ
-1339 GDNMTNSTQ
+1339 GDNLTNRTQ
-1348 PTFALQHIDDDAVRV
+1348 PTFALQQIDDDAVRV

-1385 TFTPPTSWADGD
+1385 TFTPPALWADGD

-1467 GGKTWFNATQSATPG
+1467 GGKTWFNATQGATPG
-1482 VWDYIWPDDVADG
+1482 AWDYIWPDDVADG
-1495 GYTLTVEATDEA
+1495 GYTLTVEATDKA
-1507 GNKATQTLDFT
+1507 GNQTTQELDFT

-1591 DWADGDYILTV
+1591 DWGDGDYILTV

-1703 SDKAGNKTTQK
+1703 TDKAGNQTTQK
-1714 LDFTIDTILSEP
+1714 LDFIIDTLLSEP

-2023 TIDHIEL
+2023 AIDHIEL

-2046 PHFQVTVPTD
+2046 PQFQVTVPTD

-2084 TWLADVGEGKHTLT
+2084 TWLTDVANGSHTLT
-2098 VEATDKAGN
+2098 VEATDAAGN
-2107 KTTQQLD
+2107 KATQNLE
-2114 FIIDTLLSEP
+2114 FNIDTLLSEP
-2124 TIVLD
+2124 TIALD
-2129 NTDDSGTKGDHLTNV
+2129 STDDSGTKGDNLTNV
-2144 NKPTFLLGNI
+2144 NKPTFILGNI

-2168 GTKEVLTATKDA
+2168 GTKEVLTATKGA
-2180 TGNWSVTPTGTWA
+2180 TGIWSVTPTGMWA
-2193 DGDYTLTVRV
+2193 DGSHTLTVRV
-2203 EDEAGNEKHSA
+2203 EDDAGNVKYSA
-2214 SLTVTVDTQITIDV
+2214 PLTITVDTQITIDD
-2228 IELVNDNGIPG
+2228 IELVNDSGTKG
-2239 DNMTNDA
+2239 DNLTNDA
-2246 HPQFRVTVPGDVNE
+2246 NPHFRITVPGDVNE

-2268 VTWVKATQSATP
+2268 VTWVKAMQSSTS

-2287 PGTVPDGDYTL
+2287 PKTLADDDYTL
-2298 NVKATDNAGNTVTET
+2298 TVKATDNAGNTVTRT
-2313 LHFTIDTT
+2313 LDFTIDTT

-2330 SADDSGVHGDNMT
+2330 SADDTGVQGDNMT
-2343 NHTQPTFALQHIDD
+2343 NRTQPTFNLQHIDD

-2372 TTFDATKDAGGWTFT
+2372 TTFDVTKDAGGWTFT
-2387 PTGAWADG
+2387 PPTSWGAG

-2442 TNNVRPHFQV
+2442 TNNVRPQFQV
-2452 TVPTDVN
+2452 KVPTDVN
-2459 VVRLSIDGG
+2459 
-2468 KTWFNA
+2468 
-2474 TQSATPGV
+2474 
-2482 WDYIWPDDVADGGYT
+2482 
-2497 LTVEATD
+2497 E
-2504 EAGNKATQTLDFTI
+2504 
-2518 DTTLSVP
+2518 
-2525 TLSLD
+2525 
-2530 SADDSGIAGD
+2530 
-2540 NITNVK
+2540 
-2546 TPGFTLNNIDTD
+2546 
-2558 VSRVIVEVMHNGIKQ
+2558 
-2573 EVPLVQTG
+2573 
-2581 GQWRF
+2581 
-2586 APTSDWA
+2586 
-2593 DGDYILTVKVE
+2593 
-2604 DRAGNVKQSA
+2604 
-2614 PLTVTVDTHIAI
+2614 
-2626 DRIELVNDSGIPGDN
+2626 
-2641 LTNEA
+2641 
-2646 RPHFQV
+2646 
-2652 TVPADVNGVRL
+2652 
-2663 SIDGGKTW
+2663 
-2671 FDATQSA
+2671 
-2678 TSGVWD
+2678 
-2684 YTWLTNVANGPH
+2684 
-2696 TLMVE
+2696 
-2701 ASDKAG
+2701 
-2707 NKTTQKLDFTIDT
+2707 
-2720 ILSEPTITLDSAD
+2720 
-2733 DSAAGDNI
+2733 
-2741 TNVKMP
+2741 
-2747 GFTLGNIDAD
+2747 
-2757 VTKVVVTVA
+2757 
-2766 HDGKNQQ
+2766 
-2773 IELIKNGGVWRF
+2773 
-2785 TPGAAWTDGDYTLT
+2785 
-2799 VKVEDKA
+2799 
-2806 GNTNYSAPLT
+2806 
-2816 VTIDTQT
+2816 
-2823 SIDRIELLNDTGI
+2823 
-2836 VGDNLTN
+2836 
-2843 EARPQFHITVPTDVN
+2843 
-2858 SVQLSLDGGINWVNA
+2858 
-2873 TLTSDGVWEYIWPTD
+2873 
-2888 LVENTYTLTV
+2888 
-2898 KATDVA
+2898 
-2904 GNTATETLN
+2904 
-2913 FIIDTTLSTPTI
+2913 
-2925 TLDSADDSGTANDN
+2925 
-2939 KTNVKTPGFIIGGID
+2939 
-2954 SDVTQVVV
+2954 
-2962 QVMRDGHSEEVEL
+2962 
-2975 TQTNGQWRFVP
+2975 
-2986 GSAWTDGDYTLT
+2986 
-2998 VTVKDEA
+2998 
-3005 GNIRHSAPLTV
+3005 
-3016 TIDTQITIDHIE
+3016 
-3028 LVNDSGIPD
+3028 
-3037 DNLTNNVR
+3037 
-3045 PHFQVTVPTDV
+3045 
-3056 NVVRLSIDGGKTWFN
+3056 VRLSIDGGKTWFN

-3097 VEATDKAGNKT
+3097 VEATDKAGNQT
-3108 TQQLDFIIDTLLSEP
+3108 TQKLDFIIDTLLSEP
-3123 TIVLD
+3123 TIALD
-3128 NTDDSGT
+3128 STDDSGT
-3135 KGDNLTNVN
+3135 KGDNLTSVN
-3144 KPTFLLGNI
+3144 KPTFILGNI

-3187 TGTWADGDYTLTV
+3187 TGMWADGSHTLTV

-3216 VTVDTQITIDVIE
+3216 VTVDTHIAIDDIE

-3305 NKTTQTLDFT
+3305 NQTTQTLDFT

-3398 VEVTDNAGNVRQS
+3398 VEVQDNAGNVRQS
-3411 TPLVVTVDTQTSI
+3411 TPLIVTVDTQTSI

-3465 GANWVSATQGIEG
+3465 GANWVSAAQGIEG

-3816 TIDGTL
+3816 TIDGSL

-3833 DSGTVGDRLTNHDR
+3833 DSGTVGDRLTKHDR
-3847 PVFDIHQVDSDV
+3847 PVFDIRQVDSDV

-3909 VKESAPFEV
+3909 VKESAPLEV

-3956 DVVQVRV
+3956 DVIQVRV

-3980 QWIFDSPNTLVDG
+3980 QWIFDTPNTLVDG
-3993 TYTLRVEATDE
+3993 TYTLRVEATDQ

-4304 TSAELRIEIDTQV
+4304 TSAELKIEIDTQV

-4358 FDGVNWTPI
+4358 FDGVNWTPV

-4373 QWEFTA
+4373 QWQFTA
-4379 GSALPDGH
+4379 GSALSDGH

-4425 GKDSTDGITNITS
+4425 GKDSTDG
-4438 PRFEISAREPLQSV
+4438 
-4452 TVILNGKSS
+4452 
-4461 TLTQGAGNKW
+4461 
-4471 LFTPDTPLVDGTYKI
+4471 
-4486 EIVAEDIAGNK
+4486 
-4497 ISKEVSFTIDTIVSD
+4497 
-4512 PSIDLLDADDTGES
+4512 
-4526 AVDNI
+4526 
-4531 TSVTTPRFVI
+4531 
-4541 GNVPADIDT
+4541 
-4550 VVIRINGVSYSVTAN
+4550 
-4565 GNNLWEFQVP
+4565 
-4575 VALNDGV
+4575 
-4582 YEAVVV
+4582 
-4588 FRDIAGNTSETKLP
+4588 
-4602 FTIDTTTSVSV
+4602 
-4613 RMEPAS
+4613 
-4619 DTGNSNSDNLTN
+4619 
-4631 KQNPKFEG
+4631 
-4639 TAEPNAKLVITIVDD
+4639 
-4654 KSGREVL
+4654 
-4661 KQTIT
+4661 
-4666 VGADGNWSV
+4666 
-4675 TPNILPDGMYTINV
+4675 
-4689 VATDVAGNTAQT
+4689 
-4701 QERFTIDTVTIDPT
+4701 
-4715 IRLSDPSID
+4715 
-4724 DQHEATS
+4724 
-4731 LRPEF
+4731 
-4736 KGFAEAF
+4736 
-4743 STIMIQWD
+4743 
-4751 GKVVGS
+4751 
-4757 ANANANGEWSWTPPS
+4757 
-4772 VLAPGSYVV
+4772 
-4781 SIVAKDKAG
+4781 
-4790 NESSQVDFPVVIPV
+4790 
-4804 IDVTP
+4804 
-4809 PTIKLSEESD
+4809 
-4819 SGALGDF
+4819 
-4826 TTNNKTPTLIGSTLP
+4826 
-4841 NTIVSIYVDGV
+4841 
-4852 KVGEATADT
+4852 
-4861 AGRYTFQLSEM
+4861 
-4872 KDGHYVVQVGIVNPR
+4872 
-4887 DNSELRSTAVDVTI
+4887 
-4901 DTEVAELVW
+4901 
-4910 NISGMHE
+4910 
-4917 GGYINTVT
+4917 
-4925 PEIGGTSEPNSKI
+4925 
-4938 TIFVNGVEKAI
+4938 
-4949 AYTTGAGHWGV
+4949 
-4960 VLPALGNDGNYE
+4960 
-4972 LTFKVEDVAGNIRE
+4972 
-4986 FGPQNV
+4986 
-4992 ILDTVISPLTVVLR
+4992 
-5006 EADDSGKVGDW
+5006 
-5017 ITNKSHVTIDGT
+5017 
-5029 AEAGSTLTIR
+5029 
-5039 NPQGVVIATLVVG
+5039 
-5052 NDGRWSAE
+5052 
-5060 LDLREG
+5060 
-5066 SNAFVVVSE
+5066 
-5075 DKAGNSQQKEI
+5075 
-5086 LIEHDTQIEISD
+5086 
-5098 ISLSRDTNSGDKYD
+5098 
-5112 LITNNKSPVLVA
+5112 
-5124 MTDPGATVQ
+5124 
-5133 VYING
+5133 
-5138 VLQGTVEASS
+5138 
-5148 SGNISYT
+5148 
-5155 MPANSADGEYQV
+5155 
-5167 QFVATDTAGNR
+5167 
-5178 VESAITTVTIDSQ
+5178 
-5191 IAVFDIDEDSLPALS
+5191 
-5206 NNRALSVSGVGEAGS
+5206 
-5221 QVSIFVDGKLVNVV
+5221 
-5235 MVEADGTWR
+5235 
-5244 APILLQDDGT
+5244 
-5254 FNIHF
+5254 
-5259 SITDVAGNTEVSK
+5259 
-5272 DYSVDVDSSTDFPTL
+5272 
-5287 NLEDASNSGS
+5287 
-5297 LDDLITNHNKPV
+5297 
-5309 LVGTAE
+5309 
-5315 AGATIHI
+5315 
-5322 YVDEKIVANVL
+5322 
-5333 VLEDGTWS
+5333 
-5341 YQFDNALK
+5341 
-5349 DGEYSIRV
+5349 
-5357 VAEDPAGNTAESPR
+5357 
-5371 LLVTID
+5371 
-5377 TSTFID
+5377 
-5383 NPAMVAGS
+5383 
-5391 DNGIFSNDSITSQ
+5391 
-5404 TRPTFSIFGE
+5404 
-5414 MNQSVQIFIDGV
+5414 
-5426 LVDTIT
+5426 
-5432 VTDRNQV
+5432 
-5439 YRPESPL
+5439 
-5446 GDGSH
+5446 
-5451 SIYYVITDK
+5451 
-5460 AGNTATSK
+5460 
-5468 TLNFTIDTFNTT
+5468 
-5480 PVAIDSIGG
+5480 
-5489 QTLAEMTGSDGK
+5489 
-5501 IYITDTTR
+5501 
-5509 NLLFSGSAEPN
+5509 
-5520 SKIEIIINGLN
+5520 
-5531 VGEVWVNEK
+5531 
-5540 GHWQMPVNPLYF
+5540 
-5552 TEGQLDITVKSTDR
+5552 
-5566 AGNVNQE
+5566 
-5573 KYSIWVDTH
+5573 
-5582 IKVFTSEL
+5582 
-5590 DDNKSSSKTEWWSNS
+5590 
-5605 DLITMRGTGEI
+5605 
-5616 GATVSLIVAGV
+5616 
-5627 TLATAVVAA
+5627 
-5636 TGRWELS
+5636 
-5643 TDKLPE
+5643 
-5649 GTYDISL
+5649 
-5656 VIEDSAGNRWEDVR
+5656 
-5670 EIFIDRTPPNA
+5670 
-5681 PVVTYSDIVND
+5681 
-5692 LIIMQG
+5692 
-5698 TAEAKSQLIITDS
+5698 
-5711 EGNTYTLTV
+5711 
-5720 PDNGKWSMAIPY
+5720 
-5732 PSEGKF
+5732 
-5738 TITSVDAIGNRSDD
+5738 
-5752 VPLDIM
+5752 
-5758 KEVPVISLSPDSD
+5758 
-5771 SGTVGDNITRDKQ
+5771 
-5784 PTFIIG
+5784 
-5790 NLESDV
+5790 
-5796 VVVQVDINGTVY
+5796 
-5808 NAEKNADGVW
+5808 
-5818 FFTPGTPLA
+5818 
-5827 DGSYTISVIA
+5827 
-5837 SDAAGNQ
+5837 
-5844 KNSLPITVTIDS
+5844 
-5856 TLTVP
+5856 
-5861 EIALAAGEDNGAS
+5861 
-5874 DSDNVTN
+5874 
-5881 HTQPKFTLQH
+5881 
-5891 IDADVTGVTVNVTHN
+5891 
-5906 GVTDIYQ
+5906 
-5913 ATQGADGWTFTPPAA
+5913 
-5928 WNDGNYTLS
+5928 
-5937 VTVVDRAGNSQQSA
+5937 
-5951 SLAVTVDSTVTVTAD
+5951 
-5966 SQHDD
+5966 
-5971 ASDDATATA
+5971 
-5980 VTPPESETVNA
+5980 
-5991 ESATHLRT
+5991 
-5999 EPSAAEESVVKVTAY
+5999 
-6014 SITLL
+6014 
-6019 NADSGDEIDRSI
+6019 
-6031 SQTPSFEIS
+6031 
-6040 VPENIVNVSI
+6040 
-6050 MFEGEEFT
+6050 
-6058 LPITNQKA
+6058 
-6066 IFEVPLSLEDG
+6066 
-6077 EYTMDV
+6077 
-6083 KFIDKDNDFLIK
+6083 
-6095 EKTFSVDHS
+6095 
-6104 SADIVNAMNVRGKTE
+6104 
-6119 DDINDSP
+6119 
-6126 STSSV
+6126 
-6131 GHNNNGAI
+6131 
-6139 DVFAVNEVTLPVDNQ
+6139 
-6154 EEHA
+6154 